1 MKMRKHQHL
10 PFVAIFC
17 LFISGFRLVHAQ
29 QQAAVKTVA
38 VADII
43 FLVDS
48 SWSIGKEH
56 FQLVREFLYDVVKAL
71 DVGGNDF
78 RFALVQFS
86 GNPRTEF
93 QLNTYP
99 STRDVLSHIAN
110 MSYMG
115 GDTKTGKGLEYLIEN
130 HLTEA
135 AGSRAGEGVPQ
146 VIIVLTDG
154 QSQDDVS
161 LPSSVLKSAHVNMFA
176 VGVQDAVE
184 GELKEIASEPFKL
197 HLFNLENFTALHGIV
212 GDLVAS
218 VHSSMPPEKAGA
230 KGLVKDITAQESA
243 DLIFLIDGSNNIGSV
258 NFQAI
263 RDFLVNLIESLRVGA
278 QHIHI
283 GVVQYSD
290 EPRTEFALNSYP
302 TKAEVLDAVKALSFR
317 GGEEANTG
325 AALEFVVENL
335 FTQAGGSRIEEAVPQ
350 ILVLISGGESSDD
363 IREGL
368 LAVKQASIFSFSIGV
383 LNADSAELQQIATD
397 GSFAFTALDIRNLDA
412 LRDLILPNIVGV
424 AQRLILLEAPTIVTE
439 VIEVNKKDI
448 VFLIDGSTALGTAPF
463 NSIRDFV
470 AKIVQRLEVGPDLI
484 QVAVAQYADTV
495 KPEFYFNTHQSR
507 KDVMANVKRMKP
519 MGGTAL
525 NTGSAL
531 DFVRQNFFTSA
542 AGCRMEEGVLPM
554 LVLITGGK
562 SRDAVDQAA
571 AEMKRNRIVILAIGS
586 KNADLAELQEIAHE
600 RDFVFNPNDFRLQF
614 MQAILPEV
622 LSPIRTLSGGLII
635 QEPPSV
641 QVTKRDIIFLLDG
654 SLNVGNAN
662 FPYVRDFVATLVNYL
677 DVGSDKIRVGLVQF
691 SDTPKTEF
699 SLYSY
704 QTKPDIIQRLGQLR
718 PQGGSVLNTGSALN
732 FVLSN
737 HFTEAGGS
745 RINDQVPQVLV
756 LVTAG
761 RSADPF
767 LQVSNELARAGVLT
781 FAVGVRS
788 ADKAELEQ
796 IAFNPR
802 MVYFMDDFSDLAALP
817 QELNKPIT
825 TYVSGGVEEVPLT
838 PTESKKDILFLI
850 DGSANLL
857 GSFPAV
863 RDFVHKV
870 ISDLNVG
877 SDATRVAVAQFS
889 DTIQVE
895 FDFAELPSK
904 QDMLLKVKRMKI
916 KTGKQLNIGAALDE
930 AIRRLFVKE
939 AGSRIEEG
947 VPQFLV
953 LLAAGRSTD
962 DVEQP
967 SDALKQAGVVTFAIR
982 AKNADLVE
990 LEKIVYA
997 PQFILNVDSLP
1008 RISEL
1013 QPNIVNLLK
1022 TIQHQPTVDE
1032 RGEKKDVVFLID
1044 GSDGVRRGFPLL
1056 KTFVQRVVESLDI
1069 GRDKVR
1075 VAVAQYSN
1083 VIQPEFLL
1091 DTHEDKADLINAI
1104 QELKVMG
1111 GSPLNTGAA
1120 LDYLIKNVFTVSSG
1134 SRIAEGVPQFLILLT
1149 ADRSQDDVRR
1159 PSVVLKTSGTVP
1171 FGIGIGNADLTELQ
1185 TISFLPD
1192 FAISVPDF
1200 SQLDTV
1206 QQVVSNR
1213 VVRLTKKEIESL
1225 APDLFYTPPSPAG
1238 VKRDVVFMIDGSR
1251 YAAQEFYLIRNLI
1264 EQIVNNLDVGFDTTR
1279 ISVVQFSDHPRVE
1292 FLLNAYSTK
1301 DEVQSAVRRL
1311 RPHGGQQV
1319 NVGEALEF
1327 VAKTIFTR
1335 PSGSRI
1341 EEGVPQFLIVL
1352 SSRKS
1357 DDDLEYPSL
1366 QVKQVGVAPM
1376 VVAKN
1381 MEPEEMVQISLS
1393 PDYVFQVSSFQELPS
1408 LEQKL
1413 LTPIETLTVDQIR
1426 RLLGDVQPPVDVSG
1440 DEKDVVFLIDSSDNV
1455 RPDGLAHIRDFISR
1469 IVQQLEVGPN
1479 KVRIGVVQFSN
1490 NVFPEFYLKTHKSKN
1505 AVLQAIRRLRLRGGS
1520 PVNAGKALDYVVKNY
1535 FIKSAGSR
1543 IEDGVPQH
1551 LVVILGDQSQDDV
1564 NRPATMITS
1573 TSIKPLGVGA
1583 RNVDR
1588 DQLQIITND
1597 PERVLVVQDFTG
1609 LQTLEKR
1616 VQSILEEIPIFATE
1630 SPGILGP
1637 GGKKQA
1643 DIVFLLDGSINLG
1656 RDNFQEVL
1664 QFVYS
1669 VVDAIYRDGDSIQVG
1684 LAQYNSDVTDEFF
1697 LKDYSTKSQILD
1709 AINKVIYKGGLVAN
1723 TGAAIKHIQAN
1734 HFVKE
1739 AGSRIDQRVPQ
1750 IAFIVTGGK
1759 SSDDGPSASL
1769 EIAQKGVKV
1778 FAVGVKNI
1786 DLKEIS
1792 RLASESATSFR
1803 ASTAQELSE
1812 LNEQVLVTLEA
1823 AMEEKLCLGAAD
1835 ITRDCDLD
1843 VIIGFD
1849 VTDVGPGQNIF
1860 NSQRGL
1866 ESRVESVLNRITQM
1880 QKISCTG
1887 NQAPNV
1893 RVAIMAQA
1901 QGGAVDGLDFSEYQ
1915 PELFERFQGM
1925 RTRGPYFLRAD
1936 TLRSYLN
1943 KFRSSPS
1950 GSTKVIIHFTDGAD
1964 DSIDQ
1969 LEAASSTLHTEGVNA
1984 LIFVG
1989 LDRVSNFDKVMQL
2002 EFGRGFTY
2010 NRPLRVNLLDL
2021 DFELAEQ
2028 LDNIAERTCCK
2039 VPCKCSGQRGD
2050 RGVPGPIGPKGATGD
2065 LGYGGYPGDEGGPG
2079 ERGPPGVNGTQ
2090 GFQGCPGH
2098 RGTKG
2103 SRGFPGEKGELGEMG
2118 LDGIDGEEGDK
2129 GLPGSS
2135 GEKGYTGRRGDKGA
2149 KGERGERGDRG
2160 LRGDPGDSGVDN
2172 TQRGSR
2178 GQKGEIGP
2186 MGETGPV
2193 GLEGQDGGVGRKGMT
2208 GRRGPIGV
2216 KGTKGA
2222 LGQPGPAGEQ
2232 GMRGPQGPPGQLGTP
2247 GIRGEQG
2254 VPGPRAGGG
2263 PPGTPGERGRIG
2275 PLGRKG
2281 EPGNPG
2287 PKGPNGQQGPRG
2299 ELGDDGRDGI
2309 GGPGPK
2315 GRKGDRGFIG
2325 YPGPKGG
2332 PGDRGGAGGP
2342 GPKGNRGRRGN
2353 AGEPGIPGQKGEV
2366 GYPGPS
2372 GLKGEKGESR
2382 DQCALVRNIKDKCPC
2397 CYGPKECPVFPT
2409 ELAFAIDTS
2418 SGVVREVFNRMK
2430 QTVLRV
2436 VNNLTIAESN
2446 CPRGARVA
2454 LVTYNNEVTTE
2465 IRFSDSRKKS
2475 SLLQQIQN
2483 FQATLTTKPHS
2494 LETAMSFVAR
2504 NTFKRARSGFLMR
2517 KVAVFFS
2524 NGDTRASPQL
2534 NDAVLKLYDAG
2545 VMPVFLTSRQ
2555 DPVLSRALEINNT
2568 AVGHAFILPTSSSQL
2583 NDTIRRLLTCHIC
2596 LDVCDPDPVC
2606 GFGSQ
2611 RPVFRDRRA
2620 APTDVDTDIAFIMD
2634 SSESTTPLQFN
2645 EMKKYISHLISNLE
2659 ISSEPKL
2666 SEHHARVAVLQQA
2679 PYEYVTNSSFPPVKI
2694 ELSLTDYGSKEK
2706 ISNYLHNQ
2714 MSQLHG
2720 TRAMGSAIEH
2730 TMAHIFE
2737 SAPNPRDLKVMV
2749 LMMTG
2754 KVNKQELE
2762 HLQKAIIDA
2771 KCKGYFFVVLSIG
2784 SKVNA
2789 KDIYSLASEPNDVFF
2804 KLISKPE
2811 ELHEEPLLRFGR
2823 LLPSFIR
2830 SKFAFQLSPELR
2842 KQCEW
2847 LQSDQQAKSQSP
2859 RHTGHK
2865 AVYVASNATIS
2876 HTLSA
2881 SATISESIKPVVS
2894 TNTHARTTTASTTT
2908 ASTKPVAST
2917 TARVRTTTASTT
2929 AQTRATE
2936 QTTGSTMI
2944 QVNTTAQSSAST
2956 GAHAKDATAQS
2967 SASTGAHAKAATA
2980 QSSASTGA
2988 HAKAATAQSSAST
3001 GAHAKVTAAQS
3012 SASTGAHAKV
3022 TAAQSSAS
3030 TGAHAKDATAQSST
3044 SSGAHAKTT
3053 SHSTTTGGRRRQSA
3067 KAQEIQITDVTENSA
3082 RLRWAS
3088 PEAQSS
3094 YAFDITVT
3102 LAHDHSLVQKQNLTG
3117 TEHVIQG
3124 LRSGQKYLVVIT
3136 GYQKSQPKVTYTGTF
3151 STKTSAQPEVS
3162 LANMMLNAEPLE
3174 GPESD
3179 WPDPC
3184 LLDFDMGMQ
3193 CKDYQIV
3200 WFFDYKNKICSQ
3212 GWYGGCGGN
3221 ANRFEA
3227 EAECI
3232 SKCLKPP
3239 AAEKAMQ
3246 QPPLEKRLSSVMD
3259 TCQLQKDEGTCRDFV
3274 LKWYYDPKTKSCAR
3288 FWYGGCGGNEN
3299 RFNTQKECE
3308 KVCVS
3313 GNISPGMVAAI
3324 GT

>member
-1 MKMRKHQHL
+1 MRKHRHL
-10 PFVAIFC
+10 PFIAMFC
-17 LFISGFRLVHAQ
+17 LLLSGFFSVHAQ

-78 RFALVQFS
+78 HFALVQFS
-86 GNPRTEF
+86 GNPHTEF

-110 MSYMG
+110 MPYMG
-115 GDTKTGKGLEYLIEN
+115 GGTKTGKGLEYLIEN
-130 HLTEA
+130 HLTKA
-135 AGSRAGEGVPQ
+135 AGSRASEGVPQ

-154 QSQDDVS
+154 RSQYDVA
-161 LPSSVLKSAHVNMFA
+161 LPPSVLKSAHINMFA

-184 GELKEIASEPFKL
+184 GELKEIASEPFDT

-218 VHSSMPPEKAGA
+218 VHSSMTPEKAGA
-230 KGLVKDITAQESA
+230 KGLVKDITAQEPA

-263 RDFLVNLIESLRVGA
+263 RDFLVNLIENLRVGA
-278 QHIHI
+278 QQIHI

-290 EPRTEFALNSYP
+290 QPKTEFALNSYS
-302 TKAEVLDAVKALSFR
+302 TKADVLDAVKALSFR

-335 FTQAGGSRIEEAVPQ
+335 FTQAGGSRIEESVPQ

-368 LAVKQASIFSFSIGV
+368 LAVKQASIFSFSVGV
-383 LNADSAELQQIATD
+383 LNADSAELQQIATG
-397 GSFAFTALDIRNLDA
+397 GSFAFTALDIHNLDG
-412 LRDLILPNIVGV
+412 LQELLLPNIVGV
-424 AQRLILLEAPTIVTE
+424 AQRLILLEAPTTVTE

-448 VFLIDGSTALGTAPF
+448 VFLIDGSTALGSGPF

-507 KDVMANVKRMKP
+507 KDVMANVKRMKL

-531 DFVRQNFFTSA
+531 DFVRANFFTSA

-571 AEMKRNRIVILAIGS
+571 AEMKRNRIVILAVGS
-586 KNADLAELQEIAHE
+586 RNADVAELQEIAHE
-600 RDFVFNPNDFRLQF
+600 RDFVFTPDDFRVQF

-662 FPYVRDFVATLVNYL
+662 FPFVRAFVDALVNYL

-699 SLYSY
+699 FLYSY
-704 QTKPDIIQRLGQLR
+704 QTKSGIIQRMGQLS
-718 PQGGSVLNTGSALN
+718 PKGGSVLNTGSALN

-745 RINDQVPQVLV
+745 RINEQVPQVLV
-756 LVTAG
+756 LVMAG

-781 FAVGVRS
+781 FAVGVRN

-802 MVYFMDDFSDLAALP
+802 MVYFVDDFSALAALP

-825 TYVSGGVEEVPLT
+825 TYVSGGVEEVPLA

-877 SDATRVAVAQFS
+877 PDATRVAVAQFS

-916 KTGKQLNIGAALDE
+916 KTGKQLNIGVALDE

-939 AGSRIEEG
+939 AGSRFEEG

-967 SDALKQAGVVTFAIR
+967 SDALKQAGVVTFAIK
-982 AKNADLVE
+982 AKNADPVE
-990 LEKIVYA
+990 LERIVYA

-1013 QPNIVNLLK
+1013 QPNLVNLLK
-1022 TIQHQPTVDE
+1022 TIQLQPTVVE

-1056 KTFVQRVVESLDI
+1056 KTFVQRVIESLDI

-1091 DTHEDKADLINAI
+1091 DTHEDKADLISAI

-1213 VVRLTKKEIESL
+1213 VIRLTKKEIESL
-1225 APDLFYTPPSPAG
+1225 APDLVFTSPSPAG
-1238 VKRDVVFMIDGSR
+1238 VKRDVVFMVDGSR
-1251 YAAQEFYLIRNLI
+1251 YAAQEFYLIRDLI
-1264 EQIVNNLDVGFDTTR
+1264 ERIVNNLDVGFDTTR
-1279 ISVVQFSDHPRVE
+1279 ISVVQFSEHPHVE
-1292 FLLNAYSTK
+1292 FLLNAHSTK

-1311 RPHGGQQV
+1311 RPQGGQQV

-1341 EEGVPQFLIVL
+1341 EEGVPQFLVIL

-1357 DDDLEYPSL
+1357 DDDLEHPSL

-1381 MEPEEMVQISLS
+1381 VDPEEIVQISLS

-1413 LTPIETLTVDQIR
+1413 LTPIETLTGDQIR
-1426 RLLGDVQPPVDVSG
+1426 RLLGDVQPPVDISG
-1440 DEKDVVFLIDSSDNV
+1440 DEKDIVFLIDSSDGV

-1551 LVVILGDQSQDDV
+1551 LVIILGDRSQDDV
-1564 NRPATMITS
+1564 NRPANVITS

-1609 LQTLEKR
+1609 LPTLEKN
-1616 VQSILEEIPIFATE
+1616 VQSILEELPIPTTE

-1697 LKDYSTKSQILD
+1697 LKDYSTKPQILD

-1723 TGAAIKHIQAN
+1723 TGAAIKHIQAK

-1759 SSDDGPSASL
+1759 SSDDGPSASS

-1778 FAVGVKNI
+1778 FAVGVRNI
-1786 DLKEIS
+1786 DLKEVS

-1823 AMEEKLCLGAAD
+1823 AMEEKLCPGTTD

-1843 VIIGFD
+1843 VILGFD

-1860 NSQRGL
+1860 NSQRAL

-1893 RVAIMAQA
+1893 RVAILAQA
-1901 QGGAVDGLDFSEYQ
+1901 RGGAVEGLDFSEYQ

-1925 RTRGPYFLRAD
+1925 RTRGPYFLTAD
-1936 TLRSYLN
+1936 TLKSYLN
-1943 KFRSSPS
+1943 KFRAAPSSN
-1950 GSTKVIIHFTDGAD
+1950 TKVIIHFTDGAD
-1964 DSIDQ
+1964 DSIDE
-1969 LEAASSTLHTEGVNA
+1969 LEAASTALHTEGINA

-1989 LDRVSNFDKVMQL
+1989 LDQVSNFDKVMQL

-2135 GEKGYTGRRGDKGA
+2135 GEKGYSGRRGDKGV

-2160 LRGDPGDSGVDN
+2160 LRGDPGDSGADN
-2172 TQRGSR
+2172 TQRGPR

-2186 MGETGPV
+2186 MGETGPA
-2193 GLEGQDGGVGRKGMT
+2193 GLIGQDGGVGRKGMT
-2208 GRRGPIGV
+2208 GRRGLIGV
-2216 KGTKGA
+2216 KGTKGS
-2222 LGQPGPAGEQ
+2222 LGQSGPDGEQ
-2232 GMRGPQGPPGQLGTP
+2232 GMRGPQ
-2247 GIRGEQG
+2247 
-2254 VPGPRAGGG
+2254 AGGG

-2275 PLGRKG
+2275 PLGQKG

-2299 ELGDDGRDGI
+2299 EMGDDGRDGI
-2309 GGPGPK
+2309 GGPGPT
-2315 GRKGDRGFIG
+2315 GRKGERGFIG
-2325 YPGPKGG
+2325 HPGPKGG

-2353 AGEPGIPGQKGEV
+2353 AGDPGTPGQKGEV

-2372 GLKGEKGESR
+2372 GLKGDKGESR

-2418 SGVVREVFNRMK
+2418 AGVVRDVFNRMK

-2465 IRFSDSRKKS
+2465 IRFADSRKKS

-2555 DPVLSRALEINNT
+2555 DPVLTRALEINNT
-2568 AVGHAFILPTSSSQL
+2568 AVGHAIVLPTSGSQM
-2583 NDTIRRLLTCHIC
+2583 NETIQRLLTCHIC

-2634 SSESTTPLQFN
+2634 SSETTTPLQFN
-2645 EMKKYISHLISNLE
+2645 EMKKYISHLVRNLE
-2659 ISSEPKL
+2659 ISSEPQV
-2666 SEHHARVAVLQQA
+2666 SQHHARVAVLQQA
-2679 PYEYVTNSSFPPVKI
+2679 PYEYETNSSFPPVKT
-2694 ELSLTDYGSKEK
+2694 EFSLTDYGSKEK
-2706 ISNYLHNQ
+2706 IINYIQNQ
-2714 MSQLHG
+2714 MTQLRG
-2720 TRAMGSAIEH
+2720 TRAIGSAIEH
-2730 TMAHIFE
+2730 TMTHIFE
-2737 SAPNPRDLKVMV
+2737 SAPNPRDLKVIV

-2762 HLQKAIIDA
+2762 YLQKVVIDA
-2771 KCKGYFFVVLSIG
+2771 KCKGYFFVILGIG
-2784 SKVNA
+2784 RKVNA
-2789 KDIYSLASEPNDVFF
+2789 KNIYSLASEPNDVFF
-2804 KLISKPE
+2804 KLIDKPG
-2811 ELHEEPLLRFGR
+2811 ELHEEPLLHFGR

-2830 SKFAFQLSPELR
+2830 SDFAFYLSPEIR

-2847 LQSDQQAKSQSP
+2847 FQSDQQAKSQSP
-2859 RHTGHK
+2859 GHAGHK
-2865 AVYVASNATIS
+2865 AVYVAPNTTIS
-2876 HTLSA
+2876 RTPSA
-2881 SATISESIKPVVS
+2881 NTMVSASIKPP
-2894 TNTHARTTTASTTT
+2894 AASTD
-2908 ASTKPVAST
+2908 
-2917 TARVRTTTASTT
+2917 ARARTTTASTT
-2929 AQTRATE
+2929 AQTRATD
-2936 QTTGSTMI
+2936 QTTASTVV
-2944 QVNTTAQSSAST
+2944 QVN
-2956 GAHAKDATAQS
+2956 ATAQS
-2967 SASTGAHAKAATA
+2967 AA
-2980 QSSASTGA
+2980 SSAAHTKATGRTITSA
-2988 HAKAATAQSSAST
+2988 MAA
-3001 GAHAKVTAAQS
+3001 AA
-3012 SASTGAHAKV
+3012 
-3022 TAAQSSAS
+3022 
-3030 TGAHAKDATAQSST
+3030 
-3044 SSGAHAKTT
+3044 
-3053 SHSTTTGGRRRQSA
+3053 GGRRRQGA
-3067 KAQEIQITDVTENSA
+3067 KTHDIQITDVTENSA

-3088 PEAQSS
+3088 PEPHNTD
-3094 YAFDITVT
+3094 AFDIIVT

-3124 LRSGQKYLVVIT
+3124 LKGGQKYLVVIT
-3136 GYQKSQPKVTYTGTF
+3136 GYQKSQPKVTYSGTF
-3151 STKTSAQPEVS
+3151 STKTLAQPKVS
-3162 LANMMLNAEPLE
+3162 LANMMFNTEPLE
-3174 GPESD
+3174 GPESVVD
-3179 WPDPC
+3179 
-3184 LLDFDMGMQ
+3184 
-3193 CKDYQIV
+3193 
-3200 WFFDYKNKICSQ
+3200 S
-3212 GWYGGCGGN
+3212 
-3221 ANRFEA
+3221 
-3227 EAECI
+3227 
-3232 SKCLKPP
+3232 
-3239 AAEKAMQ
+3239 
-3246 QPPLEKRLSSVMD
+3246 
-3259 TCQLQKDEGTCRDFV
+3259 CQLQKDEGTCRNFV
-3274 LKWYYDPKTKSCAR
+3274 LKWYYDPETKSCAR

-3299 RFNTQKECE
+3299 RFHTQKECE
-3308 KVCVS
+3308 KVCVP
-3313 GNISPGMVAAI
+3313 GNISPGVVTTI

>member
-1 MKMRKHQHL
+1 MRKHRHL
-10 PFVAIFC
+10 PLVAMFC
-17 LFISGFRLVHAQ
+17 FLLSGFGLVGAQ
-29 QQAAVKTVA
+29 QQA
-38 VADII
+38 
-43 FLVDS
+43 
-48 SWSIGKEH
+48 
-56 FQLVREFLYDVVKAL
+56 
-71 DVGGNDF
+71 
-78 RFALVQFS
+78 
-86 GNPRTEF
+86 
-93 QLNTYP
+93 
-99 STRDVLSHIAN
+99 
-110 MSYMG
+110 
-115 GDTKTGKGLEYLIEN
+115 
-130 HLTEA
+130 
-135 AGSRAGEGVPQ
+135 
-146 VIIVLTDG
+146 
-154 QSQDDVS
+154 
-161 LPSSVLKSAHVNMFA
+161 
-176 VGVQDAVE
+176 
-184 GELKEIASEPFKL
+184 
-197 HLFNLENFTALHGIV
+197 
-212 GDLVAS
+212 
-218 VHSSMPPEKAGA
+218 
-230 KGLVKDITAQESA
+230 
-243 DLIFLIDGSNNIGSV
+243 
-258 NFQAI
+258 
-263 RDFLVNLIESLRVGA
+263 
-278 QHIHI
+278 
-283 GVVQYSD
+283 
-290 EPRTEFALNSYP
+290 
-302 TKAEVLDAVKALSFR
+302 
-317 GGEEANTG
+317 
-325 AALEFVVENL
+325 
-335 FTQAGGSRIEEAVPQ
+335 
-350 ILVLISGGESSDD
+350 
-363 IREGL
+363 
-368 LAVKQASIFSFSIGV
+368 
-383 LNADSAELQQIATD
+383 
-397 GSFAFTALDIRNLDA
+397 
-412 LRDLILPNIVGV
+412 
-424 AQRLILLEAPTIVTE
+424 

-448 VFLIDGSTALGTAPF
+448 VFLIDGSTALGAAPF
-463 NSIRDFV
+463 NAIRDFV

-495 KPEFYFNTHQSR
+495 KPEFYFNTHQTR
-507 KDVMANVKRMKP
+507 KDVMANVRKMKL
-519 MGGTAL
+519 MGGTTL

-531 DFVRQNFFTSA
+531 DFVRDNFFTSA

-562 SRDAVDQAA
+562 SRDDVGQAA
-571 AEMKRNRIVILAIGS
+571 AEMKRNRIVTLAVGS
-586 KNADLAELQEIAHE
+586 RNADLAELQEIAHE

-622 LSPIRTLSGGLII
+622 LSPIRTLSGGLIVP
-635 QEPPSV
+635 EPPS
-641 QVTKRDIIFLLDG
+641 
-654 SLNVGNAN
+654 
-662 FPYVRDFVATLVNYL
+662 
-677 DVGSDKIRVGLVQF
+677 
-691 SDTPKTEF
+691 
-699 SLYSY
+699 
-704 QTKPDIIQRLGQLR
+704 
-718 PQGGSVLNTGSALN
+718 
-732 FVLSN
+732 
-737 HFTEAGGS
+737 
-745 RINDQVPQVLV
+745 
-756 LVTAG
+756 
-761 RSADPF
+761 
-767 LQVSNELARAGVLT
+767 
-781 FAVGVRS
+781 
-788 ADKAELEQ
+788 
-796 IAFNPR
+796 
-802 MVYFMDDFSDLAALP
+802 
-817 QELNKPIT
+817 
-825 TYVSGGVEEVPLT
+825 
-838 PTESKKDILFLI
+838 ESKKDVLFLI

-895 FDFAELPSK
+895 FDFNEYSSK
-904 QDMLLKVKRMKI
+904 QDMLVKVKRMKI

-953 LLAAGRSTD
+953 LLVAGRSTD
-962 DVEQP
+962 DVEEP
-967 SDALKQAGVVTFAIR
+967 SDVLKHAGVVTFGIKAR
-982 AKNADLVE
+982 NADPAE
-990 LEKIVYA
+990 LERIVYA
-997 PQFILNVDSLP
+997 PQFLLNVESLQ

-1013 QPNIVNLLK
+1013 QPHIVNLLR
-1022 TIQHQPTVDE
+1022 TVQLQPAVE
-1032 RGEKKDVVFLID
+1032 KGEKKDVVFLID

-1083 VIQPEFLL
+1083 TIQPEFLL
-1091 DTHEDKADLINAI
+1091 DTHEDKADLVSAI
-1104 QELKVMG
+1104 QQLKLMG

-1200 SQLDTV
+1200 SQLDSV

-1213 VVRLTKKEIESL
+1213 VIRLTKQEIESL
-1225 APDLFYTPPSPAG
+1225 APDLVFTSPSPAG
-1238 VKRDVVFMIDGSR
+1238 VKRDVVFLVDGSR
-1251 YAAQEFYLIRNLI
+1251 YAAQEFYLVRDLI
-1264 EQIVNNLDVGFDTTR
+1264 GRIVNNLDVGIDTTR
-1279 ISVVQFSDHPRVE
+1279 ISVVQFSDHPHVE
-1292 FLLNAYSTK
+1292 FLLNTHSTK
-1301 DEVQSAVRRL
+1301 DEVQNAVRQL
-1311 RPHGGQQV
+1311 RSKGGQQV

-1341 EEGVPQFLIVL
+1341 EEGVPQFLIIL

-1357 DDDLEYPSL
+1357 DDDFEYPSL

-1376 VVAKN
+1376 MIAKN
-1381 MEPEEMVQISLS
+1381 VDTEEMIQISLS
-1393 PDYVFQVSSFQELPS
+1393 PEYIFQVSSFQELPS

-1426 RLLGDVQPPVDVSG
+1426 RLLGDVQPPIDVSG
-1440 DEKDVVFLIDSSDNV
+1440 DEKDIVFLIDSSDSV
-1455 RPDGLAHIRDFISR
+1455 RADGLAHIRDFISR

-1490 NVFPEFYLKTHKSKN
+1490 GVFPEFYLKTHKSKN
-1505 AVLQAIRRLRLRGGS
+1505 AVLEAIRRLRLRGGS
-1520 PVNAGKALDYVVKNY
+1520 PLNAGKALDFVVKNY

-1551 LVVILGDQSQDDV
+1551 LVVILGDRSQDDV
-1564 NRPATMITS
+1564 DRPARVITS
-1573 TSIKPLGVGA
+1573 TNIKPLGVGA

-1588 DQLQIITND
+1588 DQLQVITND
-1597 PERVLVVQDFTG
+1597 PGRVLVVQDFTG
-1609 LQTLEKR
+1609 LSTLEKR
-1616 VQSILEEIPIFATE
+1616 VQNILDELPIPTTD
-1630 SPGILGP
+1630 SPGPFPP
-1637 GGKKQA
+1637 GTKKQA

-1697 LKDYSTKSQILD
+1697 LKDHSTKAQILD
-1709 AINKVIYKGGLVAN
+1709 AINKVIYKGGRVAN
-1723 TGAAIKHIQAN
+1723 TGAAIKHIQER

-1759 SSDDGPSASL
+1759 STDDGPRASL
-1769 EIAQKGVKV
+1769 EITQKGVKV

-1786 DLKEIS
+1786 DLKEVS
-1792 RLASESATSFR
+1792 LLASENAMSFR

-1823 AMEEKLCLGAAD
+1823 AMEERLCPAPTD
-1835 ITRDCDLD
+1835 VTRDCDLD

-1849 VTDVGPGQNIF
+1849 VSDVGPGQNIF
-1860 NSQRGL
+1860 SSQRGL

-1901 QGGAVDGLDFSEYQ
+1901 QGGPVEGLDFSEYQ
-1915 PELFERFQGM
+1915 PELLERFLDM
-1925 RTRGPYFLRAD
+1925 RTRGPYYLRAD
-1936 TLRSYLN
+1936 TLRSYLS
-1943 KFRSSPS
+1943 KFRSSPA
-1950 GSTKVIIHFTDGAD
+1950 GSTKVIIHFTDGVD
-1964 DSIDQ
+1964 EPINQ
-1969 LEAASSTLHTEGVNA
+1969 LEAASSTLHSEGVNA

-1989 LDRVSNFDKVMQL
+1989 LDRVTNFDRVMQL

-2050 RGVPGPIGPKGATGD
+2050 RGVPGPIGPKGVTGD

-2135 GEKGYTGRRGDKGA
+2135 GEKGYSGRRGDKGV

-2160 LRGDPGDSGVDN
+2160 LRGDPGDSGADN
-2172 TQRGSR
+2172 TQRGPR

-2186 MGETGPV
+2186 MGDPGPA
-2193 GLEGQDGGVGRKGMT
+2193 GLEGPDGEVGRRGMA

-2216 KGTKGA
+2216 KGTKGSP
-2222 LGQPGPAGEQ
+2222 GQPGPAGEQ
-2232 GMRGPQGPPGQLGTP
+2232 GMRGPQGPPGQVGTP

-2254 VPGPRAGGG
+2254 VPGPRAGSG
-2263 PPGTPGERGRIG
+2263 PPGPPGERGRIG

-2287 PKGPNGQQGPRG
+2287 PKGPNGQPGPRG
-2299 ELGDDGRDGI
+2299 EMGDDGRDGI

-2315 GRKGDRGFIG
+2315 GRKGERGFVG
-2325 YPGPKGG
+2325 YAGPKGG
-2332 PGDRGGAGGP
+2332 PGDRGVAGGP

-2353 AGEPGIPGQKGEV
+2353 AGAPGAPGQKGEI

-2465 IRFSDSRKKS
+2465 IRFADARKKS

-2483 FQATLTTKPHS
+2483 FQATLTTKPRS

-2545 VMPVFLTSRQ
+2545 VVPVFLTSRQ
-2555 DPVLSRALEINNT
+2555 DAVLTRALEINNT
-2568 AVGHAFILPTSSSQL
+2568 AVGHAIVLPTSGAQL
-2583 NDTIRRLLTCHIC
+2583 NETIQRLLTCHIC
-2596 LDVCDPDPVC
+2596 LDVCDPHPSCV
-2606 GFGSQ
+2606 GTAQ

-2620 APTDVDTDIAFIMD
+2620 APTDVDSDIAFILD

-2645 EMKKYISHLISNLE
+2645 EMRKYISHIVTNLE
-2659 ISSEPKL
+2659 ISSEPKM
-2666 SEHHARVAVLQQA
+2666 SQHHARVAVLQQA
-2679 PYEYVTNSSFPPVKI
+2679 PYEHETNSSFPPVKT
-2694 ELSLTDYGSKEK
+2694 EFSLTDYASKEK
-2706 ISNYLHNQ
+2706 IINYLHNQ
-2714 MSQLHG
+2714 MTQLHG
-2720 TRAMGSAIEH
+2720 TRALGSAIEH
-2730 TMAHIFE
+2730 TIAHVFE
-2737 SAPNPRDLKVMV
+2737 SAPSPRDLKVIV

-2754 KVNKQELE
+2754 KVNKKELE
-2762 HLQKAIIDA
+2762 HLERVVINA
-2771 KCKGYFFVVLSIG
+2771 KCKGYFFVVLGIG
-2784 SKVNA
+2784 RKVNA
-2789 KDIYSLASEPNDVFF
+2789 KNIYSLASEPNDVFF
-2804 KLISKPE
+2804 KLVDKPG
-2811 ELHEEPLLRFGR
+2811 ELHEEPLLRFGT

-2830 SKFAFQLSPELR
+2830 SEFAFYLSPEIR

-2847 LQSDQQAKSQSP
+2847 LQNGQQVQSQHP
-2859 RHTGHK
+2859 VLIGQK
-2865 AVYVASNATIS
+2865 AVFMAPNATAS
-2876 HTLSA
+2876 QTFPASTTV
-2881 SATISESIKPVVS
+2881 SATIRPAASA
-2894 TNTHARTTTASTTT
+2894 HARTT
-2908 ASTKPVAST
+2908 P
-2917 TARVRTTTASTT
+2917 ASTT
-2929 AQTRATE
+2929 AQARAPET
-2936 QTTGSTMI
+2936 SPASS
-2944 QVNTTAQSSAST
+2944 VAQ
-2956 GAHAKDATAQS
+2956 GNATAQGAA
-2967 SASTGAHAKAATA
+2967 SATPHAKASGRATSNATA
-2980 QSSASTGA
+2980 A
-2988 HAKAATAQSSAST
+2988 
-3001 GAHAKVTAAQS
+3001 
-3012 SASTGAHAKV
+3012 
-3022 TAAQSSAS
+3022 
-3030 TGAHAKDATAQSST
+3030 
-3044 SSGAHAKTT
+3044 
-3053 SHSTTTGGRRRQSA
+3053 GGRRRHSA
-3067 KAQEIQITDVTENSA
+3067 KTHDIQITDVTESSA

-3088 PEAQSS
+3088 PEPHST
-3094 YAFDITVT
+3094 FDVTVT
-3102 LAHDHSLVQKQNLTG
+3102 LAHDHSLVQRQNLTG
-3117 TEHVIQG
+3117 TEHVVQG
-3124 LRSGQKYLVVIT
+3124 LRSGQKYVVVVT
-3136 GYQKSQPKVTYTGTF
+3136 GYQKSQPKVTYTGSF
-3151 STKTSAQPEVS
+3151 STKTPAQPQVS
-3162 LANMMLNAEPLE
+3162 LANMMLNTEPLE
-3174 GPESD
+3174 GPES
-3179 WPDPC
+3179 
-3184 LLDFDMGMQ
+3184 
-3193 CKDYQIV
+3193 
-3200 WFFDYKNKICSQ
+3200 
-3212 GWYGGCGGN
+3212 
-3221 ANRFEA
+3221 
-3227 EAECI
+3227 
-3232 SKCLKPP
+3232 
-3239 AAEKAMQ
+3239 
-3246 QPPLEKRLSSVMD
+3246 VMD
-3259 TCQLQKDEGTCRDFV
+3259 ICRLQKDEGTCRSFV
-3274 LKWYYDPKTKSCAR
+3274 LKWYYDPETKSCAR

-3308 KVCVS
+3308 KLCA
-3313 GNISPGMVAAI
+3313 PGTINPGAVTTM

>member
-1 MKMRKHQHL
+1 MRKHRHL
-10 PFVAIFC
+10 PLVAMFC
-17 LFISGFRLVHAQ
+17 LLLSGFASVGAQ

-48 SWSIGKEH
+48 SWSVGKEH

-86 GNPRTEF
+86 GNPHTEF

-99 STRDVLSHIAN
+99 STQDVLSHIAN
-110 MSYMG
+110 MTYVG
-115 GDTKTGKGLEYLIEN
+115 GGTEPGKGLEYLIEK
-130 HLTEA
+130 HLTKA
-135 AGSRAGEGVPQ
+135 AGSRASEGVPQ
-146 VIIVLTDG
+146 VIVVLTDG
-154 QSQDDVS
+154 RPRDDVA
-161 LPSSVLKSAHVNMFA
+161 LPSSLLNSARVNLFA
-176 VGVQDAVE
+176 VGVEDAVE
-184 GELKEIASEPFKL
+184 GELQEVASGPL
-197 HLFNLENFTALHGIV
+197 DTHRFNLENFTALHGIV

-218 VHSSMPPEKAGA
+218 VRSSMTPERAGA
-230 KGLVKDITAQESA
+230 KGLVKDVTAEESA
-243 DLIFLIDGSNNIGSV
+243 DLIFLIDGSNNIGGV
-258 NFQAI
+258 NFPAI
-263 RDFLVNLIESLRVGA
+263 LDFLVNLIEILKVGA
-278 QHIHI
+278 QQIHI

-290 EPRTEFALNSYP
+290 QPRTEFALNSYS
-302 TKAEVLDAVKALSFR
+302 TKADVLDAVKALSFR

-368 LAVKQASIFSFSIGV
+368 LAVKQAGIFSFSIGV

-397 GSFAFTALDIRNLDA
+397 GSFAYTALDIHNLDA
-412 LRDLILPNIVGV
+412 LQELLLPNIVGV
-424 AQRLILLEAPTIVTE
+424 AQRLILLAAPTIVTE

-463 NSIRDFV
+463 NAIRDFV

-495 KPEFYFNTHQSR
+495 RPEFYFNTHQTR
-507 KDVMANVKRMKP
+507 KDVMANVRKMKL
-519 MGGTAL
+519 MGGTTL

-531 DFVRQNFFTSA
+531 DFARNNFFTRA

-562 SRDAVDQAA
+562 SRDAVDRAA
-571 AEMKRNRIVILAIGS
+571 AEMKRNRIVTLAIGS
-586 KNADLAELQEIAHE
+586 RNADLAELQEIAHE
-600 RDFVFNPNDFRLQF
+600 QDFVFNPNDFRTQH

-622 LSPIRTLSGGLII
+622 LSPIRTLSGGVIVP
-635 QEPPSV
+635 EPPP
-641 QVTKRDIIFLLDG
+641 VTKRDIIFLLDG
-654 SLNVGNAN
+654 SPNVGNAN
-662 FPYVRDFVATLVNYL
+662 FPFVRDFVATLVNYL
-677 DVGSDKIRVGLVQF
+677 DVGSDKMRVGLVQF

-704 QTKPDIIQRLGQLR
+704 QTKSDIIQRLGQLR
-718 PQGGSVLNTGSALN
+718 PKGGSVLNTGSALN

-745 RINDQVPQVLV
+745 RINEQVPQVLV
-756 LVTAG
+756 LVAAG
-761 RSADPF
+761 SSADPF

-781 FAVGVRS
+781 FAVGIRN

-802 MVYFMDDFSDLAALP
+802 MVYFMDDFSALAALP

-825 TYVSGGVEEVPLT
+825 TYVSGGVEEVPLA
-838 PTESKKDILFLI
+838 PTESKKDVLFLI

-857 GSFPAV
+857 GSFPLV

-870 ISDLNVG
+870 IADLNVG

-895 FDFAELPSK
+895 FDFAEYSSK
-904 QDMLLKVKRMKI
+904 QDMLVKVKRMKI

-953 LLAAGRSTD
+953 LLVAGRSTD
-962 DVEQP
+962 DVEEP
-967 SDALKQAGVVTFAIR
+967 SNVLKNAGVVTFGIK
-982 AKNADLVE
+982 AKNADPVE
-990 LEKIVYA
+990 LERIVYA
-997 PQFILNVDSLP
+997 PQFLLNVESLQ

-1013 QPNIVNLLK
+1013 QPNIINLLR
-1022 TIQHQPTVDE
+1022 TVELQPTVVE

-1083 VIQPEFLL
+1083 TIQPEFLL
-1091 DTHEDKADLINAI
+1091 DTYEDRADLVSAI
-1104 QELKVMG
+1104 QQLKLMG

-1200 SQLDTV
+1200 SQLDSV

-1213 VVRLTKKEIESL
+1213 VIRLTKQEIESL
-1225 APDLFYTPPSPAG
+1225 APDLVFTSPSPAG
-1238 VKRDVVFMIDGSR
+1238 VKRDVVFLVDGSR
-1251 YAAQEFYLIRNLI
+1251 YAAQEFYLIRDLI
-1264 EQIVNNLDVGFDTTR
+1264 GRIVNNLDVGIDTTR
-1279 ISVVQFSDHPRVE
+1279 ISVVQFSEHPHVE
-1292 FLLNAYSTK
+1292 FLLNTHSTK
-1301 DEVQSAVRRL
+1301 DEVQNAVRQL
-1311 RPHGGQQV
+1311 RSKGGQLV

-1341 EEGVPQFLIVL
+1341 EEGVPQFLVIL
-1352 SSRKS
+1352 SSRRS
-1357 DDDLEYPSL
+1357 DDDFEYPSL

-1376 VVAKN
+1376 MIAKN
-1381 MEPEEMVQISLS
+1381 VNTEEMIQISLS
-1393 PDYVFQVSSFQELPS
+1393 PEYIFQVSSFQELPS

-1426 RLLGDVQPPVDVSG
+1426 QLLGDVQPPIDVSG
-1440 DEKDVVFLIDSSDNV
+1440 DEKDIVFLIDSSDSV
-1455 RPDGLAHIRDFISR
+1455 QADGLAHIRDFISR

-1490 NVFPEFYLKTHKSKN
+1490 GVFPEFYLKTHKSKN
-1505 AVLQAIRRLRLRGGS
+1505 AVLEAIRRLRLRGGS
-1520 PVNAGKALDYVVKNY
+1520 PLNAGKALDFVVKNY
-1535 FIKSAGSR
+1535 FIRSAGSR
-1543 IEDGVPQH
+1543 IEEGVPQH
-1551 LVVILGDQSQDDV
+1551 LVVILGDRSQDDV
-1564 NRPATMITS
+1564 NRPARVITS
-1573 TSIKPLGVGA
+1573 TNIKPLGVGA

-1588 DQLQIITND
+1588 DQLQVITND
-1597 PERVLVVQDFTG
+1597 PGRVLVVQDFTG
-1609 LQTLEKR
+1609 LSTLENR
-1616 VQSILEEIPIFATE
+1616 VQNILDELPIPTTD
-1630 SPGILGP
+1630 SPGPFLP
-1637 GGKKQA
+1637 GSKKQA

-1656 RDNFQEVL
+1656 RENFQEVL

-1697 LKDYSTKSQILD
+1697 LKDHSTKAQILD
-1709 AINKVIYKGGLVAN
+1709 AINKVIYKGGRVAN
-1723 TGAAIKHIQAN
+1723 TGAAIKHIQER

-1750 IAFIVTGGK
+1750 IAFIVTGGR
-1759 SSDDGPSASL
+1759 STDDGPRASL
-1769 EIAQKGVKV
+1769 EISQKGVKV

-1786 DLKEIS
+1786 DLREVS
-1792 RLASESATSFR
+1792 QLATENAMSFR
-1803 ASTAQELSE
+1803 VSTAQELSE

-1823 AMEEKLCLGAAD
+1823 AMEERLCPVPTD
-1835 ITRDCDLD
+1835 VRDCDLD

-1849 VTDVGPGQNIF
+1849 VSDVGPGQNIF
-1860 NSQRGL
+1860 GSQRGL

-1887 NQAPNV
+1887 SQPPNV

-1901 QGGAVDGLDFSEYQ
+1901 QGGPVEGLDFSEYRL
-1915 PELFERFQGM
+1915 ELLERFLDM
-1925 RTRGPYFLRAD
+1925 RTRGPYYLRAD
-1936 TLRSYLN
+1936 TLRSYLS

-1950 GSTKVIIHFTDGAD
+1950 GTTKVIIHFTDGVD
-1964 DSIDQ
+1964 EPINQ
-1969 LEAASSTLHTEGVNA
+1969 LEAASSTLHSEGINA

-1989 LDRVSNFDKVMQL
+1989 LDRVTNFDRVMQL

-2050 RGVPGPIGPKGATGD
+2050 RGVPGPIGPKGVTGD

-2135 GEKGYTGRRGDKGA
+2135 GEKGYSGRRGDKGV

-2160 LRGDPGDSGVDN
+2160 LRGDPGDSGADN
-2172 TQRGSR
+2172 TQRGPR

-2186 MGETGPV
+2186 MGDPGPA
-2193 GLEGQDGGVGRKGMT
+2193 GLEGQDGGVGRRGMA

-2216 KGTKGA
+2216 KGTKGSP
-2222 LGQPGPAGEQ
+2222 GQAGPAGEQ
-2232 GMRGPQGPPGQLGTP
+2232 GMRGPQGPPGQVGTP

-2254 VPGPRAGGG
+2254 IPGPRAGSGLPG
-2263 PPGTPGERGRIG
+2263 PPGERGRTG

-2287 PKGPNGQQGPRG
+2287 LKGPNGQPGPRG
-2299 ELGDDGRDGI
+2299 EMGDDGRDGI

-2315 GRKGDRGFIG
+2315 GRKGERGFVG
-2325 YPGPKGG
+2325 YAGPKGG
-2332 PGDRGGAGGP
+2332 PGDRGVAGGP

-2353 AGEPGIPGQKGEV
+2353 AGVPGIPGQKGEI

-2372 GLKGEKGESR
+2372 GLKGERGESR
-2382 DQCALVRNIKDKCPC
+2382 DQCALVRNIKDKCRE
-2397 CYGPKECPVFPT
+2397 YLSPKECPVFPT

-2465 IRFSDSRKKS
+2465 IRFADARKKS

-2483 FQATLTTKPHS
+2483 FQATLTTKPRS

-2545 VMPVFLTSRQ
+2545 VVPVFLTSRQ
-2555 DPVLSRALEINNT
+2555 DAVLARALEINNT
-2568 AVGHAFILPTSSSQL
+2568 AVGHAIVLPTSGPQL
-2583 NDTIRRLLTCHIC
+2583 NQTIQRLLTCHIC
-2596 LDVCDPDPVC
+2596 LDVCDPHPSC
-2606 GFGSQ
+2606 GGGVQ

-2620 APTDVDTDIAFIMD
+2620 APTDVDTDIAFILD
-2634 SSESTTPLQFN
+2634 SSESTTPLQFS
-2645 EMKKYISHLISNLE
+2645 EMRKYISHIVTHLE
-2659 ISSEPKL
+2659 ISSEPKV
-2666 SEHHARVAVLQQA
+2666 SQHHARVAVLQQA
-2679 PYEYVTNSSFPPVKI
+2679 PYEHETNSSFPPVKT
-2694 ELSLTDYGSKEK
+2694 EFSLTDYASKEK
-2706 ISNYLHNQ
+2706 IINHLHNQ
-2714 MSQLHG
+2714 MTQLDG
-2720 TRAMGSAIEH
+2720 TRALGSAIEH
-2730 TMAHIFE
+2730 TIAHVFE
-2737 SAPNPRDLKVMV
+2737 GAPSPRDLKVIV

-2754 KVNKQELE
+2754 KVNKKELE
-2762 HLQKAIIDA
+2762 HLQRVVINA
-2771 KCKGYFFVVLSIG
+2771 KCKGYFFVVLGIG
-2784 SKVNA
+2784 RKVNA
-2789 KDIYSLASEPNDVFF
+2789 KNIYSLASEPNDVFF
-2804 KLISKPE
+2804 KLVDKPG
-2811 ELHEEPLLRFGR
+2811 ELHEEPLLRFGT

-2830 SKFAFQLSPELR
+2830 SEFAFYLSPEIR
-2842 KQCEW
+2842 KECEW
-2847 LQSDQQAKSQSP
+2847 LQNGQQVQSQHP
-2859 RHTGHK
+2859 VLTGQK
-2865 AVYVASNATIS
+2865 AV
-2876 HTLSA
+2876 
-2881 SATISESIKPVVS
+2881 
-2894 TNTHARTTTASTTT
+2894 
-2908 ASTKPVAST
+2908 
-2917 TARVRTTTASTT
+2917 
-2929 AQTRATE
+2929 
-2936 QTTGSTMI
+2936 
-2944 QVNTTAQSSAST
+2944 SSPLP
-2956 GAHAKDATAQS
+2956 KF
-2967 SASTGAHAKAATA
+2967 
-2980 QSSASTGA
+2980 
-2988 HAKAATAQSSAST
+2988 
-3001 GAHAKVTAAQS
+3001 
-3012 SASTGAHAKV
+3012 
-3022 TAAQSSAS
+3022 
-3030 TGAHAKDATAQSST
+3030 
-3044 SSGAHAKTT
+3044 SSGSWLPTRPSAGPSLPAPR
-3053 SHSTTTGGRRRQSA
+3053 SAQPSSRRRVPVPEPLLPAPRPRAEPLRPLQPAPWSRGPPPPREQPVPAPREQPVPPPTPKPAAGPPPTPLRPAAGGDTAVPSPAVAFETAKYQPGLHLPWKEDSA
-3067 KAQEIQITDVTENSA
+3067 ALRHFFLETSPSSLTTCSKTHDIQITDVTESSA

-3088 PEAQSS
+3088 PEPHNT
-3094 YAFDITVT
+3094 FDVTVT
-3102 LAHDHSLVQKQNLTG
+3102 SAHDHSLVQRQNLTG
-3117 TEHVIQG
+3117 TEHVIRG
-3124 LRSGQKYLVVIT
+3124 LRSGQKYVVVVT
-3136 GYQKSQPKVTYTGTF
+3136 GYQKSQPKVTYTGSF
-3151 STKTSAQPEVS
+3151 STSKRLLNTPHPAPEPLPCPCCGVS
-3162 LANMMLNAEPLE
+3162 LANMMLNTEPLE
-3174 GPESD
+3174 GPENAMD
-3179 WPDPC
+3179 ICRLP
-3184 LLDFDMGMQ
+3184 
-3193 CKDYQIV
+3193 KD
-3200 WFFDYKNKICSQ
+3200 
-3212 GWYGGCGGN
+3212 
-3221 ANRFEA
+3221 A
-3227 EAECI
+3227 
-3232 SKCLKPP
+3232 
-3239 AAEKAMQ
+3239 
-3246 QPPLEKRLSSVMD
+3246 
-3259 TCQLQKDEGTCRDFV
+3259 GTCRNFV
-3274 LKWYYDPKTKSCAR
+3274 LTWYYDPKTKSCAR

-3308 KVCVS
+3308 KLC
-3313 GNISPGMVAAI
+3313 IPGKI
-3324 GT
+3324 

>member
-1 MKMRKHQHL
+1 MRKHRHL
-10 PFVAIFC
+10 PFVAMFC
-17 LFISGFRLVHAQ
+17 LLLSGFCLVRAQ
-29 QQAAVKTVA
+29 QQA
-38 VADII
+38 
-43 FLVDS
+43 
-48 SWSIGKEH
+48 
-56 FQLVREFLYDVVKAL
+56 
-71 DVGGNDF
+71 
-78 RFALVQFS
+78 
-86 GNPRTEF
+86 
-93 QLNTYP
+93 
-99 STRDVLSHIAN
+99 
-110 MSYMG
+110 
-115 GDTKTGKGLEYLIEN
+115 
-130 HLTEA
+130 
-135 AGSRAGEGVPQ
+135 
-146 VIIVLTDG
+146 
-154 QSQDDVS
+154 
-161 LPSSVLKSAHVNMFA
+161 
-176 VGVQDAVE
+176 
-184 GELKEIASEPFKL
+184 
-197 HLFNLENFTALHGIV
+197 
-212 GDLVAS
+212 
-218 VHSSMPPEKAGA
+218 
-230 KGLVKDITAQESA
+230 
-243 DLIFLIDGSNNIGSV
+243 
-258 NFQAI
+258 
-263 RDFLVNLIESLRVGA
+263 
-278 QHIHI
+278 
-283 GVVQYSD
+283 
-290 EPRTEFALNSYP
+290 
-302 TKAEVLDAVKALSFR
+302 
-317 GGEEANTG
+317 
-325 AALEFVVENL
+325 
-335 FTQAGGSRIEEAVPQ
+335 
-350 ILVLISGGESSDD
+350 
-363 IREGL
+363 
-368 LAVKQASIFSFSIGV
+368 
-383 LNADSAELQQIATD
+383 
-397 GSFAFTALDIRNLDA
+397 
-412 LRDLILPNIVGV
+412 
-424 AQRLILLEAPTIVTE
+424 

-507 KDVMANVKRMKP
+507 KDVMANVKRMKL

-531 DFVRQNFFTSA
+531 DFVRNNFFTSA

-586 KNADLAELQEIAHE
+586 RNADLAELQEIAHE
-600 RDFVFNPNDFRLQF
+600 RDFVFNPNDFRVQF

-635 QEPPSV
+635 PEPPSV
-641 QVTKRDIIFLLDG
+641 
-654 SLNVGNAN
+654 
-662 FPYVRDFVATLVNYL
+662 
-677 DVGSDKIRVGLVQF
+677 
-691 SDTPKTEF
+691 
-699 SLYSY
+699 
-704 QTKPDIIQRLGQLR
+704 
-718 PQGGSVLNTGSALN
+718 
-732 FVLSN
+732 
-737 HFTEAGGS
+737 
-745 RINDQVPQVLV
+745 
-756 LVTAG
+756 
-761 RSADPF
+761 
-767 LQVSNELARAGVLT
+767 
-781 FAVGVRS
+781 
-788 ADKAELEQ
+788 
-796 IAFNPR
+796 
-802 MVYFMDDFSDLAALP
+802 
-817 QELNKPIT
+817 
-825 TYVSGGVEEVPLT
+825 
-838 PTESKKDILFLI
+838 
-850 DGSANLL
+850 
-857 GSFPAV
+857 
-863 RDFVHKV
+863 
-870 ISDLNVG
+870 
-877 SDATRVAVAQFS
+877 
-889 DTIQVE
+889 
-895 FDFAELPSK
+895 
-904 QDMLLKVKRMKI
+904 
-916 KTGKQLNIGAALDE
+916 
-930 AIRRLFVKE
+930 
-939 AGSRIEEG
+939 
-947 VPQFLV
+947 
-953 LLAAGRSTD
+953 
-962 DVEQP
+962 
-967 SDALKQAGVVTFAIR
+967 
-982 AKNADLVE
+982 
-990 LEKIVYA
+990 
-997 PQFILNVDSLP
+997 
-1008 RISEL
+1008 
-1013 QPNIVNLLK
+1013 
-1022 TIQHQPTVDE
+1022 
-1032 RGEKKDVVFLID
+1032 
-1044 GSDGVRRGFPLL
+1044 
-1056 KTFVQRVVESLDI
+1056 
-1069 GRDKVR
+1069 
-1075 VAVAQYSN
+1075 
-1083 VIQPEFLL
+1083 
-1091 DTHEDKADLINAI
+1091 
-1104 QELKVMG
+1104 
-1111 GSPLNTGAA
+1111 
-1120 LDYLIKNVFTVSSG
+1120 
-1134 SRIAEGVPQFLILLT
+1134 
-1149 ADRSQDDVRR
+1149 
-1159 PSVVLKTSGTVP
+1159 
-1171 FGIGIGNADLTELQ
+1171 
-1185 TISFLPD
+1185 
-1192 FAISVPDF
+1192 
-1200 SQLDTV
+1200 
-1206 QQVVSNR
+1206 
-1213 VVRLTKKEIESL
+1213 
-1225 APDLFYTPPSPAG
+1225 G
-1238 VKRDVVFMIDGSR
+1238 VKRDVVFMVDGSR
-1251 YAAQEFYLIRNLI
+1251 YAAQEFYLIRDLI
-1264 EQIVNNLDVGFDTTR
+1264 ERIVNNLDVGFDTTR
-1279 ISVVQFSDHPRVE
+1279 ISVVQFSEHPHVE
-1292 FLLNAYSTK
+1292 FLLNAHSSK

-1311 RPHGGQQV
+1311 RPQGGQQV

-1341 EEGVPQFLIVL
+1341 EEDVPQFLIIL

-1381 MEPEEMVQISLS
+1381 VDPEEMVQISLS

-1413 LTPIETLTVDQIR
+1413 LTPIETLTGDQIR
-1426 RLLGDVQPPVDVSG
+1426 RLLGDVQPPIDVSG
-1440 DEKDVVFLIDSSDNV
+1440 DEKDIVFLIDSSDSV

-1551 LVVILGDQSQDDV
+1551 LVVILGDRSQDDV
-1564 NRPATMITS
+1564 NRPATVITS

-1588 DQLQIITND
+1588 NQLQVITND

-1609 LQTLEKR
+1609 LPTLEKK
-1616 VQSILEEIPIFATE
+1616 VQSILEELPILTTE
-1630 SPGILGP
+1630 TPGILVP

-1697 LKDYSTKSQILD
+1697 LKDYSTKPQILD
-1709 AINKVIYKGGLVAN
+1709 AINKVIYKGGRVAN
-1723 TGAAIKHIQAN
+1723 TGAAIKHIQAK

-1739 AGSRIDQRVPQ
+1739 AGSRIDERVPQ

-1759 SSDDGPSASL
+1759 SLDDAPSASL
-1769 EIAQKGVKV
+1769 EITQKGVKV
-1778 FAVGVKNI
+1778 FAVGVRNI
-1786 DLKEIS
+1786 DLKEVS
-1792 RLASESATSFR
+1792 RLASESAMSFR

-1823 AMEEKLCLGAAD
+1823 AMEEKLCPGTTD
-1835 ITRDCDLD
+1835 VTRDCDLD
-1843 VIIGFD
+1843 VILGFD

-1860 NSQRGL
+1860 NSQRAL

-1901 QGGAVDGLDFSEYQ
+1901 RGGPVEGLDFSEYQ
-1915 PELFERFQGM
+1915 PELFEKFQGM
-1925 RTRGPYFLRAD
+1925 RSRGPYVLTAD

-1950 GSTKVIIHFTDGAD
+1950 SSTKVIIHFTDGAD

-1969 LEAASSTLHTEGVNA
+1969 LEAASSALHTEGVNA

-1989 LDRVSNFDKVMQL
+1989 LDRVSNFDRVMQL

-2129 GLPGSS
+2129 GLPGFS
-2135 GEKGYTGRRGDKGA
+2135 GEKGYSGRRGDKGI

-2160 LRGDPGDSGVDN
+2160 LRGDPGDSGADN

-2186 MGETGPV
+2186 MGEPGPA
-2193 GLEGQDGGVGRKGMT
+2193 GLGGQGGGVGRKGMT
-2208 GRRGPIGV
+2208 GRRGQIGI
-2216 KGTKGA
+2216 KGTKGS
-2222 LGQPGPAGEQ
+2222 LGQAGPAGEQ
-2232 GMRGPQGPPGQLGTP
+2232 GMRGPQGPAGQLGTP

-2254 VPGPRAGGG
+2254 IPGPRAGGG
-2263 PPGTPGERGRIG
+2263 PPGNPGERGRIG

-2287 PKGPNGQQGPRG
+2287 PKGANGQQGPRG
-2299 ELGDDGRDGI
+2299 EMGDDGRDGI
-2309 GGPGPK
+2309 GGTGPK
-2315 GRKGDRGFIG
+2315 GRKGERGFIG
-2325 YPGPKGG
+2325 YPGSKGG
-2332 PGDRGGAGGP
+2332 PGDRGSAGGP

-2353 AGEPGIPGQKGEV
+2353 AGDPGTPGQKGEA

-2372 GLKGEKGESR
+2372 GLKGDKGESR
-2382 DQCALVRNIKDKCPC
+2382 DQCVLVRNIKDKCRE
-2397 CYGPKECPVFPT
+2397 YISPKECPVFPT

-2465 IRFSDSRKKS
+2465 IRFADARKKS

-2483 FQATLTTKPHS
+2483 FQATLTTKPRS

-2555 DPVLSRALEINNT
+2555 DPVLARALEINNT
-2568 AVGHAFILPTSSSQL
+2568 AVGHAIVLPTSGSQL
-2583 NDTIRRLLTCHIC
+2583 NETIRRLLTCHIC
-2596 LDVCDPDPVC
+2596 LDVCDPDPIC
-2606 GFGSQ
+2606 GLGSQ

-2620 APTDVDTDIAFIMD
+2620 APTDIDTDIAFIMD
-2634 SSESTTPLQFN
+2634 SSESTTPLQFS
-2645 EMKKYISHLISNLE
+2645 EMKKYISHLVSNLE
-2659 ISSEPKL
+2659 ISSEPKV
-2666 SEHHARVAVLQQA
+2666 SQHHARVAVLQQA
-2679 PYEYVTNSSFPPVKI
+2679 PYEYETNSSFPPVKT
-2694 ELSLTDYGSKEK
+2694 EFSLTDYGSKEK
-2706 ISNYLHNQ
+2706 IINYLQNQ
-2714 MSQLHG
+2714 MTQLHG
-2720 TRAMGSAIEH
+2720 TRALGSAIEH

-2737 SAPNPRDLKVMV
+2737 SAPNRRDLKVIV

-2762 HLQKAIIDA
+2762 YLQKVVTNA
-2771 KCKGYFFVVLSIG
+2771 KCKGYFFVVLGIG
-2784 SKVNA
+2784 RKVNV
-2789 KDIYSLASEPNDVFF
+2789 KNIYSLASEPNDVFF
-2804 KLISKPE
+2804 KLVDKPG

-2830 SKFAFQLSPELR
+2830 SDFAFYLSPEIR

-2847 LQSDQQAKSQSP
+2847 FQSDQQAKSQRP
-2859 RHTGHK
+2859 GHTGHK
-2865 AVYVASNATIS
+2865 AVYVA
-2876 HTLSA
+2876 
-2881 SATISESIKPVVS
+2881 P
-2894 TNTHARTTTASTTT
+2894 NTTVGRPLTASTTVS
-2908 ASTKPVAST
+2908 ASMKPVAST
-2917 TARVRTTTASTT
+2917 SARARTTTASTT
-2929 AQTRATE
+2929 AQTRATN
-2936 QTTGSTMI
+2936 QTTASTVV
-2944 QVNTTAQSSAST
+2944 QVNATIQSAAST
-2956 GAHAKDATAQS
+2956 AT
-2967 SASTGAHAKAATA
+2967 
-2980 QSSASTGA
+2980 
-2988 HAKAATAQSSAST
+2988 
-3001 GAHAKVTAAQS
+3001 
-3012 SASTGAHAKV
+3012 
-3022 TAAQSSAS
+3022 
-3030 TGAHAKDATAQSST
+3030 
-3044 SSGAHAKTT
+3044 HAKTT
-3053 SHSTTTGGRRRQSA
+3053 GRTTANTTSATAGGRRRQGA
-3067 KAQEIQITDVTENSA
+3067 KTHDIQITDVTENSA

-3088 PEAQSS
+3088 PEPHNA
-3094 YAFDITVT
+3094 YAFDITIT

-3117 TEHVIQG
+3117 TEHVIRG

-3151 STKTSAQPEVS
+3151 STKIPAQTKVS
-3162 LANMMLNAEPLE
+3162 LANMMLNTEPLE
-3174 GPESD
+3174 MPESD

-3232 SKCLKPP
+3232 SKCLKTS

-3246 QPPLEKRLSSVMD
+3246 QPPLEKRLPSVTD
-3259 TCQLQKDEGTCRDFV
+3259 ICRLQKDEGTCRNFV
-3274 LKWYYDPKTKSCAR
+3274 LKWYYDPETKSCAR

-3308 KVCVS
+3308 KVCVP
-3313 GNISPGMVAAI
+3313 GNINPGVVTTI

>member
-1 MKMRKHQHL
+1 MRKHRHL
-10 PFVAIFC
+10 PLLAMFC
-17 LFISGFRLVHAQ
+17 LLLLDFGSVGAQ
-29 QQAAVKTVA
+29 QQA
-38 VADII
+38 
-43 FLVDS
+43 
-48 SWSIGKEH
+48 
-56 FQLVREFLYDVVKAL
+56 
-71 DVGGNDF
+71 
-78 RFALVQFS
+78 
-86 GNPRTEF
+86 
-93 QLNTYP
+93 
-99 STRDVLSHIAN
+99 
-110 MSYMG
+110 
-115 GDTKTGKGLEYLIEN
+115 
-130 HLTEA
+130 
-135 AGSRAGEGVPQ
+135 
-146 VIIVLTDG
+146 
-154 QSQDDVS
+154 
-161 LPSSVLKSAHVNMFA
+161 
-176 VGVQDAVE
+176 
-184 GELKEIASEPFKL
+184 
-197 HLFNLENFTALHGIV
+197 
-212 GDLVAS
+212 
-218 VHSSMPPEKAGA
+218 
-230 KGLVKDITAQESA
+230 AQESA
-243 DLIFLIDGSNNIGSV
+243 DLIFLIDGSNNIGGV
-258 NFQAI
+258 NFPAI

-278 QHIHI
+278 QQIHI

-290 EPRTEFALNSYP
+290 QPRTEFPLSSYS
-302 TKAEVLDAVKALSFR
+302 TKADVLDAVKALGFR

-368 LAVKQASIFSFSIGV
+368 LAVKQAGIFSFSIGV

-397 GSFAFTALDIRNLDA
+397 GSFAYTALDIRNLDA
-412 LRDLILPNIVGV
+412 LQELLLPNIVGV
-424 AQRLILLEAPTIVTE
+424 AQRLILLAAPTIVTE

-448 VFLIDGSTALGTAPF
+448 VFLIDGSTALGAAPF
-463 NSIRDFV
+463 NAIRDFV
-470 AKIVQRLEVGPDLI
+470 AKIVQRLEVGPELI

-495 KPEFYFNTHQSR
+495 KPEFYFNTHQTR
-507 KDVMANVKRMKP
+507 KDVMANVRKMKP
-519 MGGTAL
+519 MGGTTL

-531 DFVRQNFFTSA
+531 EFVRTNFFTSA
-542 AGCRMEEGVLPM
+542 AGCRVEEGVLPM

-571 AEMKRNRIVILAIGS
+571 AELKRNRIVTLAVGS
-586 KNADLAELQEIAHE
+586 RNADLAELQEIAHE
-600 RDFVFNPNDFRLQF
+600 QDFVFNPNDFRLQF

-622 LSPIRTLSGGLII
+622 LSPIRTLSGGLLVP
-635 QEPPSV
+635 EPPS
-641 QVTKRDIIFLLDG
+641 
-654 SLNVGNAN
+654 
-662 FPYVRDFVATLVNYL
+662 
-677 DVGSDKIRVGLVQF
+677 
-691 SDTPKTEF
+691 
-699 SLYSY
+699 
-704 QTKPDIIQRLGQLR
+704 
-718 PQGGSVLNTGSALN
+718 
-732 FVLSN
+732 
-737 HFTEAGGS
+737 
-745 RINDQVPQVLV
+745 
-756 LVTAG
+756 
-761 RSADPF
+761 
-767 LQVSNELARAGVLT
+767 
-781 FAVGVRS
+781 
-788 ADKAELEQ
+788 
-796 IAFNPR
+796 
-802 MVYFMDDFSDLAALP
+802 
-817 QELNKPIT
+817 
-825 TYVSGGVEEVPLT
+825 
-838 PTESKKDILFLI
+838 ESKKDVLFLI

-857 GSFPAV
+857 GIFPAV

-877 SDATRVAVAQFS
+877 PDATRVAVAQFS
-889 DTIQVE
+889 DTIQIE
-895 FDFAELPSK
+895 FDFDEYSSK
-904 QDMLLKVKRMKI
+904 QDMLTKVKRMKI

-930 AIRRLFVKE
+930 AVRRLFVRE
-939 AGSRIEEG
+939 GGSRIEEG

-953 LLAAGRSTD
+953 LLVAGRSTD
-962 DVEQP
+962 NVEEP
-967 SDALKQAGVVTFAIR
+967 SDVLKHAGVVTFGIR
-982 AKNADLVE
+982 AKNADPVE
-990 LEKIVYA
+990 LERIVYA
-997 PQFILNVDSLP
+997 PQFLLNVESLQ

-1013 QPNIVNLLK
+1013 QPSIVNLLR
-1022 TIQHQPTVDE
+1022 TVQLQPGVVE

-1083 VIQPEFLL
+1083 TIQPEFLL
-1091 DTHEDKADLINAI
+1091 DTHEDKADLISAI
-1104 QELKVMG
+1104 QQLKLMG

-1200 SQLDTV
+1200 SQLDSV

-1213 VVRLTKKEIESL
+1213 VIRLTKQEIQSL
-1225 APDLFYTPPSPAG
+1225 APDLVFTSPSPAG
-1238 VKRDVVFMIDGSR
+1238 VKRDIVFLVDGSR
-1251 YAAQEFYLIRNLI
+1251 YAAQEFYLVRDLI
-1264 EQIVNNLDVGFDTTR
+1264 GRIVNNLDVGIDTTR
-1279 ISVVQFSDHPRVE
+1279 ISVVQFSEHPHVE
-1292 FLLNAYSTK
+1292 FLLNTHSTK
-1301 DEVQSAVRRL
+1301 DEVQNAVRQL
-1311 RPHGGQQV
+1311 RSKGGQLV

-1341 EEGVPQFLIVL
+1341 EEGVPQFLVIL

-1357 DDDLEYPSL
+1357 DDDFEYPSL

-1376 VVAKN
+1376 MIAKN
-1381 MEPEEMVQISLS
+1381 VDTEEMIQISLS
-1393 PDYVFQVSSFQELPS
+1393 PEYVFQVSSFQELPS

-1426 RLLGDVQPPVDVSG
+1426 RLLGDVQPPIDVSG
-1440 DEKDVVFLIDSSDNV
+1440 DEKDIVFLIDSSDSV

-1490 NVFPEFYLKTHKSKN
+1490 SVFPEFYLKTHKSKN
-1505 AVLQAIRRLRLRGGS
+1505 AVLEAIRRLRLRGGS
-1520 PVNAGKALDYVVKNY
+1520 PLNAGKALDFVVKNY

-1551 LVVILGDQSQDDV
+1551 LVVILGDRSQDDV
-1564 NRPATMITS
+1564 DRPARVITS

-1588 DQLQIITND
+1588 DQLQVITND
-1597 PERVLVVQDFTG
+1597 PGRVLVVQDFTG
-1609 LQTLEKR
+1609 LSTLEKR
-1616 VQSILEEIPIFATE
+1616 VQNILDELPIPTTD
-1630 SPGILGP
+1630 SPGINQV

-1697 LKDYSTKSQILD
+1697 LKDHSTKAQILD
-1709 AINKVIYKGGLVAN
+1709 AINKVIYKGGRVAN
-1723 TGAAIKHIQAN
+1723 TGAAIKHIQER

-1759 SSDDGPSASL
+1759 STDDGPRASV
-1769 EIAQKGVKV
+1769 EITQKGVKV
-1778 FAVGVKNI
+1778 FAVGVRNI
-1786 DLKEIS
+1786 DLKEVS
-1792 RLASESATSFR
+1792 LLASESAMSFR
-1803 ASTAQELSE
+1803 AATAQELSE

-1823 AMEEKLCLGAAD
+1823 AMEERLCPGTTD
-1835 ITRDCDLD
+1835 VTRDCDLE

-1849 VTDVGPGQNIF
+1849 VSDVGPGQSIF
-1860 NSQRGL
+1860 TSQRAL

-1901 QGGAVDGLDFSEYQ
+1901 QGGPVEGLDFSEYR
-1915 PELFERFQGM
+1915 PELLERFLDM
-1925 RTRGPYFLRAD
+1925 RTRGPYYLRAD
-1936 TLRSYLN
+1936 TLRSYLS
-1943 KFRSSPS
+1943 KFRSSPA
-1950 GSTKVIIHFTDGAD
+1950 GSTKVIIHFTDGVD
-1964 DSIDQ
+1964 EPISQ
-1969 LEAASSTLHTEGVNA
+1969 LEAASSTLHSEGVNA

-1989 LDRVSNFDKVMQL
+1989 LDRVANFDRVMQL

-2028 LDNIAERTCCK
+2028 LDNIAERACCK

-2050 RGVPGPIGPKGATGD
+2050 RGVPGPIGPKGVTGD

-2079 ERGPPGVNGTQ
+2079 ERGPPGANGTQ

-2135 GEKGYTGRRGDKGA
+2135 GEKGYSGRRGDKGV

-2160 LRGDPGDSGVDN
+2160 LRGDPGDSGADN
-2172 TQRGSR
+2172 TQRGPR

-2186 MGETGPV
+2186 MGDPGLAGP
-2193 GLEGQDGGVGRKGMT
+2193 EGQNGEAGRNGMA
-2208 GRRGPIGV
+2208 GRRGPIGI

-2222 LGQPGPAGEQ
+2222 PGQPGPAGEQ
-2232 GMRGPQGPPGQLGTP
+2232 GMRGPQGPPGQIGTP

-2254 VPGPRAGGG
+2254 IPGPRAGSG
-2263 PPGTPGERGRIG
+2263 PPGPPGDRGRIG

-2281 EPGNPG
+2281 EPGDPG
-2287 PKGPNGQQGPRG
+2287 PKGPNGQPGPRG
-2299 ELGDDGRDGI
+2299 EMGDDGRDGI

-2315 GRKGDRGFIG
+2315 GRKGERGFVG
-2325 YPGPKGG
+2325 YTGPKGG
-2332 PGDRGGAGGP
+2332 PGDRGVAGGP
-2342 GPKGNRGRRGN
+2342 GPKGNRGRRGD
-2353 AGEPGIPGQKGEV
+2353 AGVPGIPGQKGEI

-2465 IRFSDSRKKS
+2465 IRFADARKKS

-2483 FQATLTTKPHS
+2483 FQATLTTKPRS

-2545 VMPVFLTSRQ
+2545 VVPVFLTSRQ
-2555 DPVLSRALEINNT
+2555 DAVLARALEINNT
-2568 AVGHAFILPTSSSQL
+2568 AVGHAIVLPTSGGQL
-2583 NDTIRRLLTCHIC
+2583 NQTIQRLLTCHIC
-2596 LDVCDPDPVC
+2596 LDVCDPDPRC
-2606 GFGSQ
+2606 AGTGQ
-2611 RPVFRDRRA
+2611 RPSFRDRRA
-2620 APTDVDTDIAFIMD
+2620 APTDVDTDIAFILD
-2634 SSESTTPLQFN
+2634 SSESTTPLQFS
-2645 EMKKYISHLISNLE
+2645 EMKKYISHIVTNLE
-2659 ISSEPKL
+2659 ISSEPKV
-2666 SEHHARVAVLQQA
+2666 SQHHARVAVLQQA
-2679 PYEYVTNSSFPPVKI
+2679 PYEHEINSSFPPVKT
-2694 ELSLTDYGSKEK
+2694 EFSLTDYTSKEK
-2706 ISNYLHNQ
+2706 IINYLHNQ
-2714 MSQLHG
+2714 MTQLHG
-2720 TRAMGSAIEH
+2720 TRALGSAIEH
-2730 TMAHIFE
+2730 TITHVFE
-2737 SAPNPRDLKVMV
+2737 SVPSPRDLKVIV

-2754 KVNKQELE
+2754 KVNKRELE
-2762 HLQKAIIDA
+2762 HLQRAVISA
-2771 KCKGYFFVVLSIG
+2771 KCKGYFFVILGIG
-2784 SKVNA
+2784 RKVNA
-2789 KDIYSLASEPNDVFF
+2789 KNIYSLASEPNDVFF
-2804 KLISKPE
+2804 KLVDKPG
-2811 ELHEEPLLRFGR
+2811 ELHEEPLLRFGT

-2830 SKFAFQLSPELR
+2830 SEYAFYLSPEIR

-2847 LQSDQQAKSQSP
+2847 LQIGQQIQGQHP
-2859 RHTGHK
+2859 VLVGQK
-2865 AVYVASNATIS
+2865 AVFVAPNVTASRAFPAST
-2876 HTLSA
+2876 TV
-2881 SATISESIKPVVS
+2881 SATIKPAAS
-2894 TNTHARTTTASTTT
+2894 AHARTT
-2908 ASTKPVAST
+2908 P
-2917 TARVRTTTASTT
+2917 ASTT
-2929 AQTRATE
+2929 AQARAP
-2936 QTTGSTMI
+2936 QTTPASS
-2944 QVNTTAQSSAST
+2944 VAQ
-2956 GAHAKDATAQS
+2956 GNATAQGTA
-2967 SASTGAHAKAATA
+2967 SA
-2980 QSSASTGA
+2980 
-2988 HAKAATAQSSAST
+2988 
-3001 GAHAKVTAAQS
+3001 
-3012 SASTGAHAKV
+3012 
-3022 TAAQSSAS
+3022 
-3030 TGAHAKDATAQSST
+3030 
-3044 SSGAHAKTT
+3044 TT
-3053 SHSTTTGGRRRQSA
+3053 SHSKASGRAATTTNTTGTAAGGRRRHSA
-3067 KAQEIQITDVTENSA
+3067 KTHDIQITDVTESSA

-3088 PEAQSS
+3088 PEPHST
-3094 YAFDITVT
+3094 FDVTVT
-3102 LAHDHSLVQKQNLTG
+3102 LAQDHSLVQRQNLTG
-3117 TEHVIQG
+3117 TEHVIRG
-3124 LRSGQKYLVVIT
+3124 LRSGQKYAVVIT
-3136 GYQKSQPKVTYTGTF
+3136 GSQKSQHKVTYTGSF
-3151 STKTSAQPEVS
+3151 STKTQAQGQVS
-3162 LANMMLNAEPLE
+3162 LANMMLNTEPLE

-3200 WFFDYKNKICSQ
+3200 WFFDSKHKFCSQ

-3221 ANRFEA
+3221 ANRFET
-3227 EAECI
+3227 EAECYN
-3232 SKCLKPP
+3232 KCLKPS
-3239 AAEKAMQ
+3239 ADEKAMQ
-3246 QPPLEKRLSSVMD
+3246 QPPLEKRFSSVMD
-3259 TCQLQKDEGTCRDFV
+3259 VCRLQKDEGTCRNFV
-3274 LKWYYDPKTKSCAR
+3274 LKWYYDPETKSCAR
-3288 FWYGGCGGNEN
+3288 FWYGGCGGNDN

-3308 KVCVS
+3308 KLCT
-3313 GNISPGMVAAI
+3313 PGAI
-3324 GT
+3324 NPGAVTAMGT

>member
-1 MKMRKHQHL
+1 MRKHRHL
-10 PFVAIFC
+10 PFVAMFC
-17 LFISGFRLVHAQ
+17 LLLSGFCLVCAQ

-56 FQLVREFLYDVVKAL
+56 FQLIRKFLYDVVKAL

-86 GNPRTEF
+86 GNPHTEF

-110 MSYMG
+110 MPYMG
-115 GDTKTGKGLEYLIEN
+115 GGTKTGKGLEYLIEN

-135 AGSRAGEGVPQ
+135 AGSRASEGIPQ
-146 VIIVLTDG
+146 IIVVLTDG
-154 QSQDDVS
+154 QSQGDVA
-161 LPSSVLKSAHVNMFA
+161 LPPSVLKSAHVNMFA
-176 VGVQDAVE
+176 IGVQDAVE
-184 GELKEIASEPFKL
+184 GELKETAREPFDM
-197 HLFNLENFTALHGIV
+197 HLFNLENFTTLHGIV

-218 VHSSMPPEKAGA
+218 VHSSMTPEKAGA

-278 QHIHI
+278 QQIQI

-290 EPRTEFALNSYP
+290 QPSTEFALNSYS
-302 TKAEVLDAVKALSFR
+302 TKADVLDAVKALSFR

-412 LRDLILPNIVGV
+412 LRELLLPNIVGV

-448 VFLIDGSTALGTAPF
+448 VFLIDGSTALGTGPF

-507 KDVMANVKRMKP
+507 KDVMANVKRMKL

-531 DFVRQNFFTSA
+531 DFVRTRFFTSA
-542 AGCRMEEGVLPM
+542 AGCRIEEGVLPM

-562 SRDAVDQAA
+562 SMDAVDQAA

-586 KNADLAELQEIAHE
+586 RNADLAELQEIAHE
-600 RDFVFNPNDFRLQF
+600 RDFVFNPNDFRVQF

-622 LSPIRTLSGGLII
+622 LSPIRTLSGGLIV

-662 FPYVRDFVATLVNYL
+662 FPFVRDFVATLVNYL

-699 SLYSY
+699 SLHSY
-704 QTKPDIIQRLGQLR
+704 QTKSDVIQHMGQLR
-718 PQGGSVLNTGSALN
+718 PKGGSVLNTGSALN

-745 RINDQVPQVLV
+745 RINEQVPQVLV
-756 LVTAG
+756 LVMAG

-767 LQVSNELARAGVLT
+767 LQVANELARAGVLT

-802 MVYFMDDFSDLAALP
+802 MVYYMDDFSALAVLP

-825 TYVSGGVEEVPLT
+825 TYVSGGVEEVPLA

-877 SDATRVAVAQFS
+877 PDATRVAVAQFS

-930 AIRRLFVKE
+930 AIRRLFVTE

-947 VPQFLV
+947 VPQFLI

-967 SDALKQAGVVTFAIR
+967 SDALKQTGVVTFAIK
-982 AKNADLVE
+982 AKNADPVE
-990 LEKIVYA
+990 LERIVYA

-1022 TIQHQPTVDE
+1022 TIQLQPTVVE

-1083 VIQPEFLL
+1083 SIQPEFLL

-1192 FAISVPDF
+1192 FAIAVPDF

-1213 VVRLTKKEIESL
+1213 VIQLTKKEIESL
-1225 APDLFYTPPSPAG
+1225 APDLVFTSPSPAG
-1238 VKRDVVFMIDGSR
+1238 VKRDVVFMVDGSR
-1251 YAAQEFYLIRNLI
+1251 YAAQEFYLVRDLI
-1264 EQIVNNLDVGFDTTR
+1264 ERIVNNLDVGFDTTR
-1279 ISVVQFSDHPRVE
+1279 ISVVQFSEHPHVE
-1292 FLLNAYSTK
+1292 FLLNAHSTK
-1301 DEVQSAVRRL
+1301 DEVRSAVRQL
-1311 RPHGGQQV
+1311 RPRGGQQV
-1319 NVGEALEF
+1319 NVGEALDF
-1327 VAKTIFTR
+1327 VAKSIFTR

-1341 EEGVPQFLIVL
+1341 EEGVPQFLIIL

-1381 MEPEEMVQISLS
+1381 VDPEEMVQISLS

-1413 LTPIETLTVDQIR
+1413 LTPIETLTGDQIR
-1426 RLLGDVQPPVDVSG
+1426 RLLGDVQPSVDISG
-1440 DEKDVVFLIDSSDNV
+1440 DEKDIVFLIDSSDSV
-1455 RPDGLAHIRDFISR
+1455 RPDGLAHIRDFVSR
-1469 IVQQLEVGPN
+1469 IVQQLDIGPN
-1479 KVRIGVVQFSN
+1479 KVRIGVLQFSN
-1490 NVFPEFYLKTHKSKN
+1490 NVFPEFYLKTHKSKS
-1505 AVLQAIRRLRLRGGS
+1505 AILQAIRRLRLRGGS
-1520 PVNAGKALDYVVKNY
+1520 PVNAGKALDYVIKSY

-1551 LVVILGDQSQDDV
+1551 LVVILGDRSQDDV
-1564 NRPATMITS
+1564 NRPAKVITS

-1588 DQLQIITND
+1588 NQLQVITND
-1597 PERVLVVQDFTG
+1597 PERVFVVQDFTG
-1609 LQTLEKR
+1609 LPTLENK
-1616 VQSILEEIPIFATE
+1616 VQNILEELPIPTTE
-1630 SPGILGP
+1630 SPGSGLP
-1637 GGKKQA
+1637 VGKKQA

-1697 LKDYSTKSQILD
+1697 LKDYSTKPQILD
-1709 AINKVIYKGGLVAN
+1709 AINKVIYKGGRVAN
-1723 TGAAIKHIQAN
+1723 TGAAIKHIQAK

-1739 AGSRIDQRVPQ
+1739 AGSRIEQRVPQ

-1759 SSDDGPSASL
+1759 SSDDGPSASS

-1778 FAVGVKNI
+1778 FAVGVRNI
-1786 DLKEIS
+1786 DLKEVS

-1823 AMEEKLCLGAAD
+1823 AMEEKLCPGATD
-1835 ITRDCDLD
+1835 VTRDCDLD
-1843 VIIGFD
+1843 VILGFD

-1901 QGGAVDGLDFSEYQ
+1901 QGGPVEGLDFSEYQ
-1915 PELFERFQGM
+1915 PELFEKFQGM
-1925 RTRGPYFLRAD
+1925 RTRGPYFLTAD

-1943 KFRSSPS
+1943 KFRSAPS
-1950 GSTKVIIHFTDGAD
+1950 SSSKVIIHFTDGAD
-1964 DSIDQ
+1964 DSIEE
-1969 LEAASSTLHTEGVNA
+1969 LEAASSTLHTEGVSA

-2028 LDNIAERTCCK
+2028 LDNIAERMCCK

-2050 RGVPGPIGPKGATGD
+2050 RGVPGPIGPKGVTGD

-2103 SRGFPGEKGELGEMG
+2103 SRGFPGEKGELGELG

-2135 GEKGYTGRRGDKGA
+2135 GEKGYSGRRGDKGV

-2160 LRGDPGDSGVDN
+2160 LRGDPGDSGADN

-2186 MGETGPV
+2186 MGEPGPA
-2193 GLEGQDGGVGRKGMT
+2193 GLDGQDGGVGRKGMT

-2216 KGTKGA
+2216 KGTKGS
-2222 LGQPGPAGEQ
+2222 LGQAGPAGEQ

-2254 VPGPRAGGG
+2254 IPGPRAGGG

-2299 ELGDDGRDGI
+2299 EMGDDGRDGI

-2315 GRKGDRGFIG
+2315 GRKGERGFIG
-2325 YPGPKGG
+2325 YAGPKGG
-2332 PGDRGGAGGP
+2332 PGDRGSAGGP

-2353 AGEPGIPGQKGEV
+2353 AGDPGTLGQKGEI

-2372 GLKGEKGESR
+2372 GLKGDKGESR

-2418 SGVVREVFNRMK
+2418 SGVVRDVFNRMK

-2454 LVTYNNEVTTE
+2454 LITYNNEVTTE
-2465 IRFSDSRKKS
+2465 IRFADARKKS

-2483 FQATLTTKPHS
+2483 FQATLTTKPRS

-2555 DPVLSRALEINNT
+2555 DPVLTRALEINNT
-2568 AVGHAFILPTSSSQL
+2568 AVGHAIVLPTSGSQL
-2583 NDTIRRLLTCHIC
+2583 NETIRRLLTCHIC
-2596 LDVCDPDPVC
+2596 LDVCDPDPNC

-2645 EMKKYISHLISNLE
+2645 EMKKYISHLVSNLE
-2659 ISSEPKL
+2659 ISSEPKV
-2666 SEHHARVAVLQQA
+2666 SQHHARVAVLQQA
-2679 PYEYVTNSSFPPVKI
+2679 PYEYETNSSFPPVKT
-2694 ELSLTDYGSKEK
+2694 EFSLSDYGSKQK
-2706 ISNYLHNQ
+2706 IINYLHNQ
-2714 MSQLHG
+2714 MTQLHG
-2720 TRAMGSAIEH
+2720 TRAIGRAIEH

-2737 SAPNPRDLKVMV
+2737 SAPNPRDLKVIV

-2762 HLQKAIIDA
+2762 YLKKVVVNA
-2771 KCKGYFFVVLSIG
+2771 KCKGYFFVILGIG
-2784 SKVNA
+2784 RKVNA
-2789 KDIYSLASEPNDVFF
+2789 KNIYSLASEPNDVFF
-2804 KLISKPE
+2804 KLVDKPG

-2830 SKFAFQLSPELR
+2830 SDFAFYLSPEIR

-2847 LQSDQQAKSQSP
+2847 FQSDQQAKSQSP
-2859 RHTGHK
+2859 QDAGHK
-2865 AVYVASNATIS
+2865 AVFMAPNATIS
-2876 HTLSA
+2876 RTLDA
-2881 SATISESIKPVVS
+2881 STTVSVSIKPVVS
-2894 TNTHARTTTASTTT
+2894 TSTHA
-2908 ASTKPVAST
+2908 
-2917 TARVRTTTASTT
+2917 RTTTASTT
-2929 AQTRATE
+2929 AQTRAID
-2936 QTTGSTMI
+2936 QTTASTVV
-2944 QVNTTAQSSAST
+2944 QVNTTVQSAAST
-2956 GAHAKDATAQS
+2956 AAHT
-2967 SASTGAHAKAATA
+2967 
-2980 QSSASTGA
+2980 
-2988 HAKAATAQSSAST
+2988 
-3001 GAHAKVTAAQS
+3001 KVTVRTITSTIAA
-3012 SASTGAHAKV
+3012 AS
-3022 TAAQSSAS
+3022 
-3030 TGAHAKDATAQSST
+3030 
-3044 SSGAHAKTT
+3044 
-3053 SHSTTTGGRRRQSA
+3053 GGRRRGHGT
-3067 KAQEIQITDVTENSA
+3067 KTHDIQITDVTENSA
-3082 RLRWAS
+3082 RLRWIS
-3088 PEAQSS
+3088 PEPHNS
-3094 YAFDITVT
+3094 YTFDITVT
-3102 LAHDHSLVQKQNLTG
+3102 LANDHSLVQKQNLTG

-3124 LRSGQKYLVVIT
+3124 LRGGQKYLVIIA

-3151 STKTSAQPEVS
+3151 STKTPAQPKVS

-3174 GPESD
+3174 GPESVTD
-3179 WPDPC
+3179 
-3184 LLDFDMGMQ
+3184 
-3193 CKDYQIV
+3193 
-3200 WFFDYKNKICSQ
+3200 IC
-3212 GWYGGCGGN
+3212 W
-3221 ANRFEA
+3221 
-3227 EAECI
+3227 
-3232 SKCLKPP
+3232 
-3239 AAEKAMQ
+3239 
-3246 QPPLEKRLSSVMD
+3246 
-3259 TCQLQKDEGTCRDFV
+3259 LQKDEGPCRNFV

-3299 RFNTQKECE
+3299 RFNTQKHCE
-3308 KVCVS
+3308 SVCVP
-3313 GNISPGMVAAI
+3313 GNISPGVVTMI

>member
-1 MKMRKHQHL
+1 
-10 PFVAIFC
+10 
-17 LFISGFRLVHAQ
+17 
-29 QQAAVKTVA
+29 VKTIA

-56 FQLVREFLYDVVKAL
+56 FQLVQEFLYDVVKAL

-86 GNPRTEF
+86 GNPHTEF

-110 MSYMG
+110 MPYMG

-130 HLTEA
+130 HLTKA
-135 AGSRAGEGVPQ
+135 AGSRATEGVPQ

-154 QSQDDVS
+154 QSKDDVS

-184 GELKEIASEPFKL
+184 GELKEIASEPFGT
-197 HLFNLENFTALHGIV
+197 HLFNLENFTALHAIV

-218 VHSSMPPEKAGA
+218 VRSSMTPEKTGA

-278 QHIHI
+278 QQTHI

-290 EPRTEFALNSYP
+290 QPRTEFSLNSYS
-302 TKAEVLDAVKALSFR
+302 TKADVLDAVKALSFR

-368 LAVKQASIFSFSIGV
+368 LAVKQASLFSFSIGV
-383 LNADSAELQQIATD
+383 LDADSAELQQIATD
-397 GSFAFTALDIRNLDA
+397 GSFAFTDLDIRNLDA
-412 LRDLILPNIVGV
+412 LRDLILPNIVAV

-439 VIEVNKKDI
+439 VIEVNKKDV
-448 VFLIDGSTALGTAPF
+448 VFLIDGSTALGTASF
-463 NSIRDFV
+463 NSVRDFV

-507 KDVMANVKRMKP
+507 KDVMANVKRMKL

-622 LSPIRTLSGGLII
+622 LSPIRTLSGGAII
-635 QEPPSV
+635 QEPPP
-641 QVTKRDIIFLLDG
+641 VTKRDIIFLLDG
-654 SLNVGNAN
+654 SFNVGNAN
-662 FPYVRDFVATLVNYL
+662 FPFVRDFVATLVNYL

-704 QTKPDIIQRLGQLR
+704 QTKPDITQRLGQLR
-718 PQGGSVLNTGSALN
+718 PMGGSVLNAGSALN

-756 LVTAG
+756 LVMAG

-802 MVYFMDDFSDLAALP
+802 MVYFMDDFTGLAALP

-857 GSFPAV
+857 GTFPAV

-982 AKNADLVE
+982 AKNADPAE

-997 PQFILNVDSLP
+997 PQFIMNVDSLP

-1022 TIQHQPTVDE
+1022 TIQHQPTDE

-1206 QQVVSNR
+1206 QKVVSNR
-1213 VVRLTKKEIESL
+1213 VIRLTKKEIESL
-1225 APDLFYTPPSPAG
+1225 APDLIFTSPSPAG
-1238 VKRDVVFMIDGSR
+1238 VKRDVVFMVDGSR
-1251 YAAQEFYLIRNLI
+1251 YAAQEFYLIRDLI
-1264 EQIVNNLDVGFDTTR
+1264 ERIVNNLDVGFDTTR
-1279 ISVVQFSDHPRVE
+1279 ISVVQFSEHPRVE
-1292 FLLNAYSTK
+1292 FLLNAHSTK

-1335 PSGSRI
+1335 PSGSRV
-1341 EEGVPQFLIVL
+1341 EEGVPQFLIIL

-1381 MEPEEMVQISLS
+1381 VDPEEMIQISLS

-1413 LTPIETLTVDQIR
+1413 LTPIETLTGDQIR

-1440 DEKDVVFLIDSSDNV
+1440 DEKDIVFLIDSSDSV
-1455 RPDGLAHIRDFISR
+1455 RPDGLAHIRDFIIR

-1490 NVFPEFYLKTHKSKN
+1490 NVFHEFFLKTHKSKN
-1505 AVLQAIRRLRLRGGS
+1505 AVLQAIRRLRFRGGS
-1520 PVNAGKALDYVVKNY
+1520 PVNAGKALDYVVKNH

-1551 LVVILGDQSQDDV
+1551 LVVILGDRSQDDV
-1564 NRPATMITS
+1564 DRPATMITS

-1609 LQTLEKR
+1609 LPTLEKK
-1616 VQSILEEIPIFATE
+1616 VQSILEEIVILTTE
-1630 SPGILGP
+1630 TPGIVGP

-1709 AINKVIYKGGLVAN
+1709 AINKVVYKGGLVAN
-1723 TGAAIKHIQAN
+1723 TGAAIKHIQAK

-1778 FAVGVKNI
+1778 FAVGVRNI

-1792 RLASESATSFR
+1792 MLASESATSFR
-1803 ASTAQELSE
+1803 VSTAQELSE

-1823 AMEEKLCLGAAD
+1823 AMEEKLCLGATD
-1835 ITRDCDLD
+1835 VTRDCDLD

-1849 VTDVGPGQNIF
+1849 VSDVGPGQNIF

-1887 NQAPNV
+1887 NQAPRV
-1893 RVAIMAQA
+1893 RVSIMAQA
-1901 QGGAVDGLDFSEYQ
+1901 QGGPVNGLDFSEYQ

-1925 RTRGPYFLRAD
+1925 RTRGPYFLTAD

-1964 DSIDQ
+1964 ESIDE

-1989 LDRVSNFDKVMQL
+1989 LDRVSNFDRVMQL

-2028 LDNIAERTCCK
+2028 LDSIAERTCCK

-2135 GEKGYTGRRGDKGA
+2135 GEKGYAGRRGDKGA

-2186 MGETGPV
+2186 MGEAGPV
-2193 GLEGQDGGVGRKGMT
+2193 GLQGQDGGVGRKGMT

-2232 GMRGPQGPPGQLGTP
+2232 GMRGQQGPPGQLGTP

-2254 VPGPRAGGG
+2254 IPGPRAGAGL
-2263 PPGTPGERGRIG
+2263 PGSPGERGRIG

-2287 PKGPNGQQGPRG
+2287 PKGPDGQQGPRG

-2315 GRKGDRGFIG
+2315 GRKGERGFIG

-2353 AGEPGIPGQKGEV
+2353 AGEPGIRGQKGEV

-2372 GLKGEKGESR
+2372 GLKGDKGESR
-2382 DQCALVRNIKDKCPC
+2382 DVRHGPC
-2397 CYGPKECPVFPT
+2397 TLTTIWGTVYSPCIFLAGPKECPVFPT

-2418 SGVVREVFNRMK
+2418 TGVVREVFNRMK

-2483 FQATLTTKPHS
+2483 FQATLTTKPRS

-2524 NGDTRASPQL
+2524 NGETRASQQL

-2568 AVGHAFILPTSSSQL
+2568 AVGHAFLLPTSSSQL
-2583 NDTIRRLLTCHIC
+2583 NDTIQRLLTCHIC
-2596 LDVCDPDPVC
+2596 LDVCDPDPIC

-2611 RPVFRDRRA
+2611 RPVFRDKRA

-2645 EMKKYISHLISNLE
+2645 EMRKYISHFVSNLE
-2659 ISSEPKL
+2659 ISSEPKV
-2666 SEHHARVAVLQQA
+2666 SQHHARVAVLQQA
-2679 PYEYVTNSSFPPVKI
+2679 PYEYKTNSSFPPVKT

-2737 SAPNPRDLKVMV
+2737 SAPNPRDLKVIV

-2754 KVNKQELE
+2754 EVNKQELE
-2762 HLQKAIIDA
+2762 RLQKVIIDA
-2771 KCKGYFFVVLSIG
+2771 KCKGYFIVVLSIG
-2784 SKVNA
+2784 RKVNV
-2789 KDIYSLASEPNDVFF
+2789 KNIYSLASEPNDVFF
-2804 KLISKPE
+2804 KLVSKPE

-2830 SKFAFQLSPELR
+2830 SKFAYHLSPEMK

-2847 LQSDQQAKSQSP
+2847 FQSDQQAKSQSP
-2859 RHTGHK
+2859 GHK
-2865 AVYVASNATIS
+2865 ALPLHRAQQVLVPMPKMPPY
-2876 HTLSA
+2876 
-2881 SATISESIKPVVS
+2881 
-2894 TNTHARTTTASTTT
+2894 
-2908 ASTKPVAST
+2908 
-2917 TARVRTTTASTT
+2917 RVQQVLVPTPKLPPHR
-2929 AQTRATE
+2929 AQQVLVPMPKMPPYRVQQVLVPTPKLPPHRAQQLLVPTPE
-2936 QTTGSTMI
+2936 MPLYRAQ
-2944 QVNTTAQSSAST
+2944 QVLVPMPEMPLCRAQQVLVPMPKMPLCRVQQVLVPMPKLQA
-2956 GAHAKDATAQS
+2956 
-2967 SASTGAHAKAATA
+2967 
-2980 QSSASTGA
+2980 
-2988 HAKAATAQSSAST
+2988 
-3001 GAHAKVTAAQS
+3001 TAAQALQQAAGEDKVVS
-3012 SASTGAHAKV
+3012 KAH
-3022 TAAQSSAS
+3022 
-3030 TGAHAKDATAQSST
+3030 
-3044 SSGAHAKTT
+3044 
-3053 SHSTTTGGRRRQSA
+3053 
-3067 KAQEIQITDVTENSA
+3067 EIQITDVTENSA

-3088 PEAQSS
+3088 PEAQST
-3094 YAFDITVT
+3094 YTFDITVT

-3151 STKTSAQPEVS
+3151 STKTLTQPKVS

-3174 GPESD
+3174 GPE
-3179 WPDPC
+3179 
-3184 LLDFDMGMQ
+3184 
-3193 CKDYQIV
+3193 IT
-3200 WFFDYKNKICSQ
+3200 
-3212 GWYGGCGGN
+3212 
-3221 ANRFEA
+3221 
-3227 EAECI
+3227 
-3232 SKCLKPP
+3232 
-3239 AAEKAMQ
+3239 
-3246 QPPLEKRLSSVMD
+3246 D

-3299 RFNTQKECE
+3299 RFDTQKECE
-3308 KVCVS
+3308 KICIS
-3313 GNISPGMVAAI
+3313 G
-3324 GT
+3324 

>member
-1 MKMRKHQHL
+1 MRKHRHL
-10 PFVAIFC
+10 PLAAI
-17 LFISGFRLVHAQ
+17 LGLLLSGFCSVGAQ
-29 QQAAVKTVA
+29 QQAAVRNVA

-48 SWSIGKEH
+48 SWNIGKEH

-86 GNPRTEF
+86 GNPHTEF

-99 STRDVLSHIAN
+99 SNQDVLSHIAN
-110 MSYMG
+110 MPYMG
-115 GDTKTGKGLEYLIEN
+115 GGSKTGKGLEYLIEN
-130 HLTEA
+130 HLTKA
-135 AGSRAGEGVPQ
+135 AGSRASEGVPQ

-154 QSQDDVS
+154 QSQDDVA
-161 LPSSVLKSAHVNMFA
+161 LPSSVLKSAHVNMIA

-184 GELKEIASEPFKL
+184 GELKEIASRPFDT

-218 VHSSMPPEKAGA
+218 VRTSMTPEKAGA

-278 QHIHI
+278 QQIHI

-290 EPRTEFALNSYP
+290 QPRTEFALNSYS
-302 TKAEVLDAVKALSFR
+302 TKADVLDAVKALSFR
-317 GGEEANTG
+317 GGKEANTG
-325 AALEFVVENL
+325 AALEYVVENL

-397 GSFAFTALDIRNLDA
+397 GSFAFTALDIRNLAA
-412 LRDLILPNIVGV
+412 LRELLLPNIVGV

-448 VFLIDGSTALGTAPF
+448 VFLIDGSTALGTGPF

-495 KPEFYFNTHQSR
+495 RPEFYFNTHQNR
-507 KDVMANVKRMKP
+507 KDVMANVKKMKL

-531 DFVRQNFFTSA
+531 DFVRNNFFTSA

-562 SRDAVDQAA
+562 SMDAVEQAA
-571 AEMKRNRIVILAIGS
+571 AEMKRNRIVILAVGS
-586 KNADLAELQEIAHE
+586 RNADMAELQEIAHE

-622 LSPIRTLSGGLII
+622 LSPIRTLSGGMII
-635 QEPPSV
+635 HETPSV

-662 FPYVRDFVATLVNYL
+662 FPFVRDFVVTLVNYL
-677 DVGSDKIRVGLVQF
+677 DVGTDKIRVGLVQF

-704 QTKPDIIQRLGQLR
+704 QTKSDIIQRLGQLR
-718 PQGGSVLNTGSALN
+718 PKGGSVLNTGSALN

-745 RINDQVPQVLV
+745 RINEQVPQVLV

-761 RSADPF
+761 KSADPF
-767 LQVSNELARAGVLT
+767 LQISNDLARAGVLT
-781 FAVGVRS
+781 FAVGVRN

-802 MVYFMDDFSDLAALP
+802 MVYFMDDFSDLTALP

-825 TYVSGGVEEVPLT
+825 TYVSGGVEEVPLA

-863 RDFVHKV
+863 RDFIHKV
-870 ISDLNVG
+870 ISELNVG
-877 SDATRVAVAQFS
+877 PDATRVAVAQFS
-889 DTIQVE
+889 DNIQVE

-904 QDMLLKVKRMKI
+904 QDMLLKVKRMRL
-916 KTGKQLNIGAALDE
+916 KTGKQLNIGVALDE
-930 AIRRLFVKE
+930 AVRRLFVKD

-947 VPQFLV
+947 IPQFLV
-953 LLAAGRSTD
+953 LLAAGKSND
-962 DVEQP
+962 EVERP
-967 SDALKQAGVVTFAIR
+967 SGALRDAGVVTFAIK
-982 AKNADLVE
+982 AKNADLSE
-990 LEKIVYA
+990 LERIAYA
-997 PQFILNVDSLP
+997 PQFILNVESLP

-1013 QPNIVNLLK
+1013 QANIVNLLK
-1022 TIQHQPTVDE
+1022 TIQFQPTVE

-1056 KTFVQRVVESLDI
+1056 KTFVERVVESLDI

-1075 VAVAQYSN
+1075 VAIVQYSN

-1091 DTHEDKADLINAI
+1091 DAYEDKADLVRAI
-1104 QELKVMG
+1104 QALTIMG

-1200 SQLDTV
+1200 SQLDSV
-1206 QQVVSNR
+1206 QQAVSNR
-1213 VVRLTKKEIESL
+1213 VIRLTKKEIESL
-1225 APDLFYTPPSPAG
+1225 APDLPALTTG
-1238 VKRDVVFMIDGSR
+1238 VKRDVVFLVDGSR
-1251 YAAQEFYLIRNLI
+1251 YAAQEFYLIRDLI
-1264 EQIVNNLDVGFDTTR
+1264 ERIVNNLDVGFDTTR
-1279 ISVVQFSDHPRVE
+1279 VSVVQFSEHPHVE
-1292 FLLNAYSTK
+1292 FLLNAHSTK
-1301 DEVQSAVRRL
+1301 DEVQGAVRRL
-1311 RPHGGQQV
+1311 RPRGGQQV

-1341 EEGVPQFLIVL
+1341 EEGVPQFLVIL

-1357 DDDLEYPSL
+1357 DDDLEFPSV
-1366 QVKQVGVAPM
+1366 QVKQVGVAPL
-1376 VVAKN
+1376 VIAKN
-1381 MEPEEMVQISLS
+1381 MDPEEMVQISLS

-1413 LTPIETLTVDQIR
+1413 LAPIETLTADQIR
-1426 RLLGDVQPPVDVSG
+1426 QLLGDFQPPAHPLCD
-1440 DEKDVVFLIDSSDNV
+1440 KVFLIDSSDSV
-1455 RPDGLAHIRDFISR
+1455 RSDGLAHIRDFISR
-1469 IVQQLEVGPN
+1469 IVQQLDVGPN

-1505 AVLQAIRRLRLRGGS
+1505 AVLQAIRRLRLRGGY

-1564 NRPATMITS
+1564 NRPANVISS
-1573 TSIKPLGVGA
+1573 TSIQPLGVGA

-1588 DQLQIITND
+1588 NQLQVITND
-1597 PERVLVVQDFTG
+1597 PGRVLVVQDFTG
-1609 LQTLEKR
+1609 LPTLERK
-1616 VQSILEEIPIFATE
+1616 VQNILEELPVPTTE
-1630 SPGILGP
+1630 SPGYPGP

-1669 VVDAIYRDGDSIQVG
+1669 IVDAIYEDGDSIQVG

-1697 LKDYSTKSQILD
+1697 LKDYSSKPQILD
-1709 AINKVIYKGGLVAN
+1709 AINKVIYKGGRVAN
-1723 TGAAIKHIQAN
+1723 TGAAIKHLQAK

-1750 IAFIVTGGK
+1750 IAFIITGGK
-1759 SSDDGPSASL
+1759 SSDDGQGASM
-1769 EIAQKGVKV
+1769 EVAQKGVKV
-1778 FAVGVKNI
+1778 FAVGVRNI
-1786 DLKEIS
+1786 DLEEVSK
-1792 RLASESATSFR
+1792 LASESATSFR
-1803 ASTAQELSE
+1803 VSTAQELSE
-1812 LNEQVLVTLEA
+1812 LNEQVLVTLAA
-1823 AMEEKLCLGAAD
+1823 AMEEKLCPGTTD
-1835 ITRDCDLD
+1835 VTRDCDLD
-1843 VIIGFD
+1843 VILGFD
-1849 VTDVGPGQNIF
+1849 VSDVGAGQNIF

-1866 ESRVESVLNRITQM
+1866 ESRVEAVLNRITQM

-1887 NQAPNV
+1887 SQAPNV
-1893 RVAIMAQA
+1893 RVAIMAQSR
-1901 QGGAVDGLDFSEYQ
+1901 GGPVEGLDFSEYQ

-1925 RTRGPYFLRAD
+1925 RTRGPYFLTAE
-1936 TLRSYLN
+1936 TLKSYQN
-1943 KFRSSPS
+1943 KFRSAPS
-1950 GSTKVIIHFTDGAD
+1950 GSTKVIIHFTDGTDDYLDQMKTASAD
-1964 DSIDQ
+1964 LRRQ
-1969 LEAASSTLHTEGVNA
+1969 GVHA
-1984 LIFVG
+1984 LLFVG
-1989 LDRVSNFDKVMQL
+1989 LDRVKNFEEVMQL

-2028 LDNIAERTCCK
+2028 LDNIAERTCCG
-2039 VPCKCSGQRGD
+2039 VHCKCSGQRGD
-2050 RGVPGPIGPKGATGD
+2050 RGLPGPIGPKGATGD
-2065 LGYGGYPGDEGGPG
+2065 IGYGGYPGDEGGPG

-2129 GLPGSS
+2129 GLPGVS
-2135 GEKGYTGRRGDKGA
+2135 

-2160 LRGDPGDSGVDN
+2160 LRGDPVKTGLFSKTLFSNKTSWFFGFFFF
-2172 TQRGSR
+2172 Q
-2178 GQKGEIGP
+2178 GE
-2186 MGETGPV
+2186 
-2193 GLEGQDGGVGRKGMT
+2193 
-2208 GRRGPIGV
+2208 
-2216 KGTKGA
+2216 
-2222 LGQPGPAGEQ
+2222 
-2232 GMRGPQGPPGQLGTP
+2232 
-2247 GIRGEQG
+2247 
-2254 VPGPRAGGG
+2254 
-2263 PPGTPGERGRIG
+2263 
-2275 PLGRKG
+2275 
-2281 EPGNPG
+2281 
-2287 PKGPNGQQGPRG
+2287 
-2299 ELGDDGRDGI
+2299 
-2309 GGPGPK
+2309 
-2315 GRKGDRGFIG
+2315 RGFIG

-2353 AGEPGIPGQKGEV
+2353 AGNPGTPGQKGEI

-2372 GLKGEKGESR
+2372 
-2382 DQCALVRNIKDKCPC
+2382 VRGSCIVWGTFFSQPLFLA
-2397 CYGPKECPVFPT
+2397 GPKECPVFPT

-2418 SGVVREVFNRMK
+2418 SGVGRDVFNRMK

-2436 VNNLTIAESN
+2436 VSNLTIAESN

-2465 IRFSDSRKKS
+2465 IRFADARKKS

-2483 FQATLTTKPHS
+2483 FQATLTTKPRS

-2524 NGDTRASPQL
+2524 NGETRASPQL

-2545 VMPVFLTSRQ
+2545 VTPVFLTSRQ
-2555 DPVLSRALEINNT
+2555 DAVLERALEINNT
-2568 AVGHAFILPTSSSQL
+2568 AVGHAIVLPTGGSQL
-2583 NDTIRRLLTCHIC
+2583 NDTIRRLLTCHVC
-2596 LDVCDPDPVC
+2596 LDVCEPDPIC
-2606 GFGSQ
+2606 GYGSQ

-2620 APTDVDTDIAFIMD
+2620 APTDVDTDMAFIMD
-2634 SSESTTPLQFN
+2634 SSASTTPLQFN
-2645 EMKKYISHLISNLE
+2645 EMKKYISHLVSNME
-2659 ISSEPKL
+2659 ISSEPKI
-2666 SEHHARVAVLQQA
+2666 SQHHARVAVLQQA
-2679 PYEYVTNSSFPPVKI
+2679 PYEHETNSSFPPVKT
-2694 ELSLTDYGSKEK
+2694 EFSLTDYGSKQK
-2706 ISNYLHNQ
+2706 IINYLHNQ
-2714 MSQLHG
+2714 MTQLYG
-2720 TRAMGSAIEH
+2720 TMAMGSAVEH
-2730 TMAHIFE
+2730 TVAHIFE
-2737 SAPNPRDLKVMV
+2737 SAPNPRDLKVIV
-2749 LMMTG
+2749 LMITG
-2754 KVNKQELE
+2754 KMEKQELE
-2762 HLQKAIIDA
+2762 DLREAVIDA
-2771 KCKGYFFVVLSIG
+2771 KCKGYLFVILGIG
-2784 SKVNA
+2784 KNVDVKN
-2789 KDIYSLASEPNDVFF
+2789 IYSLASEPNDVFF
-2804 KLISKPE
+2804 KLVSKPG

-2830 SKFAFQLSPELR
+2830 SDFAFYLSPEIR
-2842 KQCEW
+2842 KQCKW
-2847 LQSDQQAKSQSP
+2847 LQGDQTPKTFGKTVNMKNGHMNCFIALIDILPAARWGTNMPQVDSHLSLRLSRPSHSFSPYSQ
-2859 RHTGHK
+2859 
-2865 AVYVASNATIS
+2865 
-2876 HTLSA
+2876 
-2881 SATISESIKPVVS
+2881 
-2894 TNTHARTTTASTTT
+2894 
-2908 ASTKPVAST
+2908 
-2917 TARVRTTTASTT
+2917 
-2929 AQTRATE
+2929 
-2936 QTTGSTMI
+2936 
-2944 QVNTTAQSSAST
+2944 
-2956 GAHAKDATAQS
+2956 
-2967 SASTGAHAKAATA
+2967 
-2980 QSSASTGA
+2980 
-2988 HAKAATAQSSAST
+2988 
-3001 GAHAKVTAAQS
+3001 TAA
-3012 SASTGAHAKV
+3012 KMN
-3022 TAAQSSAS
+3022 
-3030 TGAHAKDATAQSST
+3030 D
-3044 SSGAHAKTT
+3044 
-3053 SHSTTTGGRRRQSA
+3053 
-3067 KAQEIQITDVTENSA
+3067 IQIADVTENSA

-3088 PEAQSS
+3088 PEPHSA
-3094 YAFDITVT
+3094 YVFDLTIT
-3102 LAHDHSLVQKQNLTG
+3102 LAHDHSLVLKQNVTG
-3117 TEHVIQG
+3117 TERVIGG
-3124 LRSGQKYLVVIT
+3124 LRSGQKYLVFIT
-3136 GYQKSQPKVTYTGTF
+3136 GYLKSQPKVTYTGTF
-3151 STKTSAQPEVS
+3151 STKTPAQPKVA
-3162 LANMMLNAEPLE
+3162 LANMMLNTEPLE
-3174 GPESD
+3174 GPEN
-3179 WPDPC
+3179 DPFMDIC
-3184 LLDFDMGMQ
+3184 L
-3193 CKDYQIV
+3193 
-3200 WFFDYKNKICSQ
+3200 
-3212 GWYGGCGGN
+3212 
-3221 ANRFEA
+3221 
-3227 EAECI
+3227 
-3232 SKCLKPP
+3232 
-3239 AAEKAMQ
+3239 
-3246 QPPLEKRLSSVMD
+3246 
-3259 TCQLQKDEGTCRDFV
+3259 LQKDEGTCRDFV
-3274 LKWYYDPKTKSCAR
+3274 LKWHYDLKTKSCAR

-3308 KVCVS
+3308 KACS
-3313 GNISPGMVAAI
+3313 PGNISPGVVTTI

>member
-1 MKMRKHQHL
+1 MRKHRHL
-10 PFVAIFC
+10 PFVAMFC
-17 LFISGFRLVHAQ
+17 LLLSGFSLVHAQ

-56 FQLVREFLYDVVKAL
+56 FQLIRKFLYDVVKAL

-86 GNPRTEF
+86 GNPHTEF

-110 MSYMG
+110 MPYMG
-115 GDTKTGKGLEYLIEN
+115 GGTKTGKGLEYLIEN
-130 HLTEA
+130 HLTKA
-135 AGSRAGEGVPQ
+135 AGSRASEGVPQ

-154 QSQDDVS
+154 QSQDDVA

-184 GELKEIASEPFKL
+184 GELKEIASEPFDM

-218 VHSSMPPEKAGA
+218 VHSSMTPEKAGA

-278 QHIHI
+278 QQIHI

-290 EPRTEFALNSYP
+290 QPRTEFALNSYS
-302 TKAEVLDAVKALSFR
+302 TKADVLDAVKALSFR

-412 LRDLILPNIVGV
+412 LRELLLPNIVGV

-507 KDVMANVKRMKP
+507 KDVMANVKRMKL

-531 DFVRQNFFTSA
+531 DFVRNNFFTSA

-586 KNADLAELQEIAHE
+586 RNADLAELQEIAHE
-600 RDFVFNPNDFRLQF
+600 RDFVFNPNDFRIQF

-662 FPYVRDFVATLVNYL
+662 FPFVRDFVATLVNYL

-699 SLYSY
+699 FLYSY
-704 QTKPDIIQRLGQLR
+704 QTKSDIIQRMGQLR
-718 PQGGSVLNTGSALN
+718 PKGGSVLNTGSALN
-732 FVLSN
+732 FVLLN

-745 RINDQVPQVLV
+745 RINEQVPQVLV

-802 MVYFMDDFSDLAALP
+802 MVYFMDDFSALAALP

-825 TYVSGGVEEVPLT
+825 TYVSGGVEEVPLA

-863 RDFVHKV
+863 RDFVQKV

-877 SDATRVAVAQFS
+877 PDATRVAVAQFS

-967 SDALKQAGVVTFAIR
+967 SDALKQAGVVTFAIK
-982 AKNADLVE
+982 AKNADPGE
-990 LEKIVYA
+990 LERIVYA
-997 PQFILNVDSLP
+997 PQFILNVDSLTQ
-1008 RISEL
+1008 ISEL

-1022 TIQHQPTVDE
+1022 TIQLQPTVVE

-1091 DTHEDKADLINAI
+1091 DTHEDKADLISAI
-1104 QELKVMG
+1104 QELKIMG

-1213 VVRLTKKEIESL
+1213 VIRLTKKEIESL
-1225 APDLFYTPPSPAG
+1225 APDLVFTSPSPVG
-1238 VKRDVVFMIDGSR
+1238 VKRDVVFMVDGSR
-1251 YAAQEFYLIRNLI
+1251 YAAQEFYLVRDLI
-1264 EQIVNNLDVGFDTTR
+1264 ERIVQNLDVGFDTTR
-1279 ISVVQFSDHPRVE
+1279 ISVVQFSEHPHVE
-1292 FLLNAYSTK
+1292 FLLNAHSTK

-1311 RPHGGQQV
+1311 RPRGGQQV

-1341 EEGVPQFLIVL
+1341 EEGVPQFLIIL

-1357 DDDLEYPSL
+1357 DDELEYPSR

-1381 MEPEEMVQISLS
+1381 VDPEEMVQISLS

-1413 LTPIETLTVDQIR
+1413 LTPIETLTGDQIR
-1426 RLLGDVQPPVDVSG
+1426 RLLGDVQPPEDVSG
-1440 DEKDVVFLIDSSDNV
+1440 DEKDIVFLIDSSDSV
-1455 RPDGLAHIRDFISR
+1455 RSDGLAHIRDFISR

-1551 LVVILGDQSQDDV
+1551 LVVILGDRSQDDV
-1564 NRPATMITS
+1564 NRPANVITS

-1588 DQLQIITND
+1588 GQLQVITND

-1609 LQTLEKR
+1609 LPTLEKK
-1616 VQSILEEIPIFATE
+1616 VQSILEELPIPTTE
-1630 SPGILGP
+1630 TPGFLGP

-1697 LKDYSTKSQILD
+1697 LKDYSTKPQILD
-1709 AINKVIYKGGLVAN
+1709 AINKVIYKGGRVAN
-1723 TGAAIKHIQAN
+1723 TGAAIKHIQAK

-1769 EIAQKGVKV
+1769 EITQKGVKV
-1778 FAVGVKNI
+1778 FAVGVRNI
-1786 DLKEIS
+1786 DLKEVS
-1792 RLASESATSFR
+1792 RLASESAMSFR
-1803 ASTAQELSE
+1803 VSTAQELSE

-1823 AMEEKLCLGAAD
+1823 AMEEKLCPGTTD
-1835 ITRDCDLD
+1835 VTRDCDLD
-1843 VIIGFD
+1843 VILGFD

-1901 QGGAVDGLDFSEYQ
+1901 RGGPVDGLDFSEYQ

-1925 RTRGPYFLRAD
+1925 RTRGPYFLTAD

-1943 KFRSSPS
+1943 KFRSAPS

-1964 DSIDQ
+1964 DSIEQ
-1969 LEAASSTLHTEGVNA
+1969 LEAASSALHTEGVNA

-1989 LDRVSNFDKVMQL
+1989 LDQVSNFDKVMQL

-2135 GEKGYTGRRGDKGA
+2135 GEKGYSGRRGDKGV

-2160 LRGDPGDSGVDN
+2160 LRGDPGDSGADN

-2186 MGETGPV
+2186 MGEPGPV
-2193 GLEGQDGGVGRKGMT
+2193 GLGGEEGGVGRKGMT

-2216 KGTKGA
+2216 KGTKGS
-2222 LGQPGPAGEQ
+2222 LGQAGPAGEQ

-2254 VPGPRAGGG
+2254 IPGPRAGSG

-2281 EPGNPG
+2281 EPGNLG

-2299 ELGDDGRDGI
+2299 EMGDDGRDGI

-2315 GRKGDRGFIG
+2315 GRKGERGFIG
-2325 YPGPKGG
+2325 YAGPKGG

-2353 AGEPGIPGQKGEV
+2353 AGDPGTPGQKGEV

-2372 GLKGEKGESR
+2372 GLKGDKGESR

-2418 SGVVREVFNRMK
+2418 SGVVRDVFNRMK

-2465 IRFSDSRKKS
+2465 IRFADARKKS

-2483 FQATLTTKPHS
+2483 FQATLTTKPRS

-2545 VMPVFLTSRQ
+2545 VIPVFLTSRQ
-2555 DPVLSRALEINNT
+2555 DPVLTRALEINNT
-2568 AVGHAFILPTSSSQL
+2568 AVGHAIVLPTSGSQL
-2583 NDTIRRLLTCHIC
+2583 NETIRRLLTCHIC
-2596 LDVCDPDPVC
+2596 LDVCDPDPIC

-2645 EMKKYISHLISNLE
+2645 EMKKYISHLVSNLE
-2659 ISSEPKL
+2659 ISSEPKV
-2666 SEHHARVAVLQQA
+2666 SQHHARVAVLQQA
-2679 PYEYVTNSSFPPVKI
+2679 PYEYETNSSFPPVKT
-2694 ELSLTDYGSKEK
+2694 EFSLTDYGSKEK
-2706 ISNYLHNQ
+2706 IINYLHNQ
-2714 MSQLHG
+2714 MTQLHG
-2720 TRAMGSAIEH
+2720 TRAIGKAIEH

-2737 SAPNPRDLKVMV
+2737 SAPNPRDLKVIV

-2754 KVNKQELE
+2754 KVNKQKLE
-2762 HLQKAIIDA
+2762 YLQKVVINA
-2771 KCKGYFFVVLSIG
+2771 KCKGYFFVVLGIG
-2784 SKVNA
+2784 RKVNA
-2789 KDIYSLASEPNDVFF
+2789 KNIYSLASEPNDVFF
-2804 KLISKPE
+2804 KLVDKPG

-2830 SKFAFQLSPELR
+2830 SDFAFYLSPEIR

-2847 LQSDQQAKSQSP
+2847 FQSDQKAKSQSP
-2859 RHTGHK
+2859 GHAGHK
-2865 AVYVASNATIS
+2865 AVYVAPNVT
-2876 HTLSA
+2876 
-2881 SATISESIKPVVS
+2881 VS
-2894 TNTHARTTTASTTT
+2894 RTFSTSTTVSV
-2908 ASTKPVAST
+2908 STKPVAST
-2917 TARVRTTTASTT
+2917 SARARTTTASTT
-2929 AQTRATE
+2929 AQTRATDH
-2936 QTTGSTMI
+2936 
-2944 QVNTTAQSSAST
+2944 TTAST
-2956 GAHAKDATAQS
+2956 VVQANATAQS
-2967 SASTGAHAKAATA
+2967 AASTAAHAKATGRTTTNTTATA
-2980 QSSASTGA
+2980 A
-2988 HAKAATAQSSAST
+2988 
-3001 GAHAKVTAAQS
+3001 
-3012 SASTGAHAKV
+3012 
-3022 TAAQSSAS
+3022 
-3030 TGAHAKDATAQSST
+3030 
-3044 SSGAHAKTT
+3044 
-3053 SHSTTTGGRRRQSA
+3053 GGRRRQGA
-3067 KAQEIQITDVTENSA
+3067 KTHDIQITDVTENSA
-3082 RLRWAS
+3082 KLRWAS
-3088 PEAQSS
+3088 PEPHNT
-3094 YAFDITVT
+3094 YTFDITIT

-3117 TEHVIQG
+3117 TEHVIRG

-3151 STKTSAQPEVS
+3151 STKTPAQPKVS
-3162 LANMMLNAEPLE
+3162 LANMMLNTEPLE
-3174 GPESD
+3174 GPES
-3179 WPDPC
+3179 
-3184 LLDFDMGMQ
+3184 
-3193 CKDYQIV
+3193 
-3200 WFFDYKNKICSQ
+3200 
-3212 GWYGGCGGN
+3212 
-3221 ANRFEA
+3221 
-3227 EAECI
+3227 
-3232 SKCLKPP
+3232 
-3239 AAEKAMQ
+3239 
-3246 QPPLEKRLSSVMD
+3246 VMD
-3259 TCQLQKDEGTCRDFV
+3259 TCWLQKDEGTCRNFV
-3274 LKWYYDPKTKSCAR
+3274 LKWYYDTETKSCAR

-3308 KVCVS
+3308 KVCVP
-3313 GNISPGMVAAI
+3313 GNISPGVVMTI

>member
-1 MKMRKHQHL
+1 MRKHRHL
-10 PFVAIFC
+10 PLVAMFC
-17 LFISGFRLVHAQ
+17 LLLSGFGSVGAQ
-29 QQAAVKTVA
+29 QQA
-38 VADII
+38 
-43 FLVDS
+43 
-48 SWSIGKEH
+48 
-56 FQLVREFLYDVVKAL
+56 
-71 DVGGNDF
+71 
-78 RFALVQFS
+78 
-86 GNPRTEF
+86 
-93 QLNTYP
+93 
-99 STRDVLSHIAN
+99 
-110 MSYMG
+110 
-115 GDTKTGKGLEYLIEN
+115 
-130 HLTEA
+130 
-135 AGSRAGEGVPQ
+135 
-146 VIIVLTDG
+146 
-154 QSQDDVS
+154 
-161 LPSSVLKSAHVNMFA
+161 
-176 VGVQDAVE
+176 
-184 GELKEIASEPFKL
+184 
-197 HLFNLENFTALHGIV
+197 
-212 GDLVAS
+212 
-218 VHSSMPPEKAGA
+218 
-230 KGLVKDITAQESA
+230 AQESA
-243 DLIFLIDGSNNIGSV
+243 DLIFLIDGSNNIGGV
-258 NFQAI
+258 NFPAI
-263 RDFLVNLIESLRVGA
+263 RDFLVNLIETLRVGA
-278 QHIHI
+278 QQIHI

-290 EPRTEFALNSYP
+290 QPRTEFSLNSYS
-302 TKAEVLDAVKALSFR
+302 TKADVLDAVKALGFR

-368 LAVKQASIFSFSIGV
+368 LAVKQAGIFSFSIGV

-397 GSFAFTALDIRNLDA
+397 GSFAYTALDIRNLDA
-412 LRDLILPNIVGV
+412 LQELLLPNIVGV
-424 AQRLILLEAPTIVTE
+424 AQRLILLAAPTIVTE

-448 VFLIDGSTALGTAPF
+448 VFLIDGSTALGAAPF
-463 NSIRDFV
+463 NAIRDFV

-495 KPEFYFNTHQSR
+495 KPEFYFNTHQTR
-507 KDVMANVKRMKP
+507 KDVMANVRKMKL
-519 MGGTAL
+519 MGGTTL

-531 DFVRQNFFTSA
+531 DFVRTNFFTSA
-542 AGCRMEEGVLPM
+542 AGCRVEEGVLPM

-571 AEMKRNRIVILAIGS
+571 AELKRNRIVTLAVGS
-586 KNADLAELQEIAHE
+586 RNADLAELQEIAHE
-600 RDFVFNPNDFRLQF
+600 QDFVFNPNDFRLQF

-622 LSPIRTLSGGLII
+622 LSPIRTLSGGLLVP
-635 QEPPSV
+635 EPPSV

-662 FPYVRDFVATLVNYL
+662 FPFVRDFVASLVNYL
-677 DVGSDKIRVGLVQF
+677 DVGSDKTRVGLVQF
-691 SDTPKTEF
+691 SDTPQTEF

-704 QTKPDIIQRLGQLR
+704 QTKADIIQRLGQLR
-718 PQGGSVLNTGSALN
+718 PRGGSVLNTGSALN
-732 FVLSN
+732 FVLSS

-745 RINDQVPQVLV
+745 RINEQVPQVLV
-756 LVTAG
+756 LVAAG
-761 RSADPF
+761 SSADPF

-781 FAVGVRS
+781 FAVGVRN

-796 IAFNPR
+796 IAFNPG
-802 MVYFMDDFSDLAALP
+802 MVYFVDDFSALAALP

-825 TYVSGGVEEVPLT
+825 TYVSGGVEEVPLA
-838 PTESKKDILFLI
+838 PTESKKDVLFLI

-857 GSFPAV
+857 GIFPAV

-877 SDATRVAVAQFS
+877 PDATRVAVAQFS

-895 FDFAELPSK
+895 FDFDEYSSK
-904 QDMLLKVKRMKI
+904 QDMLGKVKRMKI

-930 AIRRLFVKE
+930 AIRRLFVRE

-953 LLAAGRSTD
+953 LLVAGRSTD
-962 DVEQP
+962 NVEEP
-967 SDALKQAGVVTFAIR
+967 SDVLKHAGVVTFGIR
-982 AKNADLVE
+982 AKNADPVE
-990 LEKIVYA
+990 LERIVYA
-997 PQFILNVDSLP
+997 PQFLLNVESLQ

-1013 QPNIVNLLK
+1013 QPSIVNLLR
-1022 TIQHQPTVDE
+1022 TVQLQPTVVE

-1083 VIQPEFLL
+1083 TIQPEFLL
-1091 DTHEDKADLINAI
+1091 DTHEDKADIISAI
-1104 QELKVMG
+1104 QQLKLIG

-1200 SQLDTV
+1200 SQLDSV

-1213 VVRLTKKEIESL
+1213 VIRLTKQEIESL
-1225 APDLFYTPPSPAG
+1225 APDLVFTSPSPAG
-1238 VKRDVVFMIDGSR
+1238 VKRDVVFLVDGSR
-1251 YAAQEFYLIRNLI
+1251 YAAQEFYLVRDLI
-1264 EQIVNNLDVGFDTTR
+1264 GRIVNNLDVGIDTTR
-1279 ISVVQFSDHPRVE
+1279 ISVVQFSEHPHVE
-1292 FLLNAYSTK
+1292 FLLNTHSTK
-1301 DEVQSAVRRL
+1301 DEVQNAVRQL
-1311 RPHGGQQV
+1311 RSKGGQLV

-1327 VAKTIFTR
+1327 VARTIFTR

-1341 EEGVPQFLIVL
+1341 EEGVPQFLVIL

-1357 DDDLEYPSL
+1357 DDDFEYPSL

-1376 VVAKN
+1376 MIAKN
-1381 MEPEEMVQISLS
+1381 VDTEEMIQISLS
-1393 PDYVFQVSSFQELPS
+1393 PEYVFQVSSFQELPS

-1426 RLLGDVQPPVDVSG
+1426 RLLGDVQPPIDVSG
-1440 DEKDVVFLIDSSDNV
+1440 DEKDIVFLIDSSDSV

-1490 NVFPEFYLKTHKSKN
+1490 GVFPEFYLKTHKSKN
-1505 AVLQAIRRLRLRGGS
+1505 AVLEAIRRLRLRGGS
-1520 PVNAGKALDYVVKNY
+1520 PLNAGKALDFVVKNY

-1551 LVVILGDQSQDDV
+1551 LVVILGDRSQDDV
-1564 NRPATMITS
+1564 DRPARVITS

-1588 DQLQIITND
+1588 DQLQVITND
-1597 PERVLVVQDFTG
+1597 PGRVLVVQDFTG
-1609 LQTLEKR
+1609 LSTLEKR
-1616 VQSILEEIPIFATE
+1616 VQNILEELPIPTTD
-1630 SPGILGP
+1630 SPGQILP

-1697 LKDYSTKSQILD
+1697 LKDHSTKAQILD
-1709 AINKVIYKGGLVAN
+1709 AINKVIYKGGRVAN
-1723 TGAAIKHIQAN
+1723 TGAAIKHIQER

-1750 IAFIVTGGK
+1750 IAFIVMGGK
-1759 SSDDGPSASL
+1759 STDDAPRASL
-1769 EIAQKGVKV
+1769 EITQKGVKV
-1778 FAVGVKNI
+1778 FAVGVRNI
-1786 DLKEIS
+1786 DLKEVS
-1792 RLASESATSFR
+1792 LVASESAMSFR
-1803 ASTAQELSE
+1803 AATAQELSE

-1823 AMEEKLCLGAAD
+1823 AMEERLCPGTTD
-1835 ITRDCDLD
+1835 VTRDCDLE

-1849 VTDVGPGQNIF
+1849 VSDVGPGQNIF
-1860 NSQRGL
+1860 TSQRAL

-1901 QGGAVDGLDFSEYQ
+1901 QGGPVEGLDFSEYR
-1915 PELFERFQGM
+1915 PELLERFLDM
-1925 RTRGPYFLRAD
+1925 RTRGPYYLRAD
-1936 TLRSYLN
+1936 TLRSYLS
-1943 KFRSSPS
+1943 KFRSSPA
-1950 GSTKVIIHFTDGAD
+1950 GSTKVIIHFTDGVD
-1964 DSIDQ
+1964 EPISQ
-1969 LEAASSTLHTEGVNA
+1969 LEAASSTLHSEGVNA

-1989 LDRVSNFDKVMQL
+1989 LDRVTNFDRVMQL

-2050 RGVPGPIGPKGATGD
+2050 RGVPGPIGPKGVTGD

-2135 GEKGYTGRRGDKGA
+2135 GEKGYSGRRGDKGI

-2160 LRGDPGDSGVDN
+2160 LRGDPGDSGADN
-2172 TQRGSR
+2172 TQRGPR

-2186 MGETGPV
+2186 MGDPGPA
-2193 GLEGQDGGVGRKGMT
+2193 GLEGQDGEVGRRGMA

-2222 LGQPGPAGEQ
+2222 PGQPGPAGEQ
-2232 GMRGPQGPPGQLGTP
+2232 GMRGPQGPPGQVGTP

-2254 VPGPRAGGG
+2254 VPGPRAGSG
-2263 PPGTPGERGRIG
+2263 PPGPPGERGRIG

-2287 PKGPNGQQGPRG
+2287 PKGPNGQPGPRG
-2299 ELGDDGRDGI
+2299 EMGDDGRDGI

-2315 GRKGDRGFIG
+2315 GRKGERGFVG
-2325 YPGPKGG
+2325 YAGPKGG
-2332 PGDRGGAGGP
+2332 PGDRGVAGGP
-2342 GPKGNRGRRGN
+2342 GPKGNRGRRGD
-2353 AGEPGIPGQKGEV
+2353 AGVPGTPGQKGEI

-2382 DQCALVRNIKDKCPC
+2382 DQCALVQNIKDKCPC

-2465 IRFSDSRKKS
+2465 IRFADSRKKS

-2483 FQATLTTKPHS
+2483 FQATLTTKPRS

-2545 VMPVFLTSRQ
+2545 VVPVFLTSRQ
-2555 DPVLSRALEINNT
+2555 DAVLARALEINNT
-2568 AVGHAFILPTSSSQL
+2568 AVGHAIVLPTSGGQL
-2583 NDTIRRLLTCHIC
+2583 NQTIQRLLTCHIC
-2596 LDVCDPDPVC
+2596 LDVCDPHPSCV
-2606 GFGSQ
+2606 GSGQ
-2611 RPVFRDRRA
+2611 RPSFRDRRA
-2620 APTDVDTDIAFIMD
+2620 APTDVDTDIAFILD
-2634 SSESTTPLQFN
+2634 SSESTTPLQFS
-2645 EMKKYISHLISNLE
+2645 EMKKYISHIVTNLE
-2659 ISSEPKL
+2659 ISSEPKV
-2666 SEHHARVAVLQQA
+2666 SQHHARVAVLQQA
-2679 PYEYVTNSSFPPVKI
+2679 PYEHETNSSFPPVKT
-2694 ELSLTDYGSKEK
+2694 EFSLTDYASKEK
-2706 ISNYLHNQ
+2706 IINYLHNQ
-2714 MSQLHG
+2714 MTQLHG
-2720 TRAMGSAIEH
+2720 TRALGSAIEH
-2730 TMAHIFE
+2730 TIAHVFE
-2737 SAPNPRDLKVMV
+2737 SAPSPRDLKVIV

-2754 KVNKQELE
+2754 KVNKRELE
-2762 HLQKAIIDA
+2762 HLQRAVISA
-2771 KCKGYFFVVLSIG
+2771 KCKGYFFVILGIG
-2784 SKVNA
+2784 RKVNA
-2789 KDIYSLASEPNDVFF
+2789 KNIYSLASEPNDVFF
-2804 KLISKPE
+2804 KLVDKPG
-2811 ELHEEPLLRFGR
+2811 ELHEEPLLRFGT

-2830 SKFAFQLSPELR
+2830 SEFAFYLSPEIR
-2842 KQCEW
+2842 RQCEW
-2847 LQSDQQAKSQSP
+2847 LQNGQQVQGQHP
-2859 RHTGHK
+2859 VLVGQK
-2865 AVYVASNATIS
+2865 AVFVAPNATAS
-2876 HTLSA
+2876 CAFPASTTV
-2881 SATISESIKPVVS
+2881 SATIKPAAS
-2894 TNTHARTTTASTTT
+2894 AHARTT
-2908 ASTKPVAST
+2908 P
-2917 TARVRTTTASTT
+2917 ASTT
-2929 AQTRATE
+2929 AQARAPE
-2936 QTTGSTMI
+2936 TTPASS
-2944 QVNTTAQSSAST
+2944 VAQ
-2956 GAHAKDATAQS
+2956 GNATAQGAA
-2967 SASTGAHAKAATA
+2967 SATTTHSKASGRAATTNA
-2980 QSSASTGA
+2980 TG
-2988 HAKAATAQSSAST
+2988 
-3001 GAHAKVTAAQS
+3001 TAA
-3012 SASTGAHAKV
+3012 
-3022 TAAQSSAS
+3022 
-3030 TGAHAKDATAQSST
+3030 
-3044 SSGAHAKTT
+3044 
-3053 SHSTTTGGRRRQSA
+3053 GGRRRHSA
-3067 KAQEIQITDVTENSA
+3067 KTHDIQITDVTESSA

-3088 PEAQSS
+3088 PEPHST
-3094 YAFDITVT
+3094 FDVTVT
-3102 LAHDHSLVQKQNLTG
+3102 LAQDHSLVQRQNLTG
-3117 TEHVIQG
+3117 TEHVIRG
-3124 LRSGQKYLVVIT
+3124 LRSGQKYVVVIT
-3136 GYQKSQPKVTYTGTF
+3136 GSQKSQPKVTYTGSF
-3151 STKTSAQPEVS
+3151 STKTQAQSQVS
-3162 LANMMLNAEPLE
+3162 LANMMLNTEPLE
-3174 GPESD
+3174 GPES
-3179 WPDPC
+3179 
-3184 LLDFDMGMQ
+3184 
-3193 CKDYQIV
+3193 
-3200 WFFDYKNKICSQ
+3200 
-3212 GWYGGCGGN
+3212 
-3221 ANRFEA
+3221 
-3227 EAECI
+3227 
-3232 SKCLKPP
+3232 
-3239 AAEKAMQ
+3239 AADEKAMQ
-3246 QPPLEKRLSSVMD
+3246 QPPLEKRFSSVMD
-3259 TCQLQKDEGTCRDFV
+3259 VCRLQKDEGTCRDFV

-3288 FWYGGCGGNEN
+3288 FWYGGCGGNDN

-3308 KVCVS
+3308 KLCT
-3313 GNISPGMVAAI
+3313 PGTINSSAVAAM

>member
-1 MKMRKHQHL
+1 MRKHRHL
-10 PFVAIFC
+10 PLEAVFYLLLSGCC
-17 LFISGFRLVHAQ
+17 LLHAQ
-29 QQAAVKTVA
+29 QQA
-38 VADII
+38 
-43 FLVDS
+43 
-48 SWSIGKEH
+48 
-56 FQLVREFLYDVVKAL
+56 
-71 DVGGNDF
+71 
-78 RFALVQFS
+78 
-86 GNPRTEF
+86 
-93 QLNTYP
+93 
-99 STRDVLSHIAN
+99 
-110 MSYMG
+110 
-115 GDTKTGKGLEYLIEN
+115 
-130 HLTEA
+130 
-135 AGSRAGEGVPQ
+135 
-146 VIIVLTDG
+146 
-154 QSQDDVS
+154 
-161 LPSSVLKSAHVNMFA
+161 
-176 VGVQDAVE
+176 
-184 GELKEIASEPFKL
+184 
-197 HLFNLENFTALHGIV
+197 
-212 GDLVAS
+212 
-218 VHSSMPPEKAGA
+218 
-230 KGLVKDITAQESA
+230 AQESA
-243 DLIFLIDGSNNIGSV
+243 DLIFLIDGSDNIGSV

-278 QHIHI
+278 QQIHI

-290 EPRTEFALNSYP
+290 QPRTEFALNSYS

-325 AALEFVVENL
+325 TALEFVVENL

-412 LRDLILPNIVGV
+412 LRELLLPNIVGV

-463 NSIRDFV
+463 NAIRDFV

-507 KDVMANVKRMKP
+507 KDVMANVKRMKL

-531 DFVRQNFFTSA
+531 DFVRNNFFTSA
-542 AGCRMEEGVLPM
+542 SGCRIEEGVLPM

-562 SRDAVDQAA
+562 SMDAVDRAA

-586 KNADLAELQEIAHE
+586 RNADLAELQEIAHE
-600 RDFVFNPNDFRLQF
+600 RDFVFNPNDFRVQL

-622 LSPIRTLSGGLII
+622 LSPIRTLSGGLIV
-635 QEPPSV
+635 QETPS
-641 QVTKRDIIFLLDG
+641 
-654 SLNVGNAN
+654 
-662 FPYVRDFVATLVNYL
+662 
-677 DVGSDKIRVGLVQF
+677 
-691 SDTPKTEF
+691 
-699 SLYSY
+699 
-704 QTKPDIIQRLGQLR
+704 
-718 PQGGSVLNTGSALN
+718 
-732 FVLSN
+732 
-737 HFTEAGGS
+737 
-745 RINDQVPQVLV
+745 
-756 LVTAG
+756 
-761 RSADPF
+761 
-767 LQVSNELARAGVLT
+767 
-781 FAVGVRS
+781 
-788 ADKAELEQ
+788 
-796 IAFNPR
+796 
-802 MVYFMDDFSDLAALP
+802 
-817 QELNKPIT
+817 
-825 TYVSGGVEEVPLT
+825 
-838 PTESKKDILFLI
+838 
-850 DGSANLL
+850 
-857 GSFPAV
+857 
-863 RDFVHKV
+863 
-870 ISDLNVG
+870 
-877 SDATRVAVAQFS
+877 
-889 DTIQVE
+889 
-895 FDFAELPSK
+895 
-904 QDMLLKVKRMKI
+904 
-916 KTGKQLNIGAALDE
+916 
-930 AIRRLFVKE
+930 
-939 AGSRIEEG
+939 
-947 VPQFLV
+947 
-953 LLAAGRSTD
+953 
-962 DVEQP
+962 
-967 SDALKQAGVVTFAIR
+967 
-982 AKNADLVE
+982 
-990 LEKIVYA
+990 
-997 PQFILNVDSLP
+997 
-1008 RISEL
+1008 
-1013 QPNIVNLLK
+1013 
-1022 TIQHQPTVDE
+1022 
-1032 RGEKKDVVFLID
+1032 
-1044 GSDGVRRGFPLL
+1044 
-1056 KTFVQRVVESLDI
+1056 
-1069 GRDKVR
+1069 
-1075 VAVAQYSN
+1075 
-1083 VIQPEFLL
+1083 
-1091 DTHEDKADLINAI
+1091 
-1104 QELKVMG
+1104 
-1111 GSPLNTGAA
+1111 
-1120 LDYLIKNVFTVSSG
+1120 
-1134 SRIAEGVPQFLILLT
+1134 
-1149 ADRSQDDVRR
+1149 
-1159 PSVVLKTSGTVP
+1159 
-1171 FGIGIGNADLTELQ
+1171 
-1185 TISFLPD
+1185 
-1192 FAISVPDF
+1192 
-1200 SQLDTV
+1200 
-1206 QQVVSNR
+1206 
-1213 VVRLTKKEIESL
+1213 
-1225 APDLFYTPPSPAG
+1225 AG
-1238 VKRDVVFMIDGSR
+1238 VKRDVVFLVDGSR
-1251 YAAQEFYLIRNLI
+1251 YAAQEFYLIRDLI
-1264 EQIVNNLDVGFDTTR
+1264 ERIVNNLDVGFDTTR
-1279 ISVVQFSDHPRVE
+1279 ISVVQFSEHPHVE
-1292 FLLNAYSTK
+1292 FLLNAHSTK

-1311 RPHGGQQV
+1311 RPQGGQQV

-1341 EEGVPQFLIVL
+1341 EEGVPQFLVIL

-1381 MEPEEMVQISLS
+1381 VDPEEMVQISLS

-1413 LTPIETLTVDQIR
+1413 LTPIETLTEDQIR
-1426 RLLGDVQPPVDVSG
+1426 RLLGDVPPSVDISG
-1440 DEKDVVFLIDSSDNV
+1440 DEKDVVFLIDTSDSV

-1469 IVQQLEVGPN
+1469 VVQQLDVGPN

-1520 PVNAGKALDYVVKNY
+1520 PLNAGKALDYVVKNY

-1551 LVVILGDQSQDDV
+1551 LILILGDRSQDDV
-1564 NRPATMITS
+1564 NRPANVITS

-1588 DQLQIITND
+1588 NQLQVITND
-1597 PERVLVVQDFTG
+1597 PERVLVVQDFTE
-1609 LQTLEKR
+1609 LPTLEKKM
-1616 VQSILEEIPIFATE
+1616 QSILEELPIPTTE
-1630 SPGILGP
+1630 TPVFLGP

-1656 RDNFQEVL
+1656 RENFQEVL

-1697 LKDYSTKSQILD
+1697 LKDYSTKPQILD
-1709 AINKVIYKGGLVAN
+1709 AINKVIYKGGRVAN
-1723 TGAAIKHIQAN
+1723 TGAAIRHIQAK

-1750 IAFIVTGGK
+1750 IAFLVTGGK

-1769 EIAQKGVKV
+1769 EITQKGVKV
-1778 FAVGVKNI
+1778 FAVGVRNI
-1786 DLKEIS
+1786 DLKEVS

-1823 AMEEKLCLGAAD
+1823 AMDEKLCPGTTD
-1835 ITRDCDLD
+1835 VTRDCNLD
-1843 VIIGFD
+1843 VILGFD
-1849 VTDVGPGQNIF
+1849 VSDVGPGQNIF

-1880 QKISCTG
+1880 QRISCTG
-1887 NQAPNV
+1887 NQEPRV

-1901 QGGAVDGLDFSEYQ
+1901 RGGPVEGLDFSEYQ

-1925 RTRGPYFLRAD
+1925 RTQGPYFLTAD
-1936 TLRSYLN
+1936 TLRSYLS
-1943 KFRSSPS
+1943 KFRSSAT
-1950 GSTKVIIHFTDGAD
+1950 GTTKVIIHFTDGVD
-1964 DSIDQ
+1964 DSIEE
-1969 LEAASSTLHTEGVNA
+1969 LEATSSTLHAEGVNA

-1989 LDRVSNFDKVMQL
+1989 LDRVSDFDRVMQL

-2050 RGVPGPIGPKGATGD
+2050 RGVPGPIGPKGTTGD

-2135 GEKGYTGRRGDKGA
+2135 GEKGYSGRRGDKGA

-2160 LRGDPGDSGVDN
+2160 LRGDPGDSGADN
-2172 TQRGSR
+2172 TQRGPR
-2178 GQKGEIGP
+2178 GQKGEIGQ
-2186 MGETGPV
+2186 MGEPGPV
-2193 GLEGQDGGVGRKGMT
+2193 GPGGQDGEVGRQGMA

-2216 KGTKGA
+2216 KGTKGSP
-2222 LGQPGPAGEQ
+2222 GQAGPAGEQ

-2263 PPGTPGERGRIG
+2263 PPGAPGERGRIG
-2275 PLGRKG
+2275 PLGLKG

-2287 PKGPNGQQGPRG
+2287 PKGANGQQGPRG
-2299 ELGDDGRDGI
+2299 EMGDDGRDGI

-2315 GRKGDRGFIG
+2315 GRKGERGFIG

-2332 PGDRGGAGGP
+2332 PGDRGVAGGP

-2353 AGEPGIPGQKGEV
+2353 SGEPGSPGQKGEV

-2372 GLKGEKGESR
+2372 GLKGDKGESR

-2465 IRFSDSRKKS
+2465 IRFADARKKS

-2483 FQATLTTKPHS
+2483 FQATLTTKPRS

-2517 KVAVFFS
+2517 KVAIFFS
-2524 NGDTRASPQL
+2524 NGDTRASSQL

-2568 AVGHAFILPTSSSQL
+2568 AVGHAIVLPTSGSQL
-2583 NDTIRRLLTCHIC
+2583 NETIQRLLTCHIC
-2596 LDVCDPDPVC
+2596 LDVCDPDPSC

-2620 APTDVDTDIAFIMD
+2620 APTDIDTDIAFIMD

-2645 EMKKYISHLISNLE
+2645 EMKKYISHLVSNLE
-2659 ISSEPKL
+2659 ISSEPKV
-2666 SEHHARVAVLQQA
+2666 SQHHARVAVLQQA
-2679 PYEYVTNSSFPPVKI
+2679 PYEYETNSSFPPVKT
-2694 ELSLTDYGSKEK
+2694 EFSLTDYGSKEK
-2706 ISNYLHNQ
+2706 IINYLQNQ
-2714 MSQLHG
+2714 MTQLHG
-2720 TRAMGSAIEH
+2720 TKAIGSAIEH
-2730 TMAHIFE
+2730 TMAHVFE
-2737 SAPNPRDLKVMV
+2737 SAPNPRDIKVIV

-2762 HLQKAIIDA
+2762 YLQKVVTGA
-2771 KCKGYFFVVLSIG
+2771 KCKGYFFVVLGIG
-2784 SKVNA
+2784 RKVDVKN
-2789 KDIYSLASEPNDVFF
+2789 IYSLASEPNDVFF
-2804 KLISKPE
+2804 KLVDKPG

-2830 SKFAFQLSPELR
+2830 SDFAFYLSPELR

-2847 LQSDQQAKSQSP
+2847 LQNDQQAKSQSP
-2859 RHTGHK
+2859 GHTGQR
-2865 AVYVASNATIS
+2865 AVYVATNATMS
-2876 HTLSA
+2876 RTPSA
-2881 SATISESIKPVVS
+2881 SNTTVSVSIKPSAGIS
-2894 TNTHARTTTASTTT
+2894 TRT
-2908 ASTKPVAST
+2908 
-2917 TARVRTTTASTT
+2917 RTTTASTT
-2929 AQTRATE
+2929 AQSRATD
-2936 QTTGSTMI
+2936 QTPASTVV
-2944 QVNTTAQSSAST
+2944 QVNATTTVAQAST
-2956 GAHAKDATAQS
+2956 T
-2967 SASTGAHAKAATA
+2967 T
-2980 QSSASTGA
+2980 
-2988 HAKAATAQSSAST
+2988 
-3001 GAHAKVTAAQS
+3001 HAKVA
-3012 SASTGAHAKV
+3012 GR
-3022 TAAQSSAS
+3022 
-3030 TGAHAKDATAQSST
+3030 ATANST
-3044 SSGAHAKTT
+3044 VAVS
-3053 SHSTTTGGRRRQSA
+3053 GGRRRQA
-3067 KAQEIQITDVTENSA
+3067 KSHDIQITDVTETSA
-3082 RLRWAS
+3082 RLRWVS
-3088 PEAQSS
+3088 PEPHSAYTFEIS
-3094 YAFDITVT
+3094 ITA
-3102 LAHDHSLVQKQNLTG
+3102 AHDHSLVQNQNLTG
-3117 TEHVIQG
+3117 TEHIIHG
-3124 LRSGQKYLVVIT
+3124 LKSGQKYLVMII

-3151 STKTSAQPEVS
+3151 STKTPAQPKVS
-3162 LANMMLNAEPLE
+3162 VANMMLNTEPLE
-3174 GPESD
+3174 GPESH

-3232 SKCLKPP
+3232 SKCLKTS
-3239 AAEKAMQ
+3239 AEKTMQ
-3246 QPPLEKRLSSVMD
+3246 QPLLEKRLSSAMD
-3259 TCQLQKDEGTCRDFV
+3259 ICRLQKDEGTCRNFV
-3274 LKWYYDPKTKSCAR
+3274 LKWYYDPATKSCAR
-3288 FWYGGCGGNEN
+3288 FWYGGCGGNDN

-3308 KVCVS
+3308 KFCVP
-3313 GNISPGMVAAI
+3313 GNINPGVVTTI

>member
-1 MKMRKHQHL
+1 MRKHQHL
-10 PFVAIFC
+10 PFEAVFYVLLSGCC
-17 LFISGFRLVHAQ
+17 LLHAQ
-29 QQAAVKTVA
+29 QQAAVKPVA

-86 GNPRTEF
+86 GNPHTEF

-99 STRDVLSHIAN
+99 STQDILSHIAN
-110 MSYMG
+110 MPYVG
-115 GDTKTGKGLEYLIEN
+115 GGTKTGKGLEYLIEN
-130 HLTEA
+130 HLTKA
-135 AGSRAGEGVPQ
+135 AGSRASEGVPQ

-154 QSQDDVS
+154 RSQDDVS
-161 LPSSVLKSAHVNMFA
+161 LPSSVLKSAHVNLFA
-176 VGVQDAVE
+176 IGVQDAVE
-184 GELKEIASEPFKL
+184 GELQEIASEPFDT

-218 VHSSMPPEKAGA
+218 VRSSMTPEKAGA
-230 KGLVKDITAQESA
+230 KGLFKDITAQESA
-243 DLIFLIDGSNNIGSV
+243 DLIFLIDGSDNIGSV

-278 QHIHI
+278 QQIHI

-290 EPRTEFALNSYP
+290 QPRTEFALNSYS

-412 LRDLILPNIVGV
+412 LRELLLPNIVGV

-463 NSIRDFV
+463 NAIRDFV

-507 KDVMANVKRMKP
+507 KDVMANVKRMKL

-531 DFVRQNFFTSA
+531 DFVRNNFFTSA

-562 SRDAVDQAA
+562 SMDAVDQAA

-586 KNADLAELQEIAHE
+586 RNADLAELQEIAYE
-600 RDFVFNPNDFRLQF
+600 SDFVFHPNDFRVQF

-662 FPYVRDFVATLVNYL
+662 FPFVRDFVATLVNYL

-699 SLYSY
+699 FLYSY
-704 QTKPDIIQRLGQLR
+704 QTKSDIIQRMGQLR
-718 PQGGSVLNTGSALN
+718 PKGGSVLNTGSALN
-732 FVLSN
+732 FVLLN

-745 RINDQVPQVLV
+745 RINEQVPQVLV

-767 LQVSNELARAGVLT
+767 LQVSNALARAGVMT

-802 MVYFMDDFSDLAALP
+802 MVYFMDDFSALAALP

-825 TYVSGGVEEVPLT
+825 TYVSGGVEEVPLA

-877 SDATRVAVAQFS
+877 PDATRVAVAQFS

-904 QDMLLKVKRMKI
+904 QDMLLKVKRMRI

-967 SDALKQAGVVTFAIR
+967 SDALKQAGVVTFVIK
-982 AKNADLVE
+982 AKSADPVE
-990 LEKIVYA
+990 LERIVYA

-1013 QPNIVNLLK
+1013 QPDIVNLLK
-1022 TIQHQPTVDE
+1022 TIQLQPTVVE

-1083 VIQPEFLL
+1083 AVQPEFLL
-1091 DTHEDKADLINAI
+1091 DTHEDKADLISAI
-1104 QELKVMG
+1104 QELKIMG

-1120 LDYLIKNVFTVSSG
+1120 LDYLIRNVFTVSSG

-1171 FGIGIGNADLTELQ
+1171 FGIGIGNADITELQ

-1213 VVRLTKKEIESL
+1213 VIRLTKKEIESL
-1225 APDLFYTPPSPAG
+1225 APDLVFTSPSPAG
-1238 VKRDVVFMIDGSR
+1238 VKRDVVFMVDGSR
-1251 YAAQEFYLIRNLI
+1251 YAAQEFYLIRDLI
-1264 EQIVNNLDVGFDTTR
+1264 ERIVNNLDVGFDTTR
-1279 ISVVQFSDHPRVE
+1279 ISVVQFSEHPHVE
-1292 FLLNAYSTK
+1292 FLLNAHSTK

-1311 RPHGGQQV
+1311 RPQGGQQV

-1341 EEGVPQFLIVL
+1341 EEGVPQFLVIL

-1381 MEPEEMVQISLS
+1381 VDPEEMVQISLS

-1413 LTPIETLTVDQIR
+1413 LTPIETLTGDQIR
-1426 RLLGDVQPPVDVSG
+1426 RLLGDVPPSVDISG
-1440 DEKDVVFLIDSSDNV
+1440 DEKDIVFLIDTSDSV

-1469 IVQQLEVGPN
+1469 IVQQLDVGPN

-1520 PVNAGKALDYVVKNY
+1520 PLNAGKALDYVVKNY

-1551 LVVILGDQSQDDV
+1551 LVLILGDRSQDDV
-1564 NRPATMITS
+1564 NRPANVITS

-1588 DQLQIITND
+1588 NQLQVITND

-1609 LQTLEKR
+1609 LPTLEKK
-1616 VQSILEEIPIFATE
+1616 VQSILEELPIPTTE
-1630 SPGILGP
+1630 TPGFLGP
-1637 GGKKQA
+1637 EGKKQA

-1697 LKDYSTKSQILD
+1697 LKDYSTKPQILD
-1709 AINKVIYKGGLVAN
+1709 AINKVIYKGGRVAN
-1723 TGAAIKHIQAN
+1723 TGAAIRHIQAK

-1750 IAFIVTGGK
+1750 IAFLVTGGK

-1769 EIAQKGVKV
+1769 EITQKGVKV
-1778 FAVGVKNI
+1778 FAVGVRNI
-1786 DLKEIS
+1786 DLKEVS

-1823 AMEEKLCLGAAD
+1823 AMQEKLCPITTD
-1835 ITRDCDLD
+1835 VTRDCDLD
-1843 VIIGFD
+1843 VILGFD
-1849 VTDVGPGQNIF
+1849 VSDVGPGQNIF

-1880 QKISCTG
+1880 QRISCTG
-1887 NQAPNV
+1887 NQEPNV

-1901 QGGAVDGLDFSEYQ
+1901 RGGPVEGLDFSEYQ

-1925 RTRGPYFLRAD
+1925 RTQGPYFLTAD
-1936 TLRSYLN
+1936 TLRSYLS
-1943 KFRSSPS
+1943 KFRSSPA
-1950 GSTKVIIHFTDGAD
+1950 GSTKVIIHFTDGVD
-1964 DSIDQ
+1964 DSIEE
-1969 LEAASSTLHTEGVNA
+1969 LEATSSTLHAEGVNA

-1989 LDRVSNFDKVMQL
+1989 LDRVSDFDRVMQL

-2135 GEKGYTGRRGDKGA
+2135 GEKGYSGRRGDKGV

-2160 LRGDPGDSGVDN
+2160 LRGDPGDSGADN

-2178 GQKGEIGP
+2178 GQKGEIGQ
-2186 MGETGPV
+2186 MGEPGPV
-2193 GLEGQDGGVGRKGMT
+2193 GLDGQDGEVGRQGMA

-2216 KGTKGA
+2216 KGTKGSP
-2222 LGQPGPAGEQ
+2222 GQAGPAGEQ

-2263 PPGTPGERGRIG
+2263 PPGAAGERGRIG
-2275 PLGRKG
+2275 PLGLKG

-2287 PKGPNGQQGPRG
+2287 PKGANGQQGPRG
-2299 ELGDDGRDGI
+2299 EMGDDGRDGI

-2315 GRKGDRGFIG
+2315 GRKGERGFIG

-2332 PGDRGGAGGP
+2332 PGAAGAKGESGEPGPQGPRGVQGAPGPSGKAGKRGRPGADGARGMPGEPGAKGDRGFDGLPGLPGDKGNRGDRGPQGPPGLPGEDGSRGEDGEVGPRGLPGEAGPRGLLGP
-2342 GPKGNRGRRGN
+2342 RGTPGPPGQPGIAGIDGPSGPKGNMGPQ
-2353 AGEPGIPGQKGEV
+2353 GEPGPPGQQGIPGPQGLPGPQGPIGPPGEKGPQGKPGLPGLPGSDGPPGHPGKEGQSGDKGALGPPGPQGPI
-2366 GYPGPS
+2366 GYPGPRGVKGADGVR
-2372 GLKGEKGESR
+2372 GLKGSKGEKGEDGFPGFKGDMGLKGDR
-2382 DQCALVRNIKDKCPC
+2382 GEVGQPGPRGEDGPE
-2397 CYGPKECPVFPT
+2397 GPKGRAGPSGDPGAAGPAGEKGKLGVPGLPGYPGRQGPKGSTGFPGFPGANGEKGARGLHGKPGPRGQRGPTGPRGSRGPRGPTGKPGPKGTAGNDGPPGPPGERGPQGPQGPVGFPGPKGPPGPPGKDGLPGHPGQRGET
-2409 ELAFAIDTS
+2409 GFQGKTGPPGPG
-2418 SGVVREVFNRMK
+2418 GVVGPQGPTGETGPIGERGHPGPPGPPGEQGLPGAAGK
-2430 QTVLRV
+2430 EGAKGDPGPQGIPGKDGPAGLRGFPGERGLPGAQGPAGLKGGEGPQGPPGPLGSPGERGAAGTAGPIGLPGRPGPQGPPGPAGEKGAPGEKGPQGPAGRDGV
-2436 VNNLTIAESN
+2436 QGPVGLPGPAGPSGSPGEDGDKGEIGEPGQKGSKGDKGENGPPGPPGLQGPVGAPGIAGGDGEPG
-2446 CPRGARVA
+2446 PRGQQGMFGQKGDEGPRGFPGPPGPIG
-2454 LVTYNNEVTTE
+2454 LQQ
-2465 IRFSDSRKKS
+2465 DLLPPLD
-2475 SLLQQIQN
+2475 SLL
-2483 FQATLTTKPHS
+2483 K
-2494 LETAMSFVAR
+2494 
-2504 NTFKRARSGFLMR
+2504 
-2517 KVAVFFS
+2517 
-2524 NGDTRASPQL
+2524 
-2534 NDAVLKLYDAG
+2534 
-2545 VMPVFLTSRQ
+2545 
-2555 DPVLSRALEINNT
+2555 
-2568 AVGHAFILPTSSSQL
+2568 
-2583 NDTIRRLLTCHIC
+2583 
-2596 LDVCDPDPVC
+2596 
-2606 GFGSQ
+2606 
-2611 RPVFRDRRA
+2611 
-2620 APTDVDTDIAFIMD
+2620 
-2634 SSESTTPLQFN
+2634 
-2645 EMKKYISHLISNLE
+2645 
-2659 ISSEPKL
+2659 
-2666 SEHHARVAVLQQA
+2666 
-2679 PYEYVTNSSFPPVKI
+2679 
-2694 ELSLTDYGSKEK
+2694 
-2706 ISNYLHNQ
+2706 
-2714 MSQLHG
+2714 
-2720 TRAMGSAIEH
+2720 
-2730 TMAHIFE
+2730 
-2737 SAPNPRDLKVMV
+2737 
-2749 LMMTG
+2749 
-2754 KVNKQELE
+2754 
-2762 HLQKAIIDA
+2762 
-2771 KCKGYFFVVLSIG
+2771 
-2784 SKVNA
+2784 
-2789 KDIYSLASEPNDVFF
+2789 
-2804 KLISKPE
+2804 
-2811 ELHEEPLLRFGR
+2811 
-2823 LLPSFIR
+2823 
-2830 SKFAFQLSPELR
+2830 
-2842 KQCEW
+2842 
-2847 LQSDQQAKSQSP
+2847 
-2859 RHTGHK
+2859 
-2865 AVYVASNATIS
+2865 
-2876 HTLSA
+2876 
-2881 SATISESIKPVVS
+2881 
-2894 TNTHARTTTASTTT
+2894 
-2908 ASTKPVAST
+2908 
-2917 TARVRTTTASTT
+2917 
-2929 AQTRATE
+2929 
-2936 QTTGSTMI
+2936 
-2944 QVNTTAQSSAST
+2944 
-2956 GAHAKDATAQS
+2956 
-2967 SASTGAHAKAATA
+2967 
-2980 QSSASTGA
+2980 
-2988 HAKAATAQSSAST
+2988 
-3001 GAHAKVTAAQS
+3001 
-3012 SASTGAHAKV
+3012 
-3022 TAAQSSAS
+3022 
-3030 TGAHAKDATAQSST
+3030 
-3044 SSGAHAKTT
+3044 
-3053 SHSTTTGGRRRQSA
+3053 
-3067 KAQEIQITDVTENSA
+3067 
-3082 RLRWAS
+3082 
-3088 PEAQSS
+3088 
-3094 YAFDITVT
+3094 
-3102 LAHDHSLVQKQNLTG
+3102 
-3117 TEHVIQG
+3117 
-3124 LRSGQKYLVVIT
+3124 
-3136 GYQKSQPKVTYTGTF
+3136 
-3151 STKTSAQPEVS
+3151 
-3162 LANMMLNAEPLE
+3162 
-3174 GPESD
+3174 
-3179 WPDPC
+3179 
-3184 LLDFDMGMQ
+3184 
-3193 CKDYQIV
+3193 
-3200 WFFDYKNKICSQ
+3200 
-3212 GWYGGCGGN
+3212 
-3221 ANRFEA
+3221 
-3227 EAECI
+3227 
-3232 SKCLKPP
+3232 
-3239 AAEKAMQ
+3239 
-3246 QPPLEKRLSSVMD
+3246 
-3259 TCQLQKDEGTCRDFV
+3259 QLQTP
-3274 LKWYYDPKTKSCAR
+3274 Y
-3288 FWYGGCGGNEN
+3288 
-3299 RFNTQKECE
+3299 
-3308 KVCVS
+3308 
-3313 GNISPGMVAAI
+3313 
-3324 GT
+3324 

>member
-1 MKMRKHQHL
+1 MRKHRHL
-10 PFVAIFC
+10 PFVAI
-17 LFISGFRLVHAQ
+17 LGLLLSGLCSVGAQ
-29 QQAAVKTVA
+29 QQAAVRTVA

-86 GNPRTEF
+86 GNPHTEF

-99 STRDVLSHIAN
+99 SNQDVLSHIAN
-110 MSYMG
+110 MPYMG
-115 GDTKTGKGLEYLIEN
+115 GGTKTGKGLEYLIEN
-130 HLTEA
+130 HLTKA
-135 AGSRAGEGVPQ
+135 AGSRASEGVPQ

-154 QSQDDVS
+154 RSQDDVA

-184 GELKEIASEPFKL
+184 GELKEIASEPFDT

-218 VHSSMPPEKAGA
+218 VRTSMTPEKAGA

-258 NFQAI
+258 NFPAI

-278 QHIHI
+278 QQIHI

-290 EPRTEFALNSYP
+290 EPRTEFALNSYS
-302 TKAEVLDAVKALSFR
+302 TKADVLDAVKALSFR

-383 LNADSAELQQIATD
+383 QNADSAELQQIATD
-397 GSFAFTALDIRNLDA
+397 GSFAFTALDIHNLDA
-412 LRDLILPNIVGV
+412 LQELLLPNIVGV

-448 VFLIDGSTALGTAPF
+448 VFLIDGSTALGTGSF
-463 NSIRDFV
+463 NVIRDFV

-495 KPEFYFNTHQSR
+495 KPEFYFNTHQNR
-507 KDVMANVKRMKP
+507 KDVMANVRKMKL

-531 DFVRQNFFTSA
+531 DFVRNNFFTSA

-562 SRDAVDQAA
+562 SRDAIDQPV
-571 AEMKRNRIVILAIGS
+571 AEMKRNRIVTLAIGS
-586 KNADLAELQEIAHE
+586 RNADPAELQEIAHE
-600 RDFVFNPNDFRLQF
+600 RDFVFQPNDFRLQF

-622 LSPIRTLSGGLII
+622 LSPIRTLSGGMIV
-635 QEPPSV
+635 QEPPS
-641 QVTKRDIIFLLDG
+641 
-654 SLNVGNAN
+654 
-662 FPYVRDFVATLVNYL
+662 
-677 DVGSDKIRVGLVQF
+677 
-691 SDTPKTEF
+691 
-699 SLYSY
+699 
-704 QTKPDIIQRLGQLR
+704 
-718 PQGGSVLNTGSALN
+718 
-732 FVLSN
+732 
-737 HFTEAGGS
+737 
-745 RINDQVPQVLV
+745 
-756 LVTAG
+756 
-761 RSADPF
+761 
-767 LQVSNELARAGVLT
+767 
-781 FAVGVRS
+781 
-788 ADKAELEQ
+788 
-796 IAFNPR
+796 
-802 MVYFMDDFSDLAALP
+802 
-817 QELNKPIT
+817 
-825 TYVSGGVEEVPLT
+825 
-838 PTESKKDILFLI
+838 ESKKDILFLI

-889 DTIQVE
+889 DNIQVE
-895 FDFAELPSK
+895 FDFSELPSK
-904 QDMLLKVKRMKI
+904 QDMLLKVKRMRL
-916 KTGKQLNIGAALDE
+916 KTGKQLNIGVALEE

-953 LLAAGRSTD
+953 LLAAGRSSD

-967 SDALKQAGVVTFAIR
+967 SDALKQAGVVTFAIK
-982 AKNADLVE
+982 AKNADPVE
-990 LEKIVYA
+990 LERIVYA
-997 PQFILNVDSLP
+997 PQFILNADSLS

-1022 TIQHQPTVDE
+1022 TIQLQPTVVE

-1075 VAVAQYSN
+1075 VAIVQYSN
-1083 VIQPEFLL
+1083 AVQPEFLL
-1091 DTHEDKADLINAI
+1091 DAYEDKADIVSAI
-1104 QELKVMG
+1104 QGLTVMG
-1111 GSPLNTGAA
+1111 GSRLNTGAA
-1120 LDYLIKNVFTVSSG
+1120 LDYLIRNVFTVSSG

-1200 SQLDTV
+1200 SQLDSV

-1213 VVRLTKKEIESL
+1213 VIRLTKKEIESL
-1225 APDLFYTPPSPAG
+1225 APDLVFTSPSPAG
-1238 VKRDVVFMIDGSR
+1238 VKRDVVFMVDGSR
-1251 YAAQEFYLIRNLI
+1251 YAAQEFYLVRDLI
-1264 EQIVNNLDVGFDTTR
+1264 ERIVTNLDVGFDTTR
-1279 ISVVQFSDHPRVE
+1279 ISVVQFSEHPHVE
-1292 FLLNAYSTK
+1292 FLLNAHSTK

-1311 RPHGGQQV
+1311 RPQGGQQV

-1341 EEGVPQFLIVL
+1341 EEGVPQFLVIL

-1357 DDDLEYPSL
+1357 DDDLEFPSL
-1366 QVKQVGVAPM
+1366 QVKQVGVAPL

-1381 MEPEEMVQISLS
+1381 MDPEEMVQISLS
-1393 PDYVFQVSSFQELPS
+1393 PDYVYQVSSFQELPS

-1413 LTPIETLTVDQIR
+1413 LAPIETLTVDQIR
-1426 RLLGDVQPPVDVSG
+1426 QLLGDVTTTVEVSG
-1440 DEKDVVFLIDSSDNV
+1440 EEKDIVFLIDSSDSV
-1455 RPDGLAHIRDFISR
+1455 RSDGLAHIRDFISR

-1551 LVVILGDQSQDDV
+1551 LVVILGDRSQDDV
-1564 NRPATMITS
+1564 NRPANVIAS
-1573 TSIKPLGVGA
+1573 TIIKPLGVGA

-1588 DQLQIITND
+1588 NQLQVITND
-1597 PERVLVVQDFTG
+1597 PDRVLVVQDFTG
-1609 LQTLEKR
+1609 LPTLEMK
-1616 VQSILEEIPIFATE
+1616 VQNILEELPIPTTE
-1630 SPGILGP
+1630 TPGPLEP

-1669 VVDAIYRDGDSIQVG
+1669 VVDAIYEDGDSIQVG

-1697 LKDYSTKSQILD
+1697 LKDYSSKPQILD
-1709 AINKVIYKGGLVAN
+1709 AINKVIYKGGRVAN
-1723 TGAAIKHIQAN
+1723 TGAAIKHLQAK

-1759 SSDDGPSASL
+1759 SSDDGQSASL
-1769 EIAQKGVKV
+1769 AIAQKGVKV
-1778 FAVGVKNI
+1778 FAVGVRNI
-1786 DLKEIS
+1786 DLEEVSK
-1792 RLASESATSFR
+1792 LASESATSFR
-1803 ASTAQELSE
+1803 VSTAQELSE
-1812 LNEQVLVTLEA
+1812 LNEQVLVTLAA
-1823 AMEEKLCLGAAD
+1823 AMEEKLCPGTTD
-1835 ITRDCDLD
+1835 VTRECDLD
-1843 VIIGFD
+1843 VILGFD
-1849 VTDVGPGQNIF
+1849 VTDVRDGQNIF
-1860 NSQRGL
+1860 NSQRRL
-1866 ESRVESVLNRITQM
+1866 ELTVESVLNRITRM

-1887 NQAPNV
+1887 SQGPNV

-1901 QGGAVDGLDFSEYQ
+1901 QGGPVEGLDFSEYQ
-1915 PELFERFQGM
+1915 PELFKRFQAM
-1925 RTRGPYFLRAD
+1925 STRGPYFLTAD
-1936 TLRSYLN
+1936 TLKSYQS
-1943 KFRSSPS
+1943 KFRSAPS
-1950 GSTKVIIHFTDGAD
+1950 GSTKVVIHFTDGAD
-1964 DSIDQ
+1964 DSMDQ
-1969 LEAASSTLHTEGVNA
+1969 LSAASVDLHKQGVNA

-1989 LDRVSNFDKVMQL
+1989 LEQVKNLEDVMQL

-2010 NRPLRVNLLDL
+2010 NRPLRANLLDL
-2021 DFELAEQ
+2021 EFELAEQ
-2028 LDNIAERTCCK
+2028 LDNIAERTCCG
-2039 VPCKCSGQRGD
+2039 VHCKCSGQEGD
-2050 RGVPGPIGPKGATGD
+2050 RGLPGPIGQKGATGD
-2065 LGYGGYPGDEGGPG
+2065 IGYRGYPGDEGGPG
-2079 ERGPPGVNGTQ
+2079 ERGPPGMNGTQ

-2103 SRGFPGEKGELGEMG
+2103 SRGFPGEKGELGEIG

-2135 GEKGYTGRRGDKGA
+2135 GEKGFSGRRGDKGA

-2160 LRGDPGDSGVDN
+2160 LRGDPGDSGADN
-2172 TQRGSR
+2172 TQRGIR
-2178 GQKGEIGP
+2178 GQKGEIGL
-2186 MGETGPV
+2186 MGEPGPV
-2193 GLEGQDGGVGRKGMT
+2193 GLSGQDGGVGRKGMA

-2216 KGTKGA
+2216 KGTKGS
-2222 LGQPGPAGEQ
+2222 LGQDGPAGEQ

-2299 ELGDDGRDGI
+2299 EMGDDGRDGI
-2309 GGPGPK
+2309 GGPGPQ
-2315 GRKGDRGFIG
+2315 GRKGERGFIG

-2353 AGEPGIPGQKGEV
+2353 AGDPGTPGQKGEI

-2372 GLKGEKGESR
+2372 GLKGDKGRTLS
-2382 DQCALVRNIKDKCPC
+2382 QCDLVQNIKDKCPC

-2418 SGVVREVFNRMK
+2418 SGVGRDVFNRMK

-2465 IRFSDSRKKS
+2465 IRFADARKKS
-2475 SLLQQIQN
+2475 TLLQQIQN
-2483 FQATLTTKPHS
+2483 FQATLTTKPRS

-2524 NGDTRASPQL
+2524 NGETRASPQL

-2545 VMPVFLTSRQ
+2545 VIPVFLTSRQ
-2555 DPVLSRALEINNT
+2555 DAALERALEINNT
-2568 AVGHAFILPTSSSQL
+2568 AVGHAIVLPASGSQL
-2583 NDTIRRLLTCHIC
+2583 NETIRRLLTCHVC
-2596 LDVCDPDPVC
+2596 LDVCEPDPIC
-2606 GFGSQ
+2606 GYGSQ

-2620 APTDVDTDIAFIMD
+2620 APTDVDIDVAFIID

-2645 EMKKYISHLISNLE
+2645 EMRKYVSHLISNME
-2659 ISSEPKL
+2659 ISSEPKI
-2666 SEHHARVAVLQQA
+2666 SHHHARVAVLQQA
-2679 PYEYVTNSSFPPVKI
+2679 PYEHETNSSFPPVKT
-2694 ELSLTDYGSKEK
+2694 EFSLTDYGSKEK
-2706 ISNYLHNQ
+2706 IINYLNNQ
-2714 MSQLHG
+2714 MTQLYG
-2720 TRAMGSAIEH
+2720 TMAMGNAIEH

-2737 SAPNPRDLKVMV
+2737 SAPNPRDLKVIV
-2749 LMMTG
+2749 LMITG
-2754 KVNKQELE
+2754 KMKKAELDY
-2762 HLQKAIIDA
+2762 LQKAVISA
-2771 KCKGYFFVVLSIG
+2771 KCKGYFFVVLGIG
-2784 SKVNA
+2784 RKVDVKN
-2789 KDIYSLASEPNDVFF
+2789 IYSLASEPHDVFF
-2804 KLISKPE
+2804 KLVDKPG
-2811 ELHEEPLLRFGR
+2811 ELHEETLLRFGR

-2830 SKFAFQLSPELR
+2830 SDFAFYLSPEIR

-2847 LQSDQQAKSQSP
+2847 LQNDQLAKSP
-2859 RHTGHK
+2859 GHAGHK
-2865 AVYVASNATIS
+2865 AVYAAPNVTIS
-2876 HTLSA
+2876 QT
-2881 SATISESIKPVVS
+2881 VS
-2894 TNTHARTTTASTTT
+2894 TSTMLST
-2908 ASTKPVAST
+2908 STKPAAST
-2917 TARVRTTTASTT
+2917 NARARTTTASTT
-2929 AQTRATE
+2929 AQTRATARTATS
-2936 QTTGSTMI
+2936 TTVQM
-2944 QVNTTAQSSAST
+2944 NTTTQSAAST
-2956 GAHAKDATAQS
+2956 AANTKATS
-2967 SASTGAHAKAATA
+2967 RTTAST
-2980 QSSASTGA
+2980 
-2988 HAKAATAQSSAST
+2988 
-3001 GAHAKVTAAQS
+3001 TAAA
-3012 SASTGAHAKV
+3012 AS
-3022 TAAQSSAS
+3022 
-3030 TGAHAKDATAQSST
+3030 
-3044 SSGAHAKTT
+3044 
-3053 SHSTTTGGRRRQSA
+3053 GRRRQGA
-3067 KAQEIQITDVTENSA
+3067 KTSDIQITDVTENSA

-3088 PEAQSS
+3088 PEPHNA
-3094 YAFDITVT
+3094 YVFDLSIT
-3102 LAHDHSLVQKQNLTG
+3102 LAHDHSLVLKQNLTG
-3117 TEHVIQG
+3117 TERVIGG
-3124 LRSGQKYLVVIT
+3124 LRGGQKYLVVIT
-3136 GYQKSQPKVTYTGTF
+3136 GYLKSQPKVTYTGTF
-3151 STKTSAQPEVS
+3151 STKTPAQPKVS
-3162 LANMMLNAEPLE
+3162 LANMMMNAEPLE

-3179 WPDPC
+3179 LADPC

-3193 CKDYQIV
+3193 CKDYQVV
-3200 WFFDYKNKICSQ
+3200 WFFDYKHKICSQ
-3212 GWYGGCGGN
+3212 GWYGGCAGN
-3221 ANRFEA
+3221 ANRFET

-3232 SKCLKPP
+3232 SKCLKPS
-3239 AAEKAMQ
+3239 AAEKAK
-3246 QPPLEKRLSSVMD
+3246 QPPLEKRLSSATD
-3259 TCQLQKDEGTCRDFV
+3259 ICRLQKEEGTCRDFV

-3308 KVCVS
+3308 KVCLP
-3313 GNISPGMVAAI
+3313 GNINPGVVTTI

>member
-1 MKMRKHQHL
+1 MRKHRHL
-10 PFVAIFC
+10 PFAAMFC
-17 LFISGFRLVHAQ
+17 LLLSGFCSVHAQ

-86 GNPRTEF
+86 GNPHTEF

-110 MSYMG
+110 MPYMG
-115 GDTKTGKGLEYLIEN
+115 GGTKTGKGLEYLFEN
-130 HLTEA
+130 HLTKA
-135 AGSRAGEGVPQ
+135 AGSRASEGVPQ

-154 QSQDDVS
+154 RSQDDVG
-161 LPSSVLKSAHVNMFA
+161 LPSSVLKSARVNMFA
-176 VGVQDAVE
+176 IGVQDAVE
-184 GELKEIASEPFKL
+184 GELKEIASEPFDM

-218 VHSSMPPEKAGA
+218 VRSSMTPEKAGA

-278 QHIHI
+278 QQIHI

-290 EPRTEFALNSYP
+290 QPRTEFALNSYS
-302 TKAEVLDAVKALSFR
+302 TKADVLDAVKALSFR

-412 LRDLILPNIVGV
+412 LRELLLPNIVGV
-424 AQRLILLEAPTIVTE
+424 AQRLILLEAPTILTE

-448 VFLIDGSTALGTAPF
+448 VFLIDGSTALGTGPF
-463 NSIRDFV
+463 NSVRDFV

-507 KDVMANVKRMKP
+507 KDVMANVKRMKL
-519 MGGTAL
+519 MGGAAL

-531 DFVRQNFFTSA
+531 DFVRNNFFTSA

-571 AEMKRNRIVILAIGS
+571 AEMKRNRIVILAIGLQS
-586 KNADLAELQEIAHE
+586 TNQAELYEIAHE
-600 RDFVFNPNDFRLQF
+600 REFVFPLGDFRVQS
-614 MQAILPEV
+614 MQALLPQV
-622 LSPIRTLSGGLII
+622 LSPIRTLSGGPII
-635 QEPPSV
+635 QEPPPV

-662 FPYVRDFVATLVNYL
+662 FPFVRDFVATLVNYL

-699 SLYSY
+699 FLYSY
-704 QTKPDIIQRLGQLR
+704 QTKSDIIQRMGQLR
-718 PQGGSVLNTGSALN
+718 PKGGSVLNTGSALN
-732 FVLSN
+732 FLLLN

-745 RINDQVPQVLV
+745 RINEQVPQVLV

-802 MVYFMDDFSDLAALP
+802 MVYFMDDFSSLAALP

-825 TYVSGGVEEVPLT
+825 TYVSGGVEEVPLA

-863 RDFVHKV
+863 RDFLHKV

-877 SDATRVAVAQFS
+877 PDATRVAVAQYS

-930 AIRRLFVKE
+930 TIRRLFVKE

-953 LLAAGRSTD
+953 FLAAGRSTD
-962 DVEQP
+962 DVDQP
-967 SDALKQAGVVTFAIR
+967 SEALKQAGVVTFAIK
-982 AKNADLVE
+982 AKNADPAE
-990 LEKIVYA
+990 LERIAYA

-1022 TIQHQPTVDE
+1022 TIQLQPTVVE

-1044 GSDGVRRGFPLL
+1044 GSDGVRRGFSLL

-1091 DTHEDKADLINAI
+1091 DTHEDKADLISAI
-1104 QELKVMG
+1104 QELKIMG

-1200 SQLDTV
+1200 NQLDTV

-1213 VVRLTKKEIESL
+1213 VIRLTKKEIESL
-1225 APDLFYTPPSPAG
+1225 APDLVFTSPSPVG
-1238 VKRDVVFMIDGSR
+1238 MKRDVVFMVDGSR
-1251 YAAQEFYLIRNLI
+1251 YAAQEFYLIRDLI
-1264 EQIVNNLDVGFDTTR
+1264 GRIVNNLDVGFDTTR
-1279 ISVVQFSDHPRVE
+1279 ISVVQFSEHPHVE
-1292 FLLNAYSTK
+1292 FLLNAHSTK
-1301 DEVQSAVRRL
+1301 DEVQSAVRQL
-1311 RPHGGQQV
+1311 RPQGGQQV

-1341 EEGVPQFLIVL
+1341 EEGVPQFLIIL

-1357 DDDLEYPSL
+1357 DDDLEHPSL

-1381 MEPEEMVQISLS
+1381 VDPEEMIQISLS

-1413 LTPIETLTVDQIR
+1413 LTPIETLTGDKIR
-1426 RLLGDVQPPVDVSG
+1426 QLLGDVQPPVDISG
-1440 DEKDVVFLIDSSDNV
+1440 DEKDVVFLIDSSDSV
-1455 RPDGLAHIRDFISR
+1455 RADGLAHIRDFISR

-1551 LVVILGDQSQDDV
+1551 LVVILGDRSQDDV
-1564 NRPATMITS
+1564 NRPATVITS

-1588 DQLQIITND
+1588 SQLQVITND
-1597 PERVLVVQDFTG
+1597 PERVLVVQDFVG
-1609 LQTLEKR
+1609 LPTLEKK
-1616 VQSILEEIPIFATE
+1616 VQSILEELPIPTTE
-1630 SPGILGP
+1630 TPGFLRP
-1637 GGKKQA
+1637 VGKKQA

-1697 LKDYSTKSQILD
+1697 LKDYSTKPQILD
-1709 AINKVIYKGGLVAN
+1709 AINRVIYKGGRVAN
-1723 TGAAIKHIQAN
+1723 TGAAIKHIQAK

-1759 SSDDGPSASL
+1759 SSDDGPSASM
-1769 EIAQKGVKV
+1769 EITQKGVKV
-1778 FAVGVKNI
+1778 FAVGVRNI
-1786 DLKEIS
+1786 DLKEVS

-1823 AMEEKLCLGAAD
+1823 AMEEKLCLGPTD
-1835 ITRDCDLD
+1835 VTRDCDLD

-1860 NSQRGL
+1860 SSQRSL
-1866 ESRVESVLNRITQM
+1866 ESRVESTLNRITQM

-1887 NQAPNV
+1887 NQTPNV

-1901 QGGAVDGLDFSEYQ
+1901 RGAAVEGLDFSEYQ

-1925 RTRGPYFLRAD
+1925 RTRGPYFLTAD
-1936 TLRSYLN
+1936 TLRSYLS
-1943 KFRSSPS
+1943 KFSSVPA

-1964 DSIDQ
+1964 DSIDE
-1969 LEAASSTLHTEGVNA
+1969 LETVSSALHAEGVNA
-1984 LIFVG
+1984 LMFVG

-2135 GEKGYTGRRGDKGA
+2135 GEKGYSGRRGDKGV

-2160 LRGDPGDSGVDN
+2160 LRGDPGDSGADN
-2172 TQRGSR
+2172 TQRGTR

-2186 MGETGPV
+2186 MGEPGLV
-2193 GLEGQDGGVGRKGMT
+2193 GEDGQVGGVGRKGMT
-2208 GRRGPIGV
+2208 GRRGLIGV
-2216 KGTKGA
+2216 KGTKGS
-2222 LGQPGPAGEQ
+2222 LGQAGPAGEQ

-2247 GIRGEQG
+2247 GIRGDQG
-2254 VPGPRAGGG
+2254 IPGPRAGGG

-2287 PKGPNGQQGPRG
+2287 PKGPVGQQGPRG
-2299 ELGDDGRDGI
+2299 EMGDDGRDGI

-2315 GRKGDRGFIG
+2315 GRKGERGFIG
-2325 YPGPKGG
+2325 YAGPKGE
-2332 PGDRGGAGGP
+2332 PGDRGIAGGP

-2353 AGEPGIPGQKGEV
+2353 AGDPGTPGQKGEV

-2372 GLKGEKGESR
+2372 GLKGDKGESR
-2382 DQCALVRNIKDKCPC
+2382 DQCALVQNIKDKCPC

-2465 IRFSDSRKKS
+2465 IRFADARKKS

-2483 FQATLTTKPHS
+2483 FQATLTTKPRS

-2555 DPVLSRALEINNT
+2555 DPVLTRALEINNT
-2568 AVGHAFILPTSSSQL
+2568 AVGHAIVLPTSSGQL
-2583 NDTIRRLLTCHIC
+2583 NETIRRLLTCHIC

-2606 GFGSQ
+2606 GFDSQ

-2620 APTDVDTDIAFIMD
+2620 APTDIDTDIAFIMD

-2645 EMKKYISHLISNLE
+2645 EMKKYISHLVSNLE
-2659 ISSEPKL
+2659 ISSEPQV
-2666 SEHHARVAVLQQA
+2666 SQHHARVAVLQQA
-2679 PYEYVTNSSFPPVKI
+2679 PYEYETNSSFPPVKT
-2694 ELSLTDYGSKEK
+2694 EFSLTDYGSKEK
-2706 ISNYLHNQ
+2706 IINYLHNQ
-2714 MSQLHG
+2714 MTQLHG
-2720 TRAMGSAIEH
+2720 TRAIGSAIEH
-2730 TMAHIFE
+2730 TIAHIFE
-2737 SAPNPRDLKVMV
+2737 SAPNPRDLKVIV

-2754 KVNKQELE
+2754 KVNKKELDY
-2762 HLQKAIIDA
+2762 LQKVVIDA
-2771 KCKGYFFVVLSIG
+2771 KCKGYFFVVLGIG
-2784 SKVNA
+2784 RKVNA
-2789 KDIYSLASEPNDVFF
+2789 KNIYSLASEPNDVFF
-2804 KLISKPE
+2804 KLVDKPG

-2830 SKFAFQLSPELR
+2830 SDFAFYLSPEIR

-2847 LQSDQQAKSQSP
+2847 FQSDQQTKNQSP
-2859 RHTGHK
+2859 GHTGHK
-2865 AVYVASNATIS
+2865 AVHVAPNVTVSQ
-2876 HTLSA
+2876 TLGA
-2881 SATISESIKPVVS
+2881 STSIKP
-2894 TNTHARTTTASTTT
+2894 AASTS
-2908 ASTKPVAST
+2908 AHP
-2917 TARVRTTTASTT
+2917 RTTTASTT
-2929 AQTRATE
+2929 AQTRTTE
-2936 QTTGSTMI
+2936 QTT
-2944 QVNTTAQSSAST
+2944 AST
-2956 GAHAKDATAQS
+2956 VVQGNATTTTQS
-2967 SASTGAHAKAATA
+2967 AASTTAHAKATGRNAAGT
-2980 QSSASTGA
+2980 ST
-2988 HAKAATAQSSAST
+2988 
-3001 GAHAKVTAAQS
+3001 TAA
-3012 SASTGAHAKV
+3012 
-3022 TAAQSSAS
+3022 
-3030 TGAHAKDATAQSST
+3030 
-3044 SSGAHAKTT
+3044 
-3053 SHSTTTGGRRRQSA
+3053 GGRRRQGA
-3067 KAQEIQITDVTENSA
+3067 KTHDIQITDVTENSA

-3088 PEAQSS
+3088 PEPHNT

-3117 TEHVIQG
+3117 TEHIIRG

-3136 GYQKSQPKVTYTGTF
+3136 GYQKSQPKLTYTGTF
-3151 STKTSAQPEVS
+3151 STKTPAQPKVS

-3174 GPESD
+3174 GPESVTD
-3179 WPDPC
+3179 
-3184 LLDFDMGMQ
+3184 
-3193 CKDYQIV
+3193 
-3200 WFFDYKNKICSQ
+3200 IC
-3212 GWYGGCGGN
+3212 W
-3221 ANRFEA
+3221 
-3227 EAECI
+3227 
-3232 SKCLKPP
+3232 
-3239 AAEKAMQ
+3239 
-3246 QPPLEKRLSSVMD
+3246 
-3259 TCQLQKDEGTCRDFV
+3259 LQKDEGTCREFV
-3274 LKWYYDPKTKSCAR
+3274 LKWYYDLKTKSCAR
-3288 FWYGGCGGNEN
+3288 FWYGNCGGNKN

-3308 KVCVS
+3308 TVCMP
-3313 GNISPGMVAAI
+3313 GNINPGVVTSM

>member
-1 MKMRKHQHL
+1 MRKHRHL
-10 PFVAIFC
+10 PLVAMFC
-17 LFISGFRLVHAQ
+17 LLLSGFGSVGAQ
-29 QQAAVKTVA
+29 QQAAVKTIA
-38 VADII
+38 AADII

-48 SWSIGKEH
+48 SWSVGKEH

-93 QLNTYP
+93 QLNTFP
-99 STRDVLSHIAN
+99 STQDVLSHIAN
-110 MSYMG
+110 MTYVG
-115 GDTKTGKGLEYLIEN
+115 GGAEPGKGLEYLIEK
-130 HLTEA
+130 HLTKA
-135 AGSRAGEGVPQ
+135 AGSRASEGVPQ
-146 VIIVLTDG
+146 VIVVLTDG
-154 QSQDDVS
+154 QPRDDVA
-161 LPSSVLKSAHVNMFA
+161 LPSSLLNSARVNLFA
-176 VGVQDAVE
+176 VGVEEPVE
-184 GELKEIASEPFKL
+184 GQLREVASGPL
-197 HLFNLENFTALHGIV
+197 DTHRFNLENFTALHGIV

-218 VHSSMPPEKAGA
+218 VRSSMTPEKAGA

-243 DLIFLIDGSNNIGSV
+243 DLIFLIDGSNNIGGV
-258 NFQAI
+258 NFPAI

-278 QHIHI
+278 QQIHI

-290 EPRTEFALNSYP
+290 QPRTEFSLSSYS
-302 TKAEVLDAVKALSFR
+302 TKADVLDAVKALGFR

-368 LAVKQASIFSFSIGV
+368 LAVKQAGIFSFSIGV

-397 GSFAFTALDIRNLDA
+397 GSFAYTALDIRNLDA
-412 LRDLILPNIVGV
+412 LQELLLPNIVGV
-424 AQRLILLEAPTIVTE
+424 AQRLILLAAPTIVTE

-448 VFLIDGSTALGTAPF
+448 VFLIDGSTALGAAPF
-463 NSIRDFV
+463 NAIRDFV
-470 AKIVQRLEVGPDLI
+470 AKIVQRLEVGPELI

-495 KPEFYFNTHQSR
+495 KPEFYFNTHQTR
-507 KDVMANVKRMKP
+507 KDVMANVRKMKP
-519 MGGTAL
+519 MGGTTL

-531 DFVRQNFFTSA
+531 EFVRTNFFTSA
-542 AGCRMEEGVLPM
+542 AGCRLEEGVLPM

-571 AEMKRNRIVILAIGS
+571 AELKRKRIVTLAVGS
-586 KNADLAELQEIAHE
+586 RNADLAELQEIAHE
-600 RDFVFNPNDFRLQF
+600 QDFVFNPNDFRLQF

-622 LSPIRTLSGGLII
+622 LSPIRTLSGGLLVP
-635 QEPPSV
+635 EPPS
-641 QVTKRDIIFLLDG
+641 
-654 SLNVGNAN
+654 
-662 FPYVRDFVATLVNYL
+662 
-677 DVGSDKIRVGLVQF
+677 
-691 SDTPKTEF
+691 
-699 SLYSY
+699 
-704 QTKPDIIQRLGQLR
+704 
-718 PQGGSVLNTGSALN
+718 
-732 FVLSN
+732 
-737 HFTEAGGS
+737 
-745 RINDQVPQVLV
+745 
-756 LVTAG
+756 
-761 RSADPF
+761 
-767 LQVSNELARAGVLT
+767 
-781 FAVGVRS
+781 
-788 ADKAELEQ
+788 
-796 IAFNPR
+796 
-802 MVYFMDDFSDLAALP
+802 
-817 QELNKPIT
+817 
-825 TYVSGGVEEVPLT
+825 
-838 PTESKKDILFLI
+838 ESKKDVLFLI

-857 GSFPAV
+857 GIFPAV

-877 SDATRVAVAQFS
+877 PDATRVAVAQFS
-889 DTIQVE
+889 DTIQIE
-895 FDFAELPSK
+895 FDFDEYSSK
-904 QDMLLKVKRMKI
+904 QDMLTKVKRMKI
-916 KTGKQLNIGAALDE
+916 KTGKQLNVGAALDE
-930 AIRRLFVKE
+930 AIRRLFVRE
-939 AGSRIEEG
+939 GGSRIEEG

-953 LLAAGRSTD
+953 LLVAGRSTD
-962 DVEQP
+962 NVEEP
-967 SDALKQAGVVTFAIR
+967 SDVLKHAGVVTFGIR
-982 AKNADLVE
+982 AKNADPVE
-990 LEKIVYA
+990 LERIVYA
-997 PQFILNVDSLP
+997 PQFLLNVESLQ

-1013 QPNIVNLLK
+1013 QPSIVNLLR
-1022 TIQHQPTVDE
+1022 TVQLQPGVVE

-1083 VIQPEFLL
+1083 TIQPEFLL
-1091 DTHEDKADLINAI
+1091 DTHEDKADLISAI
-1104 QELKVMG
+1104 QQLKLMG

-1200 SQLDTV
+1200 SQLDSV

-1213 VVRLTKKEIESL
+1213 VIRLTKQEIQSL
-1225 APDLFYTPPSPAG
+1225 APDLVFTSPSPAG
-1238 VKRDVVFMIDGSR
+1238 VKRDVVFLVDGSR
-1251 YAAQEFYLIRNLI
+1251 YAAQEFYLVRDLI
-1264 EQIVNNLDVGFDTTR
+1264 GRIVNNLDVGIDTTR
-1279 ISVVQFSDHPRVE
+1279 ISVVQFSEHPHVE
-1292 FLLNAYSTK
+1292 FLLNTHSTK
-1301 DEVQSAVRRL
+1301 DEVQNAVRQL
-1311 RPHGGQQV
+1311 RSKGGQLV

-1341 EEGVPQFLIVL
+1341 EEGVPQFLVIL

-1357 DDDLEYPSL
+1357 DDDFEYPSL

-1376 VVAKN
+1376 MIAKN
-1381 MEPEEMVQISLS
+1381 VDTEEMIQISLS
-1393 PDYVFQVSSFQELPS
+1393 PEYVFQVSSFQELPS

-1426 RLLGDVQPPVDVSG
+1426 RLLGDVQPPIDVSG
-1440 DEKDVVFLIDSSDNV
+1440 DEKDIVFLIDSSDSV

-1490 NVFPEFYLKTHKSKN
+1490 GVFPEFYLKTHKSKN
-1505 AVLQAIRRLRLRGGS
+1505 AVLEAIRRLRLRGGS
-1520 PVNAGKALDYVVKNY
+1520 PLNAGKALDFVVKNY

-1551 LVVILGDQSQDDV
+1551 LVVILGDRSQDDV
-1564 NRPATMITS
+1564 DRPARVITS

-1588 DQLQIITND
+1588 DQLQVITND
-1597 PERVLVVQDFTG
+1597 PGRVLVVQDFTG
-1609 LQTLEKR
+1609 LSTLEKR
-1616 VQSILEEIPIFATE
+1616 VQNILDELPIPTTD
-1630 SPGILGP
+1630 SPGINHV

-1697 LKDYSTKSQILD
+1697 LKDHSTKAEILD
-1709 AINKVIYKGGLVAN
+1709 AINKVIYKGGRVAN
-1723 TGAAIKHIQAN
+1723 TGAAIKHIQER

-1759 SSDDGPSASL
+1759 STDDGPRASV
-1769 EIAQKGVKV
+1769 EITQKGVKV
-1778 FAVGVKNI
+1778 FAVGVRNI
-1786 DLKEIS
+1786 DLKEVS
-1792 RLASESATSFR
+1792 LLASENAMSFR
-1803 ASTAQELSE
+1803 AATAQELSE

-1823 AMEEKLCLGAAD
+1823 AMEERLCPGTTD
-1835 ITRDCDLD
+1835 VTRDCDLE

-1849 VTDVGPGQNIF
+1849 VSDVGPGQSIF
-1860 NSQRGL
+1860 TSQRAL

-1901 QGGAVDGLDFSEYQ
+1901 QGGPVEGLDFSEYR
-1915 PELFERFQGM
+1915 PELLERFLDM
-1925 RTRGPYFLRAD
+1925 RTRGPYYLRAD
-1936 TLRSYLN
+1936 TLRSYLS
-1943 KFRSSPS
+1943 KFRSSPA
-1950 GSTKVIIHFTDGAD
+1950 GSTKVIIHFTDGVD
-1964 DSIDQ
+1964 EPISQ
-1969 LEAASSTLHTEGVNA
+1969 MEAASSTLHSEGVNA

-1989 LDRVSNFDKVMQL
+1989 LDRVANFDRVMQL

-2050 RGVPGPIGPKGATGD
+2050 RGVPGPIGPKGVTGD

-2079 ERGPPGVNGTQ
+2079 ERGPPGANGTQ

-2135 GEKGYTGRRGDKGA
+2135 GEKGYSGRRGDKGV

-2160 LRGDPGDSGVDN
+2160 LRGDPGDSGADN
-2172 TQRGSR
+2172 TQRGPR

-2186 MGETGPV
+2186 MGDPGPA
-2193 GLEGQDGGVGRKGMT
+2193 GPEGQNGEAGRNGMA

-2222 LGQPGPAGEQ
+2222 PGQPGPAGEQ
-2232 GMRGPQGPPGQLGTP
+2232 GMRGPQGPPGQVGTP

-2254 VPGPRAGGG
+2254 IPGPRAGSG
-2263 PPGTPGERGRIG
+2263 PPGPPGDRGRIG

-2281 EPGNPG
+2281 EPGDPG
-2287 PKGPNGQQGPRG
+2287 PKGPNGQPGPRG
-2299 ELGDDGRDGI
+2299 EMGDDGRDGI

-2315 GRKGDRGFIG
+2315 GRKGERGFVG
-2325 YPGPKGG
+2325 YAGPKGG
-2332 PGDRGGAGGP
+2332 PGDRGVAGGP
-2342 GPKGNRGRRGN
+2342 GPKGNRGRRGD
-2353 AGEPGIPGQKGEV
+2353 AGVPGIPGQKGEI

-2465 IRFSDSRKKS
+2465 IRFADARKKS

-2483 FQATLTTKPHS
+2483 FQATLTTKPRS

-2545 VMPVFLTSRQ
+2545 VVPVFLTSRQ
-2555 DPVLSRALEINNT
+2555 DAVLARALEINNT
-2568 AVGHAFILPTSSSQL
+2568 AVGHAIVLPTSGGQL
-2583 NDTIRRLLTCHIC
+2583 NQTIQRLLTCHIC
-2596 LDVCDPDPVC
+2596 LDVCDPDPRC
-2606 GFGSQ
+2606 AGTGQ
-2611 RPVFRDRRA
+2611 RPSFRDRRA
-2620 APTDVDTDIAFIMD
+2620 APTDVDTDIAFILD
-2634 SSESTTPLQFN
+2634 SSESTTPLQFS
-2645 EMKKYISHLISNLE
+2645 EMKKYISHIVTNLE
-2659 ISSEPKL
+2659 ISSEPKV
-2666 SEHHARVAVLQQA
+2666 SQHHARVAVLQQA
-2679 PYEYVTNSSFPPVKI
+2679 PYEHEINSSFPPVKT
-2694 ELSLTDYGSKEK
+2694 EFSLTDYASKEK
-2706 ISNYLHNQ
+2706 IINYLHNQ
-2714 MSQLHG
+2714 MTQLHG
-2720 TRAMGSAIEH
+2720 TRALGSAIEH
-2730 TMAHIFE
+2730 TITHVFE
-2737 SAPNPRDLKVMV
+2737 SVPSPRDLKVIV

-2754 KVNKQELE
+2754 KVNKRELE
-2762 HLQKAIIDA
+2762 HLQRAVISA
-2771 KCKGYFFVVLSIG
+2771 KCKGYFFVILGIG
-2784 SKVNA
+2784 RKVNA
-2789 KDIYSLASEPNDVFF
+2789 KNIYSLASEPNDVFF
-2804 KLISKPE
+2804 KLVDKPG
-2811 ELHEEPLLRFGR
+2811 ELHEEPLLRFGT

-2830 SKFAFQLSPELR
+2830 SEYAFYLSPEIR

-2847 LQSDQQAKSQSP
+2847 LQNGQQIQGQHP
-2859 RHTGHK
+2859 VLVGQK
-2865 AVYVASNATIS
+2865 AVFAAPNATAS
-2876 HTLSA
+2876 RAFPASTTV
-2881 SATISESIKPVVS
+2881 SATIKPAAS
-2894 TNTHARTTTASTTT
+2894 AHARTT
-2908 ASTKPVAST
+2908 P
-2917 TARVRTTTASTT
+2917 ASTT
-2929 AQTRATE
+2929 AQARAPE
-2936 QTTGSTMI
+2936 TTPASS
-2944 QVNTTAQSSAST
+2944 VAQ
-2956 GAHAKDATAQS
+2956 GNATAQGTA
-2967 SASTGAHAKAATA
+2967 SA
-2980 QSSASTGA
+2980 
-2988 HAKAATAQSSAST
+2988 
-3001 GAHAKVTAAQS
+3001 
-3012 SASTGAHAKV
+3012 
-3022 TAAQSSAS
+3022 
-3030 TGAHAKDATAQSST
+3030 
-3044 SSGAHAKTT
+3044 TT
-3053 SHSTTTGGRRRQSA
+3053 SHSKASGRAATTNNATGTAAGGRRRHSA
-3067 KAQEIQITDVTENSA
+3067 KTHDIQITDVTESSA

-3088 PEAQSS
+3088 PEPHST
-3094 YAFDITVT
+3094 FDVTVT
-3102 LAHDHSLVQKQNLTG
+3102 LAQDHSLVQRQNLTG
-3117 TEHVIQG
+3117 TEHVIRG
-3124 LRSGQKYLVVIT
+3124 LRSGQKYAVVIT
-3136 GYQKSQPKVTYTGTF
+3136 GSQKSQHKVTYTGSF
-3151 STKTSAQPEVS
+3151 STKTQAQAQVS
-3162 LANMMLNAEPLE
+3162 LANMMLNTEPLE

-3200 WFFDYKNKICSQ
+3200 WFFDSKHKFCSQ

-3221 ANRFEA
+3221 ANRFET
-3227 EAECI
+3227 EAECYN
-3232 SKCLKPP
+3232 KCLKPS
-3239 AAEKAMQ
+3239 ADEKAMQ
-3246 QPPLEKRLSSVMD
+3246 QPPLEKRFSSVMD
-3259 TCQLQKDEGTCRDFV
+3259 VCRLQKDEGTCRNFV
-3274 LKWYYDPKTKSCAR
+3274 LKWYYDPETKSCAR
-3288 FWYGGCGGNEN
+3288 FWYGGCGGNDN

-3308 KVCVS
+3308 KLCT
-3313 GNISPGMVAAI
+3313 PGAI
-3324 GT
+3324 NPGAVTAMGT

>member
-1 MKMRKHQHL
+1 MRKHRRL
-10 PFVAIFC
+10 PLVAMFC
-17 LFISGFRLVHAQ
+17 LLLSGFGSVGAQ
-29 QQAAVKTVA
+29 QQAAVRTVA

-48 SWSIGKEH
+48 SWSVGKEH

-86 GNPRTEF
+86 GNPHTEF
-93 QLNTYP
+93 QLNSYP

-110 MSYMG
+110 MTYVG
-115 GDTKTGKGLEYLIEN
+115 GGAEPAKGLEYLIEK
-130 HLTEA
+130 HLTKA
-135 AGSRAGEGVPQ
+135 AGSRASEGVPQ

-154 QSQDDVS
+154 QPRDDVA
-161 LPSSVLKSAHVNMFA
+161 LPSSVLNSARVNLFA

-184 GELKEIASEPFKL
+184 GELQEVASEPL
-197 HLFNLENFTALHGIV
+197 DTHRFNLENFTALHGIV

-218 VHSSMPPEKAGA
+218 VRSSMTPEKAGA
-230 KGLVKDITAQESA
+230 KGLVKDLTAQESA

-258 NFQAI
+258 NFPAI
-263 RDFLVNLIESLRVGA
+263 RDFLVNLIEILRVGA
-278 QHIHI
+278 QQIHI

-290 EPRTEFALNSYP
+290 QPRTEFALNSYS
-302 TKAEVLDAVKALSFR
+302 TKAEVLDAVKALGFR

-368 LAVKQASIFSFSIGV
+368 LAVKQAGIFSFSIGV

-397 GSFAFTALDIRNLDA
+397 GSFAYTALDIRNLDA
-412 LRDLILPNIVGV
+412 LRELLLPNIVGV
-424 AQRLILLEAPTIVTE
+424 AQRLILLAAPTIVTE

-448 VFLIDGSTALGTAPF
+448 VFLIDGSTALGAAPF
-463 NSIRDFV
+463 NAIRDFV

-495 KPEFYFNTHQSR
+495 KPEFYFNTHQTR
-507 KDVMANVKRMKP
+507 KDVMANVRKMKL
-519 MGGTAL
+519 MGGTTL

-531 DFVRQNFFTSA
+531 DFVRSNFFTSA

-571 AEMKRNRIVILAIGS
+571 AEMKRNRIVTLAVGS
-586 KNADLAELQEIAHE
+586 RNADLAELQEIAHE

-622 LSPIRTLSGGLII
+622 LSPIRTLSGGIVP
-635 QEPPSV
+635 EPPSV

-662 FPYVRDFVATLVNYL
+662 FPFVRDFVATLVNYL

-704 QTKPDIIQRLGQLR
+704 QTKSDIIQRLGQLR
-718 PQGGSVLNTGSALN
+718 PKGGSVLNTGSALN

-745 RINDQVPQVLV
+745 RINEQVPQVLV

-761 RSADPF
+761 SSADPF

-802 MVYFMDDFSDLAALP
+802 MVYFVDDFSALTALP

-825 TYVSGGVEEVPLT
+825 TYVSGGVEEVPLA
-838 PTESKKDILFLI
+838 PTESKKDVLFLI

-877 SDATRVAVAQFS
+877 QDATRVAVAQFS

-895 FDFAELPSK
+895 FDFAEYTSK
-904 QDMLLKVKRMKI
+904 QDMLVKVKRMKI

-953 LLAAGRSTD
+953 LLVAGRSTD
-962 DVEQP
+962 DVEEP
-967 SDALKQAGVVTFAIR
+967 SDVLKHAGVVTFGIT
-982 AKNADLVE
+982 AKNADPVE
-990 LEKIVYA
+990 LERIVYA
-997 PQFILNVDSLP
+997 PQFLLNVESLP

-1013 QPNIVNLLK
+1013 QPNIVNLLR
-1022 TIQHQPTVDE
+1022 TVQLQPTVVE

-1083 VIQPEFLL
+1083 TVQPEFLL
-1091 DTHEDKADLINAI
+1091 DTHEDKADLISAI
-1104 QELKVMG
+1104 QQLKLLG

-1200 SQLDTV
+1200 SQLDSV

-1213 VVRLTKKEIESL
+1213 VIRLTKQEIESL
-1225 APDLFYTPPSPAG
+1225 APDLVFTSPSPAG
-1238 VKRDVVFMIDGSR
+1238 VKRDVVFLVDSSR
-1251 YAAQEFYLIRNLI
+1251 YAAQEFYLIRDLI
-1264 EQIVNNLDVGFDTTR
+1264 TRIVNNLDVGIDTTR
-1279 ISVVQFSDHPRVE
+1279 ISVVQFSEHPHVE
-1292 FLLNAYSTK
+1292 FLLNTHSTK
-1301 DEVQSAVRRL
+1301 HEVQSAVRQL
-1311 RPHGGQQV
+1311 RPKGGQLV

-1341 EEGVPQFLIVL
+1341 EEGVPQFLVIF

-1357 DDDLEYPSL
+1357 DDDFEYPSL

-1376 VVAKN
+1376 MIAKN
-1381 MEPEEMVQISLS
+1381 VDTEEMIQISLS
-1393 PDYVFQVSSFQELPS
+1393 PEYIFQVSSFQELPS

-1426 RLLGDVQPPVDVSG
+1426 RLLGDVQLPIDVSG
-1440 DEKDVVFLIDSSDNV
+1440 DEKDIVFLIDSSDSV
-1455 RPDGLAHIRDFISR
+1455 RSDGLAHIRDFISR

-1505 AVLQAIRRLRLRGGS
+1505 AILQAIRRLRLRGGS
-1520 PVNAGKALDYVVKNY
+1520 PLNAGKALDYVVKNY

-1551 LVVILGDQSQDDV
+1551 LVVILGDRSQDDV
-1564 NRPATMITS
+1564 NRPANVITS
-1573 TSIKPLGVGA
+1573 TNIKPLGVGA

-1597 PERVLVVQDFTG
+1597 PGRVLVVQDFTG
-1609 LQTLEKR
+1609 LSTLEQR
-1616 VQSILEEIPIFATE
+1616 VQNILDELPISPTD
-1630 SPGILGP
+1630 SPGPFPP

-1656 RDNFQEVL
+1656 RENFQEVL

-1684 LAQYNSDVTDEFF
+1684 LAQYNSDVSDEFF
-1697 LKDYSTKSQILD
+1697 LKDHSTKAQILD

-1723 TGAAIKHIQAN
+1723 TGAAIRHIQER

-1759 SSDDGPSASL
+1759 STDDAPRASS

-1786 DLKEIS
+1786 DLKEVS
-1792 RLASESATSFR
+1792 MLASESAMSFR

-1823 AMEEKLCLGAAD
+1823 VMEERLCPGPTD
-1835 ITRDCDLD
+1835 VTRDCDLD

-1849 VTDVGPGQNIF
+1849 VSDVGAGQSIF
-1860 NSQRGL
+1860 TSQRGL

-1901 QGGAVDGLDFSEYQ
+1901 QGGPVEGLDFSEYR
-1915 PELFERFQGM
+1915 PELLERFLDM
-1925 RTRGPYFLRAD
+1925 RTRGPYFLTAD
-1936 TLRSYLN
+1936 TLRSYLS

-1950 GSTKVIIHFTDGAD
+1950 GSTKVIIHFTDGV
-1964 DSIDQ
+1964 DQ
-1969 LEAASSTLHTEGVNA
+1969 PINELEAVSSTLHAEGVNA

-1989 LDRVSNFDKVMQL
+1989 LDRVTNFDRVMQL

-2050 RGVPGPIGPKGATGD
+2050 RGVPGPIGPKGVTGD

-2135 GEKGYTGRRGDKGA
+2135 GEKGYSGRRGDKGV

-2160 LRGDPGDSGVDN
+2160 LRGDPGDSGADN

-2186 MGETGPV
+2186 MGDPGPA
-2193 GLEGQDGGVGRKGMT
+2193 GLEGQDGGVGRRGMA

-2216 KGTKGA
+2216 KGTKGSP
-2222 LGQPGPAGEQ
+2222 GQAGPAGEQ
-2232 GMRGPQGPPGQLGTP
+2232 GMRGPQGPPGQVGTP

-2254 VPGPRAGGG
+2254 VPGPRAGTG
-2263 PPGTPGERGRIG
+2263 PPGPPGERGRIG

-2287 PKGPNGQQGPRG
+2287 PKGQNGQPGPRG
-2299 ELGDDGRDGI
+2299 EMGDDGRDGI
-2309 GGPGPK
+2309 GGPGPQ
-2315 GRKGDRGFIG
+2315 GRKGERGFIG
-2325 YPGPKGG
+2325 YAGPKGG
-2332 PGDRGGAGGP
+2332 PGDRGVAGGP

-2353 AGEPGIPGQKGEV
+2353 AGEPGTPGQKGEI

-2372 GLKGEKGESR
+2372 GLKGEQGESK

-2418 SGVVREVFNRMK
+2418 SGVGRDVFNRMK

-2465 IRFSDSRKKS
+2465 IRFADARKKS

-2483 FQATLTTKPHS
+2483 FQATLTTKPRS

-2545 VMPVFLTSRQ
+2545 VVPVFLTSRQ
-2555 DPVLSRALEINNT
+2555 DAVLVRALEINNT
-2568 AVGHAFILPTSSSQL
+2568 AVGHAIVLPTSGSQL
-2583 NDTIRRLLTCHIC
+2583 NETIQRFLTCHIC
-2596 LDVCDPDPVC
+2596 LDVCDPHPSCDAS
-2606 GFGSQ
+2606 GQ
-2611 RPVFRDRRA
+2611 RPAFRDRRA
-2620 APTDVDTDIAFIMD
+2620 APTDVDTDMAFILD
-2634 SSESTTPLQFN
+2634 SSESTTPLQFS
-2645 EMKKYISHLISNLE
+2645 EMRKYISHLVNNLE
-2659 ISSEPKL
+2659 ISSEPKV
-2666 SEHHARVAVLQQA
+2666 SQHHARVAVLQQA
-2679 PYEYVTNSSFPPVKI
+2679 PYEHETNASFPPVKT
-2694 ELSLTDYGSKEK
+2694 EFSLTDYASKEK
-2706 ISNYLHNQ
+2706 IINYLHNQ
-2714 MSQLHG
+2714 MTQLHG
-2720 TRAMGSAIEH
+2720 TRALGSAIEH
-2730 TMAHIFE
+2730 TIAHVFE
-2737 SAPNPRDLKVMV
+2737 SAPNPRDLKVIV

-2754 KVNKQELE
+2754 KVNKKELE
-2762 HLQKAIIDA
+2762 QLQRVVINA
-2771 KCKGYFFVVLSIG
+2771 KCKGYFFVVLGIG
-2784 SKVNA
+2784 RKVNA
-2789 KDIYSLASEPNDVFF
+2789 KNIYSLASEPNDVFF
-2804 KLISKPE
+2804 KLVDKPG
-2811 ELHEEPLLRFGR
+2811 ELHEEPLLRFGT

-2830 SKFAFQLSPELR
+2830 SEFAFYLSPEIR

-2847 LQSDQQAKSQSP
+2847 LQNGQQAQGQHPVLTGQKAVRVLANVFYVNSSSLPKFCSGTRLPTRPSAGPSPPAPRSAQPSNPWRAPVPEPPLPAPRPRAEPPRPPRPAPWSRATPLPREQPVPPPTPKPVAGPPPPTAQPPRPAAGGDTAVLASEIAKSQPGSHLP
-2859 RHTGHK
+2859 WKADSAALRHFFLEIFHSSFTAWSK
-2865 AVYVASNATIS
+2865 
-2876 HTLSA
+2876 TL
-2881 SATISESIKPVVS
+2881 
-2894 TNTHARTTTASTTT
+2894 
-2908 ASTKPVAST
+2908 
-2917 TARVRTTTASTT
+2917 
-2929 AQTRATE
+2929 
-2936 QTTGSTMI
+2936 
-2944 QVNTTAQSSAST
+2944 
-2956 GAHAKDATAQS
+2956 D
-2967 SASTGAHAKAATA
+2967 
-2980 QSSASTGA
+2980 
-2988 HAKAATAQSSAST
+2988 
-3001 GAHAKVTAAQS
+3001 
-3012 SASTGAHAKV
+3012 
-3022 TAAQSSAS
+3022 
-3030 TGAHAKDATAQSST
+3030 
-3044 SSGAHAKTT
+3044 
-3053 SHSTTTGGRRRQSA
+3053 
-3067 KAQEIQITDVTENSA
+3067 IQITDVTESSA

-3088 PEAQSS
+3088 PEPHNT
-3094 YAFDITVT
+3094 FDVTVT
-3102 LAHDHSLVQKQNLTG
+3102 LAHDHSLVQRQNLTG
-3117 TEHVIQG
+3117 TEHVIRG
-3124 LRSGQKYLVVIT
+3124 LRSGQKYIVVIT
-3136 GYQKSQPKVTYTGTF
+3136 GYQKSQSKVTYTGSF
-3151 STKTSAQPEVS
+3151 STKRPHPASCQCCGVS
-3162 LANMMLNAEPLE
+3162 LANMMLNTEPLE
-3174 GPESD
+3174 GPES
-3179 WPDPC
+3179 
-3184 LLDFDMGMQ
+3184 
-3193 CKDYQIV
+3193 
-3200 WFFDYKNKICSQ
+3200 
-3212 GWYGGCGGN
+3212 
-3221 ANRFEA
+3221 
-3227 EAECI
+3227 
-3232 SKCLKPP
+3232 
-3239 AAEKAMQ
+3239 
-3246 QPPLEKRLSSVMD
+3246 VMD
-3259 TCQLQKDEGTCRDFV
+3259 ICRLQKDEGTCRNFV
-3274 LKWYYDPKTKSCAR
+3274 LKWYYDPETKSCAR

-3308 KVCVS
+3308 KLC
-3313 GNISPGMVAAI
+3313 IPGTINPGVVTTI

>member
-1 MKMRKHQHL
+1 MRKHRHL
-10 PFVAIFC
+10 PFEAVFYVLLSGCC
-17 LFISGFRLVHAQ
+17 LLHAQ
-29 QQAAVKTVA
+29 QQA
-38 VADII
+38 
-43 FLVDS
+43 
-48 SWSIGKEH
+48 
-56 FQLVREFLYDVVKAL
+56 
-71 DVGGNDF
+71 
-78 RFALVQFS
+78 
-86 GNPRTEF
+86 
-93 QLNTYP
+93 
-99 STRDVLSHIAN
+99 
-110 MSYMG
+110 
-115 GDTKTGKGLEYLIEN
+115 
-130 HLTEA
+130 
-135 AGSRAGEGVPQ
+135 
-146 VIIVLTDG
+146 
-154 QSQDDVS
+154 
-161 LPSSVLKSAHVNMFA
+161 
-176 VGVQDAVE
+176 
-184 GELKEIASEPFKL
+184 
-197 HLFNLENFTALHGIV
+197 
-212 GDLVAS
+212 
-218 VHSSMPPEKAGA
+218 
-230 KGLVKDITAQESA
+230 
-243 DLIFLIDGSNNIGSV
+243 
-258 NFQAI
+258 
-263 RDFLVNLIESLRVGA
+263 
-278 QHIHI
+278 
-283 GVVQYSD
+283 
-290 EPRTEFALNSYP
+290 
-302 TKAEVLDAVKALSFR
+302 
-317 GGEEANTG
+317 
-325 AALEFVVENL
+325 
-335 FTQAGGSRIEEAVPQ
+335 
-350 ILVLISGGESSDD
+350 
-363 IREGL
+363 
-368 LAVKQASIFSFSIGV
+368 
-383 LNADSAELQQIATD
+383 
-397 GSFAFTALDIRNLDA
+397 
-412 LRDLILPNIVGV
+412 
-424 AQRLILLEAPTIVTE
+424 

-463 NSIRDFV
+463 NAIRDFV

-507 KDVMANVKRMKP
+507 KDVMANVKRMKL

-531 DFVRQNFFTSA
+531 DFVRNNFFTSP

-562 SRDAVDQAA
+562 SMDAVNQAA

-586 KNADLAELQEIAHE
+586 RNADLAELQEIARE
-600 RDFVFNPNDFRLQF
+600 RDFVFNPNDFRVQF

-635 QEPPSV
+635 QEPPS
-641 QVTKRDIIFLLDG
+641 
-654 SLNVGNAN
+654 
-662 FPYVRDFVATLVNYL
+662 
-677 DVGSDKIRVGLVQF
+677 
-691 SDTPKTEF
+691 
-699 SLYSY
+699 
-704 QTKPDIIQRLGQLR
+704 
-718 PQGGSVLNTGSALN
+718 
-732 FVLSN
+732 
-737 HFTEAGGS
+737 
-745 RINDQVPQVLV
+745 
-756 LVTAG
+756 
-761 RSADPF
+761 
-767 LQVSNELARAGVLT
+767 
-781 FAVGVRS
+781 
-788 ADKAELEQ
+788 
-796 IAFNPR
+796 
-802 MVYFMDDFSDLAALP
+802 
-817 QELNKPIT
+817 
-825 TYVSGGVEEVPLT
+825 
-838 PTESKKDILFLI
+838 ESKKDILFLI

-877 SDATRVAVAQFS
+877 PDATRVSVAQFS

-904 QDMLLKVKRMKI
+904 QDMLLKVKRMRI

-967 SDALKQAGVVTFAIR
+967 SDALKQAGVVTFVIK
-982 AKNADLVE
+982 AKNADPVE
-990 LEKIVYA
+990 LERIVYA

-1013 QPNIVNLLK
+1013 QPDIVNLLK
-1022 TIQHQPTVDE
+1022 TIQLQPTVVE

-1083 VIQPEFLL
+1083 AVQPEFLL
-1091 DTHEDKADLINAI
+1091 DTHEDKADLISAI
-1104 QELKVMG
+1104 QELKIMG

-1120 LDYLIKNVFTVSSG
+1120 LDYLIRNVFTVSSG

-1171 FGIGIGNADLTELQ
+1171 FGIGVGNADITELQ

-1206 QQVVSNR
+1206 HQVVSNR
-1213 VVRLTKKEIESL
+1213 VIRLTKKEIESL
-1225 APDLFYTPPSPAG
+1225 APDLVFTSPSPAG
-1238 VKRDVVFMIDGSR
+1238 VKRDVVFLVDGSR
-1251 YAAQEFYLIRNLI
+1251 YAAQEFYLIRDLI
-1264 EQIVNNLDVGFDTTR
+1264 ERIVNNLDVGFDTTR
-1279 ISVVQFSDHPRVE
+1279 ISVVQFSEHPHVE
-1292 FLLNAYSTK
+1292 FLLNAHSTK

-1311 RPHGGQQV
+1311 RPQGGQQV

-1341 EEGVPQFLIVL
+1341 EEGVPQFLVIL

-1381 MEPEEMVQISLS
+1381 VDPEEMVQISLS

-1413 LTPIETLTVDQIR
+1413 LTPIETLTGDQIR
-1426 RLLGDVQPPVDVSG
+1426 RLLGDVPPSVDISG
-1440 DEKDVVFLIDSSDNV
+1440 DEKDIVFLIDTSDSV

-1469 IVQQLEVGPN
+1469 IVQQLDVGPN

-1520 PVNAGKALDYVVKNY
+1520 PLNAGKALDYVVKNY

-1551 LVVILGDQSQDDV
+1551 LILILGDRSQDDV
-1564 NRPATMITS
+1564 NRPANVITS

-1588 DQLQIITND
+1588 NQLQVITND

-1609 LQTLEKR
+1609 LPTLEKK
-1616 VQSILEEIPIFATE
+1616 VQSILEELPIPTTE
-1630 SPGILGP
+1630 TPGFLGP
-1637 GGKKQA
+1637 EGKKQA

-1697 LKDYSTKSQILD
+1697 LKDYSTKPQILD
-1709 AINKVIYKGGLVAN
+1709 AINKVIYKGGRVAN
-1723 TGAAIKHIQAN
+1723 TGAAIRHIQAN

-1750 IAFIVTGGK
+1750 IAFLVTGGK

-1769 EIAQKGVKV
+1769 EITQKGVKV
-1778 FAVGVKNI
+1778 FAVGVRNI
-1786 DLKEIS
+1786 DLKEVS

-1823 AMEEKLCLGAAD
+1823 AMQEKLCPVTTD
-1835 ITRDCDLD
+1835 VTRDCNLD
-1843 VIIGFD
+1843 VILGFD
-1849 VTDVGPGQNIF
+1849 VSDVGPGQNIF

-1880 QKISCTG
+1880 QRISCTG
-1887 NQAPNV
+1887 NQEPNV

-1901 QGGAVDGLDFSEYQ
+1901 RGGPVEGLDFSEYQ

-1925 RTRGPYFLRAD
+1925 RTQGPYFLTAD
-1936 TLRSYLN
+1936 TLRSYLS
-1943 KFRSSPS
+1943 KFRSSPA
-1950 GSTKVIIHFTDGAD
+1950 GSTKVIIHFTDGVD
-1964 DSIDQ
+1964 DSIEE
-1969 LEAASSTLHTEGVNA
+1969 LEATSSTLHAEGVNA
-1984 LIFVG
+1984 LIFIG
-1989 LDRVSNFDKVMQL
+1989 LDRVSDFDRVMQL

-2135 GEKGYTGRRGDKGA
+2135 GEKGYSGRRGDKGV

-2172 TQRGSR
+2172 TQRGTR
-2178 GQKGEIGP
+2178 GQKGEIGQ
-2186 MGETGPV
+2186 MGEPGPV
-2193 GLEGQDGGVGRKGMT
+2193 GLDGQDGEVGRQGMA

-2216 KGTKGA
+2216 KGTKGSP
-2222 LGQPGPAGEQ
+2222 GQAGPAGEQ

-2263 PPGTPGERGRIG
+2263 PPGSPGERGRIG
-2275 PLGRKG
+2275 PLGLKG

-2287 PKGPNGQQGPRG
+2287 PKGANGQQGPRG
-2299 ELGDDGRDGI
+2299 EMGDDGRDGI

-2315 GRKGDRGFIG
+2315 GRKGERGFIG

-2332 PGDRGGAGGP
+2332 PGDRGVAGGP

-2353 AGEPGIPGQKGEV
+2353 SGEPGSPGQKGEI

-2372 GLKGEKGESR
+2372 GLKGDKGESR
-2382 DQCALVRNIKDKCPC
+2382 DQCALVRNIKDKCRE
-2397 CYGPKECPVFPT
+2397 YISPKECPVFPT

-2465 IRFSDSRKKS
+2465 IRFADARKKS

-2483 FQATLTTKPHS
+2483 FQATLTTKPRS

-2524 NGDTRASPQL
+2524 NGDTRASSQL

-2555 DPVLSRALEINNT
+2555 DPVLTRALEINNT
-2568 AVGHAFILPTSSSQL
+2568 AVGHAIVLPTSGSQL
-2583 NDTIRRLLTCHIC
+2583 NETIQRLLTCHIC
-2596 LDVCDPDPVC
+2596 LDVCDPDPIC
-2606 GFGSQ
+2606 GNQ

-2620 APTDVDTDIAFIMD
+2620 APTDIDTDIAFIMD

-2645 EMKKYISHLISNLE
+2645 EMKKYISHLVSNLE
-2659 ISSEPKL
+2659 ISSEPKI
-2666 SEHHARVAVLQQA
+2666 SQHHARVAVLQQA
-2679 PYEYVTNSSFPPVKI
+2679 PYEHETNSSFPPVKT
-2694 ELSLTDYGSKEK
+2694 EFSLTDYGSKEK
-2706 ISNYLHNQ
+2706 IINYLHNQ
-2714 MSQLHG
+2714 MTQLHG
-2720 TRAMGSAIEH
+2720 TRAIGSAIEH
-2730 TMAHIFE
+2730 TVAHVFE
-2737 SAPNPRDLKVMV
+2737 SAPNPRDMKVIV

-2754 KVNKQELE
+2754 KVNEQELE
-2762 HLQKAIIDA
+2762 YLQKVVTSA
-2771 KCKGYFFVVLSIG
+2771 KCKGYFFVVLGIG
-2784 SKVNA
+2784 RKVDVKNV
-2789 KDIYSLASEPNDVFF
+2789 YSLASEPNDVFF
-2804 KLISKPE
+2804 KLVDKPG

-2830 SKFAFQLSPELR
+2830 SNFAFYLSPELR

-2847 LQSDQQAKSQSP
+2847 LQNDQQAKSQSP
-2859 RHTGHK
+2859 GHTGQR
-2865 AVYVASNATIS
+2865 AVYVAPNVTMSRTP
-2876 HTLSA
+2876 SA
-2881 SATISESIKPVVS
+2881 SSTTVGVTIKPAAGTS
-2894 TNTHARTTTASTTT
+2894 TRT
-2908 ASTKPVAST
+2908 
-2917 TARVRTTTASTT
+2917 RTTTASTT
-2929 AQTRATE
+2929 AQSRATDM
-2936 QTTGSTMI
+2936 TPASTVV
-2944 QVNTTAQSSAST
+2944 QVNATTTVVQAST
-2956 GAHAKDATAQS
+2956 T
-2967 SASTGAHAKAATA
+2967 
-2980 QSSASTGA
+2980 
-2988 HAKAATAQSSAST
+2988 
-3001 GAHAKVTAAQS
+3001 AHAKVAGRAA
-3012 SASTGAHAKV
+3012 ANSTLGV
-3022 TAAQSSAS
+3022 S
-3030 TGAHAKDATAQSST
+3030 
-3044 SSGAHAKTT
+3044 
-3053 SHSTTTGGRRRQSA
+3053 GGRRRQA
-3067 KAQEIQITDVTENSA
+3067 KSHDIQITDVTETSA

-3088 PEAQSS
+3088 PEPHNAYTFEISIS
-3094 YAFDITVT
+3094 A
-3102 LAHDHSLVQKQNLTG
+3102 AHDHSLVQNQNLTG
-3117 TEHVIQG
+3117 TEHIIHG
-3124 LRSGQKYLVVIT
+3124 LKSGQKYVVVVI

-3151 STKTSAQPEVS
+3151 STKTPAQPKVS
-3162 LANMMLNAEPLE
+3162 VANMMLNTEPLE
-3174 GPESD
+3174 GPESFMD
-3179 WPDPC
+3179 
-3184 LLDFDMGMQ
+3184 
-3193 CKDYQIV
+3193 
-3200 WFFDYKNKICSQ
+3200 IC
-3212 GWYGGCGGN
+3212 
-3221 ANRFEA
+3221 R
-3227 EAECI
+3227 
-3232 SKCLKPP
+3232 
-3239 AAEKAMQ
+3239 
-3246 QPPLEKRLSSVMD
+3246 
-3259 TCQLQKDEGTCRDFV
+3259 LQKDEGTCRNFV
-3274 LKWYYDPKTKSCAR
+3274 LKWYYDPATKSCAR
-3288 FWYGGCGGNEN
+3288 FWYGGCGGNDN

-3308 KVCVS
+3308 KFCVP
-3313 GNISPGMVAAI
+3313 GNISPGVVTTI

>member
-1 MKMRKHQHL
+1 MRKHRHL
-10 PFVAIFC
+10 PLAAI
-17 LFISGFRLVHAQ
+17 LGLLLSGFCSVGAQ
-29 QQAAVKTVA
+29 QQAAVRNVA

-48 SWSIGKEH
+48 SWNIGKEH

-86 GNPRTEF
+86 GNPHTEF

-99 STRDVLSHIAN
+99 SNQDVLSHIAN
-110 MSYMG
+110 MPYMG
-115 GDTKTGKGLEYLIEN
+115 GGSKTGKGLEYLIEN
-130 HLTEA
+130 HLTKA
-135 AGSRAGEGVPQ
+135 AGSRASEGVPQ

-154 QSQDDVS
+154 QSQDDVA
-161 LPSSVLKSAHVNMFA
+161 LPSSVLKSAHVNMIA

-184 GELKEIASEPFKL
+184 GELKEIASRPFDT

-218 VHSSMPPEKAGA
+218 VRTSMTPEKAGA

-258 NFQAI
+258 NFPAI

-278 QHIHI
+278 QQIHI

-290 EPRTEFALNSYP
+290 QPRTEFALNSYS
-302 TKAEVLDAVKALSFR
+302 TKADVLDAVKALSFR
-317 GGEEANTG
+317 GGKEANTG
-325 AALEFVVENL
+325 AALEYVVENL

-397 GSFAFTALDIRNLDA
+397 GSFAFTALDIRNLAA
-412 LRDLILPNIVGV
+412 LRELLLPNIVGV

-448 VFLIDGSTALGTAPF
+448 VFLIDGSTALGTGPF

-495 KPEFYFNTHQSR
+495 RPEFYFNTHQNR
-507 KDVMANVKRMKP
+507 KDVMANVKKMKL

-531 DFVRQNFFTSA
+531 DFVRNNFFTSA

-562 SRDAVDQAA
+562 SMDAVEQAA
-571 AEMKRNRIVILAIGS
+571 AEMKRNRIVILAVGS
-586 KNADLAELQEIAHE
+586 RNADMAELQEIAHE

-622 LSPIRTLSGGLII
+622 LSPIRTLSGGMII
-635 QEPPSV
+635 HETPSV

-662 FPYVRDFVATLVNYL
+662 FPFVRDFVVTLVNYL
-677 DVGSDKIRVGLVQF
+677 DIGTDKIRVGLVQF

-704 QTKPDIIQRLGQLR
+704 QTKSDIIQRLGQLR
-718 PQGGSVLNTGSALN
+718 PKGGSVLNTGSALN
-732 FVLSN
+732 FVLAN

-745 RINDQVPQVLV
+745 RINEQVPQVLV

-767 LQVSNELARAGVLT
+767 LQISNDLARAGVLT
-781 FAVGVRS
+781 FAVGVRN

-802 MVYFMDDFSDLAALP
+802 MVYFMDDFSDLTALP

-825 TYVSGGVEEVPLT
+825 TYVSGGVEEVPLA

-863 RDFVHKV
+863 RDFIHKV
-870 ISDLNVG
+870 ISELNVG
-877 SDATRVAVAQFS
+877 PDATRVAVAQFS
-889 DTIQVE
+889 DNIQVE

-904 QDMLLKVKRMKI
+904 QDMLLKVKRMRL
-916 KTGKQLNIGAALDE
+916 KTGKQLNIGVALDE
-930 AIRRLFVKE
+930 AVRRLFVKD

-947 VPQFLV
+947 IPQFLV
-953 LLAAGRSTD
+953 LLAAGKSND
-962 DVEQP
+962 EVERP
-967 SDALKQAGVVTFAIR
+967 SGALKDAGVVTFAIK
-982 AKNADLVE
+982 AKNADLSE
-990 LEKIVYA
+990 LERIAYA
-997 PQFILNVDSLP
+997 PQFILNVESLP

-1013 QPNIVNLLK
+1013 QANIVNLLK
-1022 TIQHQPTVDE
+1022 TIQFQPTVVE

-1056 KTFVQRVVESLDI
+1056 KTFVERVVESLDI

-1075 VAVAQYSN
+1075 VAIVQYSN

-1091 DTHEDKADLINAI
+1091 DAYEDKADLVRAI
-1104 QELKVMG
+1104 QALTIMG

-1200 SQLDTV
+1200 SQLDSV
-1206 QQVVSNR
+1206 QQAVSNR
-1213 VVRLTKKEIESL
+1213 VIRLTKKEIESL
-1225 APDLFYTPPSPAG
+1225 APDLVFTSPTG
-1238 VKRDVVFMIDGSR
+1238 VKRDVVFLVDGSR
-1251 YAAQEFYLIRNLI
+1251 YAAQEFYLIRDLI
-1264 EQIVNNLDVGFDTTR
+1264 ERIVNNLDVGFDTTR
-1279 ISVVQFSDHPRVE
+1279 VSVVQFSEHPHVE
-1292 FLLNAYSTK
+1292 FLLNAHSTK
-1301 DEVQSAVRRL
+1301 DEVQGAVRRL
-1311 RPHGGQQV
+1311 RPRGGQQV

-1341 EEGVPQFLIVL
+1341 EEGVPQFLVIL

-1357 DDDLEYPSL
+1357 DDDLEFPSV
-1366 QVKQVGVAPM
+1366 QVKQVGVAPL
-1376 VVAKN
+1376 VIAKN
-1381 MEPEEMVQISLS
+1381 MDPEEMVQISLS

-1413 LTPIETLTVDQIR
+1413 LAPIETLTADQIR
-1426 RLLGDVQPPVDVSG
+1426 QLLGDVPTIPDVSG
-1440 DEKDVVFLIDSSDNV
+1440 EEKDVVFLIDSSDSV
-1455 RPDGLAHIRDFISR
+1455 RSDGLAHIRDFISR
-1469 IVQQLEVGPN
+1469 IVQQLDVGPN

-1505 AVLQAIRRLRLRGGS
+1505 AVLQAIRRLRLRGGY

-1564 NRPATMITS
+1564 NRPANVISS
-1573 TSIKPLGVGA
+1573 TSIQPLGVGA

-1588 DQLQIITND
+1588 NQLQVITND
-1597 PERVLVVQDFTG
+1597 PGRVLVVQDFTG
-1609 LQTLEKR
+1609 LPTLERK
-1616 VQSILEEIPIFATE
+1616 VQNILEELPVPTTE
-1630 SPGILGP
+1630 R
-1637 GGKKQA
+1637 GKKQA

-1669 VVDAIYRDGDSIQVG
+1669 IVDAIYEDGDSIQVG

-1697 LKDYSTKSQILD
+1697 LKDYSSKPQILD
-1709 AINKVIYKGGLVAN
+1709 AINKVIYKGGRVAN
-1723 TGAAIKHIQAN
+1723 TGAAIKHLQAK

-1750 IAFIVTGGK
+1750 IAFIITGGK
-1759 SSDDGPSASL
+1759 SLDDGQGASM
-1769 EIAQKGVKV
+1769 EVAQKGVKV
-1778 FAVGVKNI
+1778 FAVGVRNI
-1786 DLKEIS
+1786 DLEEVSK
-1792 RLASESATSFR
+1792 LASESATSFR
-1803 ASTAQELSE
+1803 VSTAQELSE
-1812 LNEQVLVTLEA
+1812 LNEQVLVTLAA
-1823 AMEEKLCLGAAD
+1823 AMEEKLCPGTTD
-1835 ITRDCDLD
+1835 VTRDCDLD
-1843 VIIGFD
+1843 VILGFD
-1849 VTDVGPGQNIF
+1849 VSDVGAGQNIF

-1866 ESRVESVLNRITQM
+1866 ESRVEAVLNRITQM

-1887 NQAPNV
+1887 SQAPNV
-1893 RVAIMAQA
+1893 RVAIMAQSR
-1901 QGGAVDGLDFSEYQ
+1901 GGPVEGLDFSEYQ

-1925 RTRGPYFLRAD
+1925 RTRGPYFLTAE
-1936 TLRSYLN
+1936 TLKSYQN
-1943 KFRSSPS
+1943 KFRSAPS
-1950 GSTKVIIHFTDGAD
+1950 GSTKVIIHFTDGTDDYLDQMKTASAD
-1964 DSIDQ
+1964 LRRQ
-1969 LEAASSTLHTEGVNA
+1969 GVHA
-1984 LIFVG
+1984 LLFVG
-1989 LDRVSNFDKVMQL
+1989 LDRVKNFEEVMQL

-2028 LDNIAERTCCK
+2028 LDNIAERTCCG
-2039 VPCKCSGQRGD
+2039 VHCKCSGQRGD
-2050 RGVPGPIGPKGATGD
+2050 RGLPGPIGPKGATGD
-2065 LGYGGYPGDEGGPG
+2065 IGYGGYPGDEGGPG

-2135 GEKGYTGRRGDKGA
+2135 GEKGFSGRRGNKGA

-2160 LRGDPGDSGVDN
+2160 LRGDPVSIAKAA
-2172 TQRGSR
+2172 S
-2178 GQKGEIGP
+2178 
-2186 MGETGPV
+2186 
-2193 GLEGQDGGVGRKGMT
+2193 LS
-2208 GRRGPIGV
+2208 
-2216 KGTKGA
+2216 
-2222 LGQPGPAGEQ
+2222 
-2232 GMRGPQGPPGQLGTP
+2232 PP
-2247 GIRGEQG
+2247 
-2254 VPGPRAGGG
+2254 
-2263 PPGTPGERGRIG
+2263 PP
-2275 PLGRKG
+2275 
-2281 EPGNPG
+2281 
-2287 PKGPNGQQGPRG
+2287 
-2299 ELGDDGRDGI
+2299 
-2309 GGPGPK
+2309 
-2315 GRKGDRGFIG
+2315 
-2325 YPGPKGG
+2325 
-2332 PGDRGGAGGP
+2332 
-2342 GPKGNRGRRGN
+2342 
-2353 AGEPGIPGQKGEV
+2353 
-2366 GYPGPS
+2366 S
-2372 GLKGEKGESR
+2372 
-2382 DQCALVRNIKDKCPC
+2382 
-2397 CYGPKECPVFPT
+2397 PKECPVFPT

-2418 SGVVREVFNRMK
+2418 SGVGRDVFNRMK

-2436 VNNLTIAESN
+2436 VSNLTIAESN

-2465 IRFSDSRKKS
+2465 IRFADARKKS

-2483 FQATLTTKPHS
+2483 FQATLTTKPRS

-2524 NGDTRASPQL
+2524 NGETRASPQL

-2545 VMPVFLTSRQ
+2545 VTPVFLTSRQ
-2555 DPVLSRALEINNT
+2555 DAVLERALEINNT
-2568 AVGHAFILPTSSSQL
+2568 AVGHAIVLPTGGSQL
-2583 NDTIRRLLTCHIC
+2583 NDTIRRLLTCHVC
-2596 LDVCDPDPVC
+2596 LDVCEPDPIC
-2606 GFGSQ
+2606 GYGSQ

-2620 APTDVDTDIAFIMD
+2620 APTDVDTDMAFIMD
-2634 SSESTTPLQFN
+2634 SSASTTPLQFN
-2645 EMKKYISHLISNLE
+2645 EMKKYISHLVSNME
-2659 ISSEPKL
+2659 ISSEPKK
-2666 SEHHARVAVLQQA
+2666 SQHHARVAVLQQA
-2679 PYEYVTNSSFPPVKI
+2679 PYEHETNSSFPPVKT
-2694 ELSLTDYGSKEK
+2694 EFSLTDYGSKQK
-2706 ISNYLHNQ
+2706 IINYLHNQ
-2714 MSQLHG
+2714 MTQLYG
-2720 TRAMGSAIEH
+2720 TMAMGSAVEH
-2730 TMAHIFE
+2730 TVAHIFE
-2737 SAPNPRDLKVMV
+2737 SAPNPRDLKVIV
-2749 LMMTG
+2749 LMITG
-2754 KVNKQELE
+2754 KMEKQELE
-2762 HLQKAIIDA
+2762 DLREAVIDA
-2771 KCKGYFFVVLSIG
+2771 KCKGYLFVILGIG
-2784 SKVNA
+2784 KNVDVKN
-2789 KDIYSLASEPNDVFF
+2789 IYSLASEPNDVFF
-2804 KLISKPE
+2804 KLVSKPG

-2830 SKFAFQLSPELR
+2830 SDFAFYLSPEIR
-2842 KQCEW
+2842 KQCKW
-2847 LQSDQQAKSQSP
+2847 LQGDQTPKSP
-2859 RHTGHK
+2859 GHTGQK
-2865 AVYVASNATIS
+2865 AVYVAPNATV
-2876 HTLSA
+2876 TQ
-2881 SATISESIKPVVS
+2881 TI
-2894 TNTHARTTTASTTT
+2894 STTT
-2908 ASTKPVAST
+2908 TLRTTIKPAAST
-2917 TARVRTTTASTT
+2917 TAHAKTTTASTT

-2936 QTTGSTMI
+2936 RPTESTTV
-2944 QVNTTAQSSAST
+2944 QVN
-2956 GAHAKDATAQS
+2956 ATAQS
-2967 SASTGAHAKAATA
+2967 QGS
-2980 QSSASTGA
+2980 
-2988 HAKAATAQSSAST
+2988 
-3001 GAHAKVTAAQS
+3001 TAANTKATS
-3012 SASTGAHAKV
+3012 RTTTST
-3022 TAAQSSAS
+3022 TAAA
-3030 TGAHAKDATAQSST
+3030 AVHMP
-3044 SSGAHAKTT
+3044 H
-3053 SHSTTTGGRRRQSA
+3053 
-3067 KAQEIQITDVTENSA
+3067 NSA

-3088 PEAQSS
+3088 PEPHSA
-3094 YAFDITVT
+3094 YVFDLTIT
-3102 LAHDHSLVQKQNLTG
+3102 LAHDHSLVLKQNVTG
-3117 TEHVIQG
+3117 TERVIGG
-3124 LRSGQKYLVVIT
+3124 LRSGQKYLVFIT
-3136 GYQKSQPKVTYTGTF
+3136 GYLKSQPKVSYTGTF
-3151 STKTSAQPEVS
+3151 STSEFLSPQVA
-3162 LANMMLNAEPLE
+3162 LANMMLNTEPLE
-3174 GPESD
+3174 GPEN
-3179 WPDPC
+3179 DPFMDIC
-3184 LLDFDMGMQ
+3184 L
-3193 CKDYQIV
+3193 
-3200 WFFDYKNKICSQ
+3200 
-3212 GWYGGCGGN
+3212 
-3221 ANRFEA
+3221 
-3227 EAECI
+3227 
-3232 SKCLKPP
+3232 
-3239 AAEKAMQ
+3239 
-3246 QPPLEKRLSSVMD
+3246 
-3259 TCQLQKDEGTCRDFV
+3259 LQKDEGTCRDFV
-3274 LKWYYDPKTKSCAR
+3274 LKWHYDLKTKSCAR

-3308 KVCVS
+3308 KACSPGKHSEVGKTCWASKWAEGGLGFVARSPSLPSLSIPCSNLIYLPFLHQTSS
-3313 GNISPGMVAAI
+3313 GNISPGVVTTI

>member
-1 MKMRKHQHL
+1 MRKHRHL
-10 PFVAIFC
+10 PFVAMFC
-17 LFISGFRLVHAQ
+17 LLLSGFCLVRAQ
-29 QQAAVKTVA
+29 QQA
-38 VADII
+38 
-43 FLVDS
+43 
-48 SWSIGKEH
+48 
-56 FQLVREFLYDVVKAL
+56 
-71 DVGGNDF
+71 
-78 RFALVQFS
+78 
-86 GNPRTEF
+86 
-93 QLNTYP
+93 
-99 STRDVLSHIAN
+99 
-110 MSYMG
+110 
-115 GDTKTGKGLEYLIEN
+115 
-130 HLTEA
+130 
-135 AGSRAGEGVPQ
+135 
-146 VIIVLTDG
+146 
-154 QSQDDVS
+154 
-161 LPSSVLKSAHVNMFA
+161 
-176 VGVQDAVE
+176 
-184 GELKEIASEPFKL
+184 
-197 HLFNLENFTALHGIV
+197 
-212 GDLVAS
+212 
-218 VHSSMPPEKAGA
+218 
-230 KGLVKDITAQESA
+230 AQESA

-258 NFQAI
+258 NFPAI

-278 QHIHI
+278 QQIHI

-290 EPRTEFALNSYP
+290 EPRTEFALNSYS
-302 TKAEVLDAVKALSFR
+302 TKADVLDAVKALSFR

-383 LNADSAELQQIATD
+383 QNADSAELQQIATD

-412 LRDLILPNIVGV
+412 LRELILPNIVGV

-448 VFLIDGSTALGTAPF
+448 VFLIDGSTALGTGPF

-507 KDVMANVKRMKP
+507 RDVMANVKRMKL

-531 DFVRQNFFTSA
+531 DFVRSNFFTSA

-586 KNADLAELQEIAHE
+586 RNADLAELQEIAHE
-600 RDFVFNPNDFRLQF
+600 RDFVFNPNDFRVQF

-622 LSPIRTLSGGLII
+622 LSPIRTLSGGLIV
-635 QEPPSV
+635 QEPPS
-641 QVTKRDIIFLLDG
+641 
-654 SLNVGNAN
+654 
-662 FPYVRDFVATLVNYL
+662 
-677 DVGSDKIRVGLVQF
+677 
-691 SDTPKTEF
+691 
-699 SLYSY
+699 
-704 QTKPDIIQRLGQLR
+704 
-718 PQGGSVLNTGSALN
+718 
-732 FVLSN
+732 
-737 HFTEAGGS
+737 
-745 RINDQVPQVLV
+745 
-756 LVTAG
+756 
-761 RSADPF
+761 
-767 LQVSNELARAGVLT
+767 
-781 FAVGVRS
+781 
-788 ADKAELEQ
+788 
-796 IAFNPR
+796 
-802 MVYFMDDFSDLAALP
+802 
-817 QELNKPIT
+817 
-825 TYVSGGVEEVPLT
+825 
-838 PTESKKDILFLI
+838 ESKKDILFLI

-877 SDATRVAVAQFS
+877 PDATRVAVAQFS

-953 LLAAGRSTD
+953 LLVAGRSTD
-962 DVEQP
+962 DAEQP
-967 SDALKQAGVVTFAIR
+967 SDALKQAGVVTFAIK
-982 AKNADLVE
+982 AKNADSAE
-990 LEKIVYA
+990 LERIVYA

-1022 TIQHQPTVDE
+1022 TIQLQPTVVE

-1091 DTHEDKADLINAI
+1091 DTHEDKADLISAI

-1213 VVRLTKKEIESL
+1213 VIRLTKKEIESL
-1225 APDLFYTPPSPAG
+1225 APDLVFTSPSPAG
-1238 VKRDVVFMIDGSR
+1238 VKRDVVFMVDGSR
-1251 YAAQEFYLIRNLI
+1251 YAAQEFYLIRDLI
-1264 EQIVNNLDVGFDTTR
+1264 ERIVNNLDVGFDTTR
-1279 ISVVQFSDHPRVE
+1279 ISVIQFSEHPHVE
-1292 FLLNAYSTK
+1292 FLLNAHSTK

-1311 RPHGGQQV
+1311 RPQGGQQV

-1341 EEGVPQFLIVL
+1341 EEGVPQFLVIL

-1381 MEPEEMVQISLS
+1381 VEPEEMVQIALS

-1413 LTPIETLTVDQIR
+1413 LTPIETLTGDQIR
-1426 RLLGDVQPPVDVSG
+1426 RLLGDVQPPIDTSG
-1440 DEKDVVFLIDSSDNV
+1440 DEKDVVFLIDSSDSV

-1469 IVQQLEVGPN
+1469 IVQQLDVGPN

-1551 LVVILGDQSQDDV
+1551 LVVILGDRSQDDV
-1564 NRPATMITS
+1564 NRPANVITS

-1588 DQLQIITND
+1588 DQLQVITND

-1609 LQTLEKR
+1609 LPTLEKK
-1616 VQSILEEIPIFATE
+1616 VQSILEELPIPTTE
-1630 SPGILGP
+1630 TPVYPGP

-1697 LKDYSTKSQILD
+1697 LKDYSTKPQILD
-1709 AINKVIYKGGLVAN
+1709 AINKVIYKGGRVAN
-1723 TGAAIKHIQAN
+1723 TGTAIRHIQAN

-1759 SSDDGPSASL
+1759 SSDDGPSASS

-1786 DLKEIS
+1786 DLKEVS

-1823 AMEEKLCLGAAD
+1823 AMEEKLCLGPTD
-1835 ITRDCDLD
+1835 VMRDCDLD
-1843 VIIGFD
+1843 VILGFD

-1860 NSQRGL
+1860 SSQRGL

-1901 QGGAVDGLDFSEYQ
+1901 RGGPVEGLDFSEYQ
-1915 PELFERFQGM
+1915 PELFEKFQGM
-1925 RTRGPYFLRAD
+1925 RSRGPYFLTAD
-1936 TLRSYLN
+1936 TLRSYLK
-1943 KFRSSPS
+1943 KFRSASPS
-1950 GSTKVIIHFTDGAD
+1950 STKVIIHFTDGAD

-1969 LEAASSTLHTEGVNA
+1969 LEAASSALHTEGVNA
-1984 LIFVG
+1984 LIFIG
-1989 LDRVSNFDKVMQL
+1989 LDRVSNFDRVMKL

-2135 GEKGYTGRRGDKGA
+2135 GEKGYSGRRGDKGI

-2160 LRGDPGDSGVDN
+2160 LRGDPGDSGADN

-2178 GQKGEIGP
+2178 GPKGEIGP
-2186 MGETGPV
+2186 MGEPGLV
-2193 GLEGQDGGVGRKGMT
+2193 GLDGQDGGVGRKGMT
-2208 GRRGPIGV
+2208 GRRGQIGI
-2216 KGTKGA
+2216 KGTKGSV
-2222 LGQPGPAGEQ
+2222 GQPGPAGEQ
-2232 GMRGPQGPPGQLGTP
+2232 GMRGPQGPPGQIGTP

-2254 VPGPRAGGG
+2254 IPGPRAGSGS
-2263 PPGTPGERGRIG
+2263 PGTPGERGRIG
-2275 PLGRKG
+2275 PMGRKG

-2287 PKGPNGQQGPRG
+2287 SKGPNGQQGPRG
-2299 ELGDDGRDGI
+2299 EMGDDGRDGI

-2315 GRKGDRGFIG
+2315 GRKGERGFIG

-2353 AGEPGIPGQKGEV
+2353 AGGPGTPGQKGEV

-2372 GLKGEKGESR
+2372 GLKGDKGESR

-2418 SGVVREVFNRMK
+2418 SGVVRDVFNRMK

-2465 IRFSDSRKKS
+2465 IRFADARKKS

-2483 FQATLTTKPHS
+2483 FQATLTTKPRS

-2524 NGDTRASPQL
+2524 NGDTRASSQL

-2545 VMPVFLTSRQ
+2545 VMPVFLTSRP
-2555 DPVLSRALEINNT
+2555 DPVLTRALEINNT
-2568 AVGHAFILPTSSSQL
+2568 AVGHAIVLPTSGSQL
-2583 NDTIRRLLTCHIC
+2583 NETIRRLLTCHIC
-2596 LDVCDPDPVC
+2596 LDVCDPDLTC
-2606 GFGSQ
+2606 GLGSQ

-2634 SSESTTPLQFN
+2634 SSESTTPLQFS
-2645 EMKKYISHLISNLE
+2645 EMKKYISYLVSNLE
-2659 ISSEPKL
+2659 ISSEPKV
-2666 SEHHARVAVLQQA
+2666 SQHHARVAVLQQA
-2679 PYEYVTNSSFPPVKI
+2679 PYEYETNSSFPPVKT
-2694 ELSLTDYGSKEK
+2694 EFSLTDYGSKQK
-2706 ISNYLHNQ
+2706 IINYLHNQ
-2714 MSQLHG
+2714 MTQLHG
-2720 TRAMGSAIEH
+2720 TRATGSAIEH
-2730 TMAHIFE
+2730 TIAHIFE
-2737 SAPNPRDLKVMV
+2737 SAPNPRDLKVIV
-2749 LMMTG
+2749 LMITG

-2762 HLQKAIIDA
+2762 NLQKVVTNA
-2771 KCKGYFFVVLSIG
+2771 KCKGYFFVVLGIG
-2784 SKVNA
+2784 RKVNA
-2789 KDIYSLASEPNDVFF
+2789 KNIYSLASEPNDVFF
-2804 KLISKPE
+2804 KLVDKPG

-2830 SKFAFQLSPELR
+2830 SDFAFHLSPEIK

-2847 LQSDQQAKSQSP
+2847 FQSNQQAKNQSP
-2859 RHTGHK
+2859 GHTGHK
-2865 AVYVASNATIS
+2865 AVYVAPNVTIS
-2876 HTLSA
+2876 QTLSA
-2881 SATISESIKPVVS
+2881 S
-2894 TNTHARTTTASTTT
+2894 TTVT

-2917 TARVRTTTASTT
+2917 SAQARTTTASTT
-2929 AQTRATE
+2929 AQTRATN
-2936 QTTGSTMI
+2936 QTTSSTVV
-2944 QVNTTAQSSAST
+2944 QLNTTTQSTASIT
-2956 GAHAKDATAQS
+2956 
-2967 SASTGAHAKAATA
+2967 AHAKATSRTTA
-2980 QSSASTGA
+2980 NT
-2988 HAKAATAQSSAST
+2988 TA
-3001 GAHAKVTAAQS
+3001 
-3012 SASTGAHAKV
+3012 
-3022 TAAQSSAS
+3022 
-3030 TGAHAKDATAQSST
+3030 
-3044 SSGAHAKTT
+3044 SGA
-3053 SHSTTTGGRRRQSA
+3053 GGRRRQA
-3067 KAQEIQITDVTENSA
+3067 KTHDIQITDVTENSA

-3088 PEAQSS
+3088 PEPHNA
-3094 YAFDITVT
+3094 YTFDITVT
-3102 LAHDHSLVQKQNLTG
+3102 LAHDQSLVQKQNMTG
-3117 TEHVIQG
+3117 TEHTIRG
-3124 LRSGQKYLVVIT
+3124 LRSGQKYVVVIT

-3151 STKTSAQPEVS
+3151 TTKTLAQPKVS
-3162 LANMMLNAEPLE
+3162 LANMMLNTEPLE
-3174 GPESD
+3174 GPNSD

-3232 SKCLKPP
+3232 SKCLKPF
-3239 AAEKAMQ
+3239 
-3246 QPPLEKRLSSVMD
+3246 MD
-3259 TCQLQKDEGTCRDFV
+3259 ICQLQKDEGTCRNFV
-3274 LKWYYDPKTKSCAR
+3274 LKWYYDPETKSCAR

-3313 GNISPGMVAAI
+3313 GNINPGVLTTI

>member
-1 MKMRKHQHL
+1 MSKHRHL
-10 PFVAIFC
+10 PLVAMFC
-17 LFISGFRLVHAQ
+17 LLLSGFGSVSAQ

-48 SWSIGKEH
+48 SWSVGKEH
-56 FQLVREFLYDVVKAL
+56 FQLIREFLYDVVKAL

-86 GNPRTEF
+86 GNPHTEF

-99 STRDVLSHIAN
+99 STQDVLSHIAN
-110 MSYMG
+110 MTYVG
-115 GDTKTGKGLEYLIEN
+115 GGVEPGKGLEYLIKK
-130 HLTEA
+130 HLTKA
-135 AGSRAGEGVPQ
+135 AGSRASEGVPQ
-146 VIIVLTDG
+146 VIVVLTDG
-154 QSQDDVS
+154 QPRDDVA
-161 LPSSVLKSAHVNMFA
+161 LPSSLLNSARVNLFA

-184 GELKEIASEPFKL
+184 GELREVASGPPDT
-197 HLFNLENFTALHGIV
+197 HRFNLENFTALHGIV

-218 VHSSMPPEKAGA
+218 VRSSTAPEKAGA

-243 DLIFLIDGSNNIGSV
+243 DLIFLIDGSNNIGGV
-258 NFQAI
+258 NFPAI

-278 QHIHI
+278 QQIHI

-290 EPRTEFALNSYP
+290 QPRTEFALNSYS
-302 TKAEVLDAVKALSFR
+302 TKADVLDAVKALGFR

-368 LAVKQASIFSFSIGV
+368 LAVKQAGIFSFSIGV

-397 GSFAFTALDIRNLDA
+397 GSFAYTALDIRNLDA
-412 LRDLILPNIVGV
+412 LQELLLPNIVGV
-424 AQRLILLEAPTIVTE
+424 AQRLILLAAPTIVTE

-448 VFLIDGSTALGTAPF
+448 VFLIDGSTALGAAPF
-463 NSIRDFV
+463 NAIRDFV

-495 KPEFYFNTHQSR
+495 KPEFYFNTHQTR
-507 KDVMANVKRMKP
+507 KDVMANVRKMKL
-519 MGGTAL
+519 MGGTTL

-531 DFVRQNFFTSA
+531 DFVRNNFFTSA
-542 AGCRMEEGVLPM
+542 AGCRIEEGVLPM

-571 AEMKRNRIVILAIGS
+571 AEMKRNRIVTLAVGS
-586 KNADLAELQEIAHE
+586 RNADLAELQEIAHE

-622 LSPIRTLSGGLII
+622 LSPIRTLSGGMII
-635 QEPPSV
+635 PEPPS
-641 QVTKRDIIFLLDG
+641 
-654 SLNVGNAN
+654 
-662 FPYVRDFVATLVNYL
+662 
-677 DVGSDKIRVGLVQF
+677 
-691 SDTPKTEF
+691 
-699 SLYSY
+699 
-704 QTKPDIIQRLGQLR
+704 
-718 PQGGSVLNTGSALN
+718 
-732 FVLSN
+732 
-737 HFTEAGGS
+737 
-745 RINDQVPQVLV
+745 
-756 LVTAG
+756 
-761 RSADPF
+761 
-767 LQVSNELARAGVLT
+767 
-781 FAVGVRS
+781 
-788 ADKAELEQ
+788 
-796 IAFNPR
+796 
-802 MVYFMDDFSDLAALP
+802 
-817 QELNKPIT
+817 
-825 TYVSGGVEEVPLT
+825 
-838 PTESKKDILFLI
+838 ESKKDVLFLI

-877 SDATRVAVAQFS
+877 PDATRVAVAQFS

-895 FDFAELPSK
+895 FDFDEHSSK
-904 QDMLLKVKRMKI
+904 QDMLVKVKKMKI

-947 VPQFLV
+947 VPQFLI
-953 LLAAGRSTD
+953 LLVAGRSTD
-962 DVEQP
+962 DVEEP
-967 SDALKQAGVVTFAIR
+967 SDVLKHAGVVTFGIK
-982 AKNADLVE
+982 AKNADPVE
-990 LEKIVYA
+990 LERIVYA
-997 PQFILNVDSLP
+997 PQFLLNVESLP

-1013 QPNIVNLLK
+1013 QPHIVNLLR
-1022 TIQHQPTVDE
+1022 TVQLQPTVE

-1056 KTFVQRVVESLDI
+1056 KTFVQRVVESLDV

-1083 VIQPEFLL
+1083 TIQPEFLL
-1091 DTHEDKADLINAI
+1091 DTYEDKADLVSAI
-1104 QELKVMG
+1104 QQLKLMG

-1200 SQLDTV
+1200 SQLDSV

-1213 VVRLTKKEIESL
+1213 VIRLTRQEIESL
-1225 APDLFYTPPSPAG
+1225 APDLVFTSPSPAG
-1238 VKRDVVFMIDGSR
+1238 VKRDVVFLVDGSR
-1251 YAAQEFYLIRNLI
+1251 YAAQEFYLIRDLI
-1264 EQIVNNLDVGFDTTR
+1264 GRIVNNLDVGIDTTR
-1279 ISVVQFSDHPRVE
+1279 ISVVQFSEHPHVE
-1292 FLLNAYSTK
+1292 FLLNTHSTK
-1301 DEVQSAVRRL
+1301 DEVQNAVRQL
-1311 RPHGGQQV
+1311 RSKGGQLV

-1341 EEGVPQFLIVL
+1341 EEGVPQFLVIL

-1357 DDDLEYPSL
+1357 DDDFEYPSL

-1376 VVAKN
+1376 MIAKN
-1381 MEPEEMVQISLS
+1381 VDTEEMIQISLS
-1393 PDYVFQVSSFQELPS
+1393 PEYIFQVSSFQELPS

-1426 RLLGDVQPPVDVSG
+1426 RLLGDVQPPIDVSG
-1440 DEKDVVFLIDSSDNV
+1440 DEKDIVFLIDSSDSV

-1490 NVFPEFYLKTHKSKN
+1490 GVFPEFYLKTHKSKN
-1505 AVLQAIRRLRLRGGS
+1505 AVLEAIRRLRLRGGS
-1520 PVNAGKALDYVVKNY
+1520 PLNAGKALDFVVKNY

-1551 LVVILGDQSQDDV
+1551 LVVILGDRSQDDV
-1564 NRPATMITS
+1564 DRPARVITS
-1573 TSIKPLGVGA
+1573 TNIKPLGVGA

-1588 DQLQIITND
+1588 DQLQVITND
-1597 PERVLVVQDFTG
+1597 PGRVLVVQDFTG
-1609 LQTLEKR
+1609 LSTLEKR
-1616 VQSILEEIPIFATE
+1616 VQNILDELPIPTTD
-1630 SPGILGP
+1630 SPGPLLP

-1697 LKDYSTKSQILD
+1697 LKDHSTKAQILD
-1709 AINKVIYKGGLVAN
+1709 AINKVIYKGGRVAN
-1723 TGAAIKHIQAN
+1723 TGAAIKHIQER

-1759 SSDDGPSASL
+1759 STDDGPRASL
-1769 EIAQKGVKV
+1769 EITQKGVKV
-1778 FAVGVKNI
+1778 FAVGVRNI
-1786 DLKEIS
+1786 DLKEVS
-1792 RLASESATSFR
+1792 LLASESAMSFR
-1803 ASTAQELSE
+1803 AATAQELSE

-1823 AMEEKLCLGAAD
+1823 AMEERLCPGTTD
-1835 ITRDCDLD
+1835 VTRDCDLE

-1849 VTDVGPGQNIF
+1849 VSDVGPGQNIF
-1860 NSQRGL
+1860 GSQRGL

-1901 QGGAVDGLDFSEYQ
+1901 QGGPVEGLDFSEYR
-1915 PELFERFQGM
+1915 PELLERFLDM
-1925 RTRGPYFLRAD
+1925 RTRGPYYLRAD
-1936 TLRSYLN
+1936 TLRSYLS
-1943 KFRSSPS
+1943 KFRSSPA
-1950 GSTKVIIHFTDGAD
+1950 GSTKVIIHFTDGVD
-1964 DSIDQ
+1964 EPINQ
-1969 LEAASSTLHTEGVNA
+1969 LEAASSTLHLEGVNA
-1984 LIFVG
+1984 LIFIG
-1989 LDRVSNFDKVMQL
+1989 LDRVTNFDRVMQL

-2050 RGVPGPIGPKGATGD
+2050 RGVPGPIGPKGVTGD

-2135 GEKGYTGRRGDKGA
+2135 GEKGYSGRRGDKGV

-2160 LRGDPGDSGVDN
+2160 LRGDPGDSGADN
-2172 TQRGSR
+2172 TQRGPR

-2186 MGETGPV
+2186 MGDPGPA
-2193 GLEGQDGGVGRKGMT
+2193 GLKGQDGEVGRQGMA

-2216 KGTKGA
+2216 KGTKGSP
-2222 LGQPGPAGEQ
+2222 GQPGPAGEQ
-2232 GMRGPQGPPGQLGTP
+2232 GMRGPQGPPGQVGTP

-2254 VPGPRAGGG
+2254 VPGPRAGSG
-2263 PPGTPGERGRIG
+2263 PRGPPGERGRIG

-2281 EPGNPG
+2281 EPGDPG
-2287 PKGPNGQQGPRG
+2287 IKGPNGQPGPRG
-2299 ELGDDGRDGI
+2299 EMGDDGRDGI

-2315 GRKGDRGFIG
+2315 GRKGERGFVG
-2325 YPGPKGG
+2325 YAGPKGG
-2332 PGDRGGAGGP
+2332 PGDRGVAGGP

-2353 AGEPGIPGQKGEV
+2353 AGVPGTPGQKGEI

-2465 IRFSDSRKKS
+2465 IRFADARKKS

-2483 FQATLTTKPHS
+2483 FQATLTTKPRS

-2545 VMPVFLTSRQ
+2545 VVPVFLTSRQ
-2555 DPVLSRALEINNT
+2555 DAVLTRALEINNT
-2568 AVGHAFILPTSSSQL
+2568 AVGHAIVLPTSGGQL
-2583 NDTIRRLLTCHIC
+2583 NQTIQRLLTCHIC
-2596 LDVCDPDPVC
+2596 LDVCDPHPSCV
-2606 GFGSQ
+2606 GSGQ
-2611 RPVFRDRRA
+2611 RPAFRDRRA
-2620 APTDVDTDIAFIMD
+2620 APTDVDTDIAFILD
-2634 SSESTTPLQFN
+2634 SSESTTPLQFS
-2645 EMKKYISHLISNLE
+2645 EMKKYISHIVTNLE
-2659 ISSEPKL
+2659 ISSEPKV
-2666 SEHHARVAVLQQA
+2666 SQHHARVAVLQQA
-2679 PYEYVTNSSFPPVKI
+2679 PYEHEINSSFPPVKT
-2694 ELSLTDYGSKEK
+2694 EFSLTDYASKEK
-2706 ISNYLHNQ
+2706 IINYLHNQ
-2714 MSQLHG
+2714 MTQLHG
-2720 TRAMGSAIEH
+2720 TRALGSAIEH
-2730 TMAHIFE
+2730 TIAHVFE
-2737 SAPNPRDLKVMV
+2737 STPSPRDLKVIV

-2754 KVNKQELE
+2754 KVNKKELE
-2762 HLQKAIIDA
+2762 HLQRAVTSA
-2771 KCKGYFFVVLSIG
+2771 KCKGYFFVVLGIG
-2784 SKVNA
+2784 RKVNA
-2789 KDIYSLASEPNDVFF
+2789 KNIYSLASEPNDVFF
-2804 KLISKPE
+2804 KLVDKPG
-2811 ELHEEPLLRFGR
+2811 ELHEEPLLRFGT

-2830 SKFAFQLSPELR
+2830 SEFAFYLSPEIR

-2847 LQSDQQAKSQSP
+2847 LQNGQQVQGQHP
-2859 RHTGHK
+2859 VLIGQK
-2865 AVYVASNATIS
+2865 AVFVAPNATAS
-2876 HTLSA
+2876 RTFAASTTV
-2881 SATISESIKPVVS
+2881 SATIKPAAS
-2894 TNTHARTTTASTTT
+2894 AHARTTPAS
-2908 ASTKPVAST
+2908 
-2917 TARVRTTTASTT
+2917 
-2929 AQTRATE
+2929 
-2936 QTTGSTMI
+2936 
-2944 QVNTTAQSSAST
+2944 
-2956 GAHAKDATAQS
+2956 ATAQARAPETTPAS
-2967 SASTGAHAKAATA
+2967 SVAQGNATA
-2980 QSSASTGA
+2980 QGAASATTHTKASSRATSN
-2988 HAKAATAQSSAST
+2988 ATA
-3001 GAHAKVTAAQS
+3001 TAA
-3012 SASTGAHAKV
+3012 
-3022 TAAQSSAS
+3022 
-3030 TGAHAKDATAQSST
+3030 
-3044 SSGAHAKTT
+3044 
-3053 SHSTTTGGRRRQSA
+3053 GGRRRHSA
-3067 KAQEIQITDVTENSA
+3067 KTHDIQITDVTESSA

-3088 PEAQSS
+3088 PEPHNT
-3094 YAFDITVT
+3094 FDVTVT
-3102 LAHDHSLVQKQNLTG
+3102 LAHDHSLVQRQNLTG
-3117 TEHVIQG
+3117 TEHVLQG
-3124 LRSGQKYLVVIT
+3124 LRGGQKYVVVIT
-3136 GYQKSQPKVTYTGTF
+3136 GYQKSQPKVTYTGSF
-3151 STKTSAQPEVS
+3151 STKTPAQSQVS
-3162 LANMMLNAEPLE
+3162 LANMMLNTEPLE

-3200 WFFDYKNKICSQ
+3200 WFFDSKHKFCSQ

-3221 ANRFEA
+3221 ANRFET
-3227 EAECI
+3227 EAECYN
-3232 SKCLKPP
+3232 KCLKPS
-3239 AAEKAMQ
+3239 ADEKAMQ
-3246 QPPLEKRLSSVMD
+3246 QPPLEKRLPSVMD
-3259 TCQLQKDEGTCRDFV
+3259 ICRLQKDEGTCRNFV
-3274 LKWYYDPKTKSCAR
+3274 LKWYYDPETKSCAR

-3308 KVCVS
+3308 KLC
-3313 GNISPGMVAAI
+3313 SPGAI
-3324 GT
+3324 NPGAVTMMGT

>member
-1 MKMRKHQHL
+1 MRKHRHL
-10 PFVAIFC
+10 PFVAMFC
-17 LFISGFRLVHAQ
+17 LLLSGFCSVRAQ
-29 QQAAVKTVA
+29 QQAAVKTIA

-86 GNPRTEF
+86 GNPHTEF

-110 MSYMG
+110 MPYMG
-115 GDTKTGKGLEYLIEN
+115 GGTETGKGLEYLIEN
-130 HLTEA
+130 HLTKA
-135 AGSRAGEGVPQ
+135 AGSRASEGIPQ

-154 QSQDDVS
+154 RSQDDVA
-161 LPSSVLKSAHVNMFA
+161 LPSSVLKSARVNMFA

-184 GELKEIASEPFKL
+184 GELKEIASEPFDM

-218 VHSSMPPEKAGA
+218 VRSSMTPEKAGA

-278 QHIHI
+278 QQIHI

-290 EPRTEFALNSYP
+290 QPRTEFALNSYS
-302 TKAEVLDAVKALSFR
+302 TKADVLDAVKALSFR

-335 FTQAGGSRIEEAVPQ
+335 LTQAGGSRIEEAVPQ

-397 GSFAFTALDIRNLDA
+397 GSFAFTALDIHNLDA
-412 LRDLILPNIVGV
+412 LQELILPNIVGV

-448 VFLIDGSTALGTAPF
+448 VFLIDGSTALGTGPF

-495 KPEFYFNTHQSR
+495 RPEFYFNTHQSR
-507 KDVMANVKRMKP
+507 KDVMANVKRMKL

-531 DFVRQNFFTSA
+531 DFVRNNFFTST

-586 KNADLAELQEIAHE
+586 RNADLAELQEIAHE
-600 RDFVFNPNDFRLQF
+600 RDFVFNPNDFRVQF

-635 QEPPSV
+635 QEPP
-641 QVTKRDIIFLLDG
+641 
-654 SLNVGNAN
+654 
-662 FPYVRDFVATLVNYL
+662 P
-677 DVGSDKIRVGLVQF
+677 
-691 SDTPKTEF
+691 
-699 SLYSY
+699 
-704 QTKPDIIQRLGQLR
+704 
-718 PQGGSVLNTGSALN
+718 
-732 FVLSN
+732 
-737 HFTEAGGS
+737 
-745 RINDQVPQVLV
+745 
-756 LVTAG
+756 
-761 RSADPF
+761 
-767 LQVSNELARAGVLT
+767 
-781 FAVGVRS
+781 
-788 ADKAELEQ
+788 
-796 IAFNPR
+796 
-802 MVYFMDDFSDLAALP
+802 
-817 QELNKPIT
+817 
-825 TYVSGGVEEVPLT
+825 
-838 PTESKKDILFLI
+838 ESKKDILFLI

-877 SDATRVAVAQFS
+877 PDATRVAVAQFS

-953 LLAAGRSTD
+953 VLVAGRSTD

-967 SDALKQAGVVTFAIR
+967 SDALKQAGVVTFAIK
-982 AKNADLVE
+982 AKNADPVE
-990 LEKIVYA
+990 LERIVYA
-997 PQFILNVDSLP
+997 PQFILNVESLP

-1022 TIQHQPTVDE
+1022 TIQLQPTVVE
-1032 RGEKKDVVFLID
+1032 RGDKKDVVFLLD

-1091 DTHEDKADLINAI
+1091 DAYEDKADLISAI
-1104 QELKVMG
+1104 QGLRVMG

-1206 QQVVSNR
+1206 QQAVSNR
-1213 VVRLTKKEIESL
+1213 VIRLTKKEIESL
-1225 APDLFYTPPSPAG
+1225 APDLVFTSPSPAG
-1238 VKRDVVFMIDGSR
+1238 VKRDVVFMVDGSR
-1251 YAAQEFYLIRNLI
+1251 YAAQEFYLVRDLI
-1264 EQIVNNLDVGFDTTR
+1264 ERIVNNLDVGFDTTR
-1279 ISVVQFSDHPRVE
+1279 ISVVQFSEHPHVE
-1292 FLLNAYSTK
+1292 FLLNAHSTK
-1301 DEVQSAVRRL
+1301 EEVQSAVRRL
-1311 RPHGGQQV
+1311 VPHGGQQV

-1341 EEGVPQFLIVL
+1341 EEGVPQFLVIL

-1381 MEPEEMVQISLS
+1381 MDPEEMVQISLS
-1393 PDYVFQVSSFQELPS
+1393 PDYVFQVPSFQELPS

-1413 LTPIETLTVDQIR
+1413 LTPIETLTGDQIR
-1426 RLLGDVQPPVDVSG
+1426 RLLGDVQLPVDISG
-1440 DEKDVVFLIDSSDNV
+1440 DEKDIVFLIDSSDSV

-1469 IVQQLEVGPN
+1469 IVQQLEVGAN

-1551 LVVILGDQSQDDV
+1551 LVVILGDRSQDDV
-1564 NRPATMITS
+1564 NRPANVITS

-1583 RNVDR
+1583 RNADR
-1588 DQLQIITND
+1588 DQLQVITND
-1597 PERVLVVQDFTG
+1597 PERVLVVQDFPG
-1609 LQTLEKR
+1609 LPTLEKKL
-1616 VQSILEEIPIFATE
+1616 QSILEELPIPTTE
-1630 SPGILGP
+1630 TPEFPVP

-1697 LKDYSTKSQILD
+1697 LKDYSTKPQILD
-1709 AINKVIYKGGLVAN
+1709 AINKVIYKGGRVAN
-1723 TGAAIKHIQAN
+1723 TGAAIKHIQAK

-1759 SSDDGPSASL
+1759 SLDDGPSASS
-1769 EIAQKGVKV
+1769 EITQKGVKV
-1778 FAVGVKNI
+1778 FAVGVRNI
-1786 DLKEIS
+1786 DLKEVS
-1792 RLASESATSFR
+1792 RLASESAMSFR

-1823 AMEEKLCLGAAD
+1823 AMQEKLCPGTTD
-1835 ITRDCDLD
+1835 VTRDCDLD
-1843 VIIGFD
+1843 VILGFD

-1901 QGGAVDGLDFSEYQ
+1901 QGAPMEGLDFSEYQ
-1915 PELFERFQGM
+1915 PELFEKFQGM
-1925 RTRGPYFLRAD
+1925 RTRGPYFLTAD
-1936 TLRSYLN
+1936 TLKSYLN
-1943 KFRSSPS
+1943 KFRSAPS

-1969 LEAASSTLHTEGVNA
+1969 LEAASSALHTEGVNA

-2129 GLPGSS
+2129 GFPGSS
-2135 GEKGYTGRRGDKGA
+2135 GEKGYSGRRGDKGV

-2160 LRGDPGDSGVDN
+2160 LRGDPGDSGADN

-2186 MGETGPV
+2186 MGEPGPA
-2193 GLEGQDGGVGRKGMT
+2193 GLDGQDGGVGRKGVT

-2216 KGTKGA
+2216 KGTKGS
-2222 LGQPGPAGEQ
+2222 LGQAGPAGEQ
-2232 GMRGPQGPPGQLGTP
+2232 GMRGPQGQPGQRGTP

-2254 VPGPRAGGG
+2254 LPGPRAGGG

-2281 EPGNPG
+2281 EPGNLG

-2299 ELGDDGRDGI
+2299 EMGDDGRDGI

-2315 GRKGDRGFIG
+2315 GRKGERGFIG

-2353 AGEPGIPGQKGEV
+2353 AGDPGTPGQKGEV

-2372 GLKGEKGESR
+2372 GLKGEKGETR

-2418 SGVVREVFNRMK
+2418 SGVVRDVFNRMK

-2465 IRFSDSRKKS
+2465 IRFADARKKS

-2483 FQATLTTKPHS
+2483 FQATLTTKPRS

-2555 DPVLSRALEINNT
+2555 DPVLTRALEINNT
-2568 AVGHAFILPTSSSQL
+2568 AVGHAIVLPTSGSQL
-2583 NDTIRRLLTCHIC
+2583 NETIRRLLTCHIC
-2596 LDVCDPDPVC
+2596 LDVCDPDPIC

-2620 APTDVDTDIAFIMD
+2620 APTDVDIDIAFIMD

-2659 ISSEPKL
+2659 ISSEPKV
-2666 SEHHARVAVLQQA
+2666 SQHHARVAVLQQA
-2679 PYEYVTNSSFPPVKI
+2679 PYEYKTNSSFPPVKT
-2694 ELSLTDYGSKEK
+2694 EFSLTDYGSKEK
-2706 ISNYLHNQ
+2706 IINYLHNQ
-2714 MSQLHG
+2714 MTQLHG
-2720 TRAMGSAIEH
+2720 TRAIGSAIEH

-2737 SAPNPRDLKVMV
+2737 SAPNPRDLKVIV

-2762 HLQKAIIDA
+2762 YLQKVVIDA
-2771 KCKGYFFVVLSIG
+2771 KCKGYFFVVLGIG
-2784 SKVNA
+2784 RKVNA
-2789 KDIYSLASEPNDVFF
+2789 KNIYSLASEPNDVFF
-2804 KLISKPE
+2804 KLVDKPG

-2830 SKFAFQLSPELR
+2830 SDFAFYLSPETR

-2847 LQSDQQAKSQSP
+2847 FQSDQQAKSQSP
-2859 RHTGHK
+2859 GHAGHK
-2865 AVYVASNATIS
+2865 EVYVAPNATIS
-2876 HTLSA
+2876 RTLSA
-2881 SATISESIKPVVS
+2881 STTVGASI
-2894 TNTHARTTTASTTT
+2894 
-2908 ASTKPVAST
+2908 KPVAST
-2917 TARVRTTTASTT
+2917 RARTTTASTT
-2929 AQTRATE
+2929 AQTRATD
-2936 QTTGSTMI
+2936 QTT
-2944 QVNTTAQSSAST
+2944 AST
-2956 GAHAKDATAQS
+2956 AAQLNATAQS
-2967 SASTGAHAKAATA
+2967 AASTAAHAKATGRTT
-2980 QSSASTGA
+2980 AST
-2988 HAKAATAQSSAST
+2988 
-3001 GAHAKVTAAQS
+3001 TAA
-3012 SASTGAHAKV
+3012 
-3022 TAAQSSAS
+3022 AA
-3030 TGAHAKDATAQSST
+3030 
-3044 SSGAHAKTT
+3044 
-3053 SHSTTTGGRRRQSA
+3053 GGRRRQGA
-3067 KAQEIQITDVTENSA
+3067 KTHDIQITDVTENSA

-3088 PEAQSS
+3088 PESHNA

-3117 TEHVIQG
+3117 TEHVIRG

-3151 STKTSAQPEVS
+3151 STKTPAQPKVS
-3162 LANMMLNAEPLE
+3162 LANMMLNTEPLE
-3174 GPESD
+3174 GPESN

-3227 EAECI
+3227 EAECV
-3232 SKCLKPP
+3232 SKCLKPS

-3246 QPPLEKRLSSVMD
+3246 QPPLEKRFSSVTD
-3259 TCQLQKDEGTCRDFV
+3259 ICRLQKDEGTCRNFV
-3274 LKWYYDPKTKSCAR
+3274 LKWYYDPETKSCAR

-3308 KVCVS
+3308 KVCT
-3313 GNISPGMVAAI
+3313 PGSINPGVVTTI

>member
-1 MKMRKHQHL
+1 MRKHRHL
-10 PFVAIFC
+10 PFAAMLC
-17 LFISGFRLVHAQ
+17 MLLSGFCSVRAQ

-86 GNPRTEF
+86 GNPHTEF

-110 MSYMG
+110 MPYMG
-115 GDTKTGKGLEYLIEN
+115 GGTKTGKGLEYLIEN
-130 HLTEA
+130 HLTKA
-135 AGSRAGEGVPQ
+135 AGSRASEGVPQ

-154 QSQDDVS
+154 RSQDDVA
-161 LPSSVLKSAHVNMFA
+161 LPSSVLKSARVNMFA

-184 GELKEIASEPFKL
+184 GELKEIVSEPFDM

-218 VHSSMPPEKAGA
+218 VRSSMTPEKAGA

-278 QHIHI
+278 QQIHI

-290 EPRTEFALNSYP
+290 QPRTEFALNSYS
-302 TKAEVLDAVKALSFR
+302 TKADVLDAVKALSFR

-412 LRDLILPNIVGV
+412 LRELLLPNIVGV

-448 VFLIDGSTALGTAPF
+448 VFLIDGSTALGTGPF

-531 DFVRQNFFTSA
+531 DFVRNNFFTSA

-562 SRDAVDQAA
+562 SRDAVDRAA

-586 KNADLAELQEIAHE
+586 RNADLAELQEIAHE
-600 RDFVFNPNDFRLQF
+600 RDFVFNPNDFRVQF

-654 SLNVGNAN
+654 SFNVGNAN
-662 FPYVRDFVATLVNYL
+662 FPFVRDFVATLVNYL

-699 SLYSY
+699 FLYSY
-704 QTKPDIIQRLGQLR
+704 ETKSDIIQRMGQLR
-718 PQGGSVLNTGSALN
+718 PKGGSVLNTGSALN

-745 RINDQVPQVLV
+745 RINEQVPQVLV

-802 MVYFMDDFSDLAALP
+802 MVYFMDDFSALAALP

-825 TYVSGGVEEVPLT
+825 TYVSGGVEEVPLA

-877 SDATRVAVAQFS
+877 PDATRVAVAQFS

-947 VPQFLV
+947 VSQFLV

-967 SDALKQAGVVTFAIR
+967 SDALKQAGVVTFAIK
-982 AKNADLVE
+982 AKNADPVE
-990 LEKIVYA
+990 LERIVYA

-1022 TIQHQPTVDE
+1022 TVQFQPTVVE

-1091 DTHEDKADLINAI
+1091 DTHEDKADLISAI

-1213 VVRLTKKEIESL
+1213 VIRLTKKEIESL
-1225 APDLFYTPPSPAG
+1225 APDLVFTSPSPAG
-1238 VKRDVVFMIDGSR
+1238 VKRDVVFMVDGSR
-1251 YAAQEFYLIRNLI
+1251 YAAQEFYLVRDLI
-1264 EQIVNNLDVGFDTTR
+1264 ERIVNNLDVGFDTTR
-1279 ISVVQFSDHPRVE
+1279 ISVVQFSEHPHVE
-1292 FLLNAYSTK
+1292 FLLNAHSTK

-1311 RPHGGQQV
+1311 RPQGGQQV

-1341 EEGVPQFLIVL
+1341 EEGVPQFLIIL

-1366 QVKQVGVAPM
+1366 QVKQAGVAPM

-1381 MEPEEMVQISLS
+1381 VDPEEMVQISLS

-1413 LTPIETLTVDQIR
+1413 LTPIETLTGDQIR
-1426 RLLGDVQPPVDVSG
+1426 QLLGDVQPPVDISG
-1440 DEKDVVFLIDSSDNV
+1440 DEKDIVFLIDSSDSV

-1551 LVVILGDQSQDDV
+1551 LVVILGDRSQDDV
-1564 NRPATMITS
+1564 NRPANVITS

-1588 DQLQIITND
+1588 DQLQVITND

-1609 LQTLEKR
+1609 LPTLEKN
-1616 VQSILEEIPIFATE
+1616 VQSILEELPIPTTE
-1630 SPGILGP
+1630 TPGPLGP
-1637 GGKKQA
+1637 GGEKQA

-1697 LKDYSTKSQILD
+1697 LKDYSTKPQILD
-1709 AINKVIYKGGLVAN
+1709 AINKVVYKGGRVAN
-1723 TGAAIKHIQAN
+1723 TGAAIKHIQAK

-1769 EIAQKGVKV
+1769 EITQKGVKV
-1778 FAVGVKNI
+1778 FAVGVRNI
-1786 DLKEIS
+1786 DLKEVS
-1792 RLASESATSFR
+1792 RLASESAMSFR

-1823 AMEEKLCLGAAD
+1823 AMGEKLCPGTTD
-1835 ITRDCDLD
+1835 VTRDCDLD
-1843 VIIGFD
+1843 VILGFD

-1901 QGGAVDGLDFSEYQ
+1901 RGGPVEGLDFSEYE

-1925 RTRGPYFLRAD
+1925 RTRGPYFLTAD

-1943 KFRSSPS
+1943 KFRSAPS
-1950 GSTKVIIHFTDGAD
+1950 SSTKVIIHFTDGAD

-1969 LEAASSTLHTEGVNA
+1969 LEAASSALHTEGVSA

-2028 LDNIAERTCCK
+2028 LDNIAERMCCK

-2050 RGVPGPIGPKGATGD
+2050 RGVPGPIGPKGTTGD

-2129 GLPGSS
+2129 GFPGSS
-2135 GEKGYTGRRGDKGA
+2135 GEKGYSGRRGDKGI

-2160 LRGDPGDSGVDN
+2160 LRGDPGDSGADN

-2186 MGETGPV
+2186 MGEPGPA
-2193 GLEGQDGGVGRKGMT
+2193 GLDGQDGGVGRKGMT

-2216 KGTKGA
+2216 KGTKGS
-2222 LGQPGPAGEQ
+2222 LGQAGPAGEQ
-2232 GMRGPQGPPGQLGTP
+2232 GMRGPQGPSGQLGTP

-2299 ELGDDGRDGI
+2299 EMGDDGRDGI

-2315 GRKGDRGFIG
+2315 GRKGERGFIG

-2353 AGEPGIPGQKGEV
+2353 AGDPGIPGQKGEV

-2372 GLKGEKGESR
+2372 GLKGDKGESR

-2418 SGVVREVFNRMK
+2418 SGVVRDVFNRMK

-2465 IRFSDSRKKS
+2465 IRFADARKKS

-2483 FQATLTTKPHS
+2483 FQATLTTKPRS

-2524 NGDTRASPQL
+2524 NGDTRTSPQL

-2555 DPVLSRALEINNT
+2555 DPVLTRALEINNT
-2568 AVGHAFILPTSSSQL
+2568 AVGHAIVLPTSGSQL
-2583 NDTIRRLLTCHIC
+2583 NETIQRLLTCHIC

-2620 APTDVDTDIAFIMD
+2620 APTDVDIDIAFIMD

-2659 ISSEPKL
+2659 ISSEPEV
-2666 SEHHARVAVLQQA
+2666 SQHHARVAVLQQA
-2679 PYEYVTNSSFPPVKI
+2679 PYEYETNSSFPPVKT
-2694 ELSLTDYGSKEK
+2694 EFSLTDYGSKEK
-2706 ISNYLHNQ
+2706 IINYLHNQ
-2714 MSQLHG
+2714 MTQLHG
-2720 TRAMGSAIEH
+2720 TRAIGSAIEH

-2737 SAPNPRDLKVMV
+2737 SAPNPRDLKVIV

-2762 HLQKAIIDA
+2762 YLQKVVTDA
-2771 KCKGYFFVVLSIG
+2771 KCKGYFFVVLGIG

-2789 KDIYSLASEPNDVFF
+2789 KNIYSLASEPNDVFF
-2804 KLISKPE
+2804 KLVYKPG

-2830 SKFAFQLSPELR
+2830 SEFAIYLSPEVT
-2842 KQCEW
+2842 KQCKRF
-2847 LQSDQQAKSQSP
+2847 QSDQQAKSQSP
-2859 RHTGHK
+2859 GHAGHK
-2865 AVYVASNATIS
+2865 AVYMAPNATVS
-2876 HTLSA
+2876 RTLSA
-2881 SATISESIKPVVS
+2881 STTISANIKPIAS
-2894 TNTHARTTTASTTT
+2894 ANARA
-2908 ASTKPVAST
+2908 
-2917 TARVRTTTASTT
+2917 RTTTASTT
-2929 AQTRATE
+2929 AQTKATD
-2936 QTTGSTMI
+2936 QTTASTVV
-2944 QVNTTAQSSAST
+2944 QVNTTAQSTAST
-2956 GAHAKDATAQS
+2956 A
-2967 SASTGAHAKAATA
+2967 AHAKATGRTT
-2980 QSSASTGA
+2980 AST
-2988 HAKAATAQSSAST
+2988 
-3001 GAHAKVTAAQS
+3001 TAA
-3012 SASTGAHAKV
+3012 
-3022 TAAQSSAS
+3022 AA
-3030 TGAHAKDATAQSST
+3030 
-3044 SSGAHAKTT
+3044 
-3053 SHSTTTGGRRRQSA
+3053 GGRRRQSA
-3067 KAQEIQITDVTENSA
+3067 KTHDIQITDVTENSA

-3088 PEAQSS
+3088 PEPHNA
-3094 YAFDITVT
+3094 YAFDITIT

-3117 TEHVIQG
+3117 TEHVIRG

-3151 STKTSAQPEVS
+3151 STKTPAQPKVS
-3162 LANMMLNAEPLE
+3162 LANMMLNTEPLE
-3174 GPESD
+3174 GPES
-3179 WPDPC
+3179 
-3184 LLDFDMGMQ
+3184 
-3193 CKDYQIV
+3193 
-3200 WFFDYKNKICSQ
+3200 
-3212 GWYGGCGGN
+3212 
-3221 ANRFEA
+3221 A
-3227 EAECI
+3227 
-3232 SKCLKPP
+3232 

-3246 QPPLEKRLSSVMD
+3246 QPPLEKRLLSVTD
-3259 TCQLQKDEGTCRDFV
+3259 ICRLQKDEGTCRNFV
-3274 LKWYYDPKTKSCAR
+3274 LKWYYDPETKSCAR

-3313 GNISPGMVAAI
+3313 GNISPGAVTMI

>member
-1 MKMRKHQHL
+1 MRKHRHL
-10 PFVAIFC
+10 PLAAILGLLLLGLC
-17 LFISGFRLVHAQ
+17 SVGAQ
-29 QQAAVKTVA
+29 QQAAVRTVA

-86 GNPRTEF
+86 GNPHTEF

-99 STRDVLSHIAN
+99 SNQDVLSHIAN
-110 MSYMG
+110 MPYMG
-115 GDTKTGKGLEYLIEN
+115 GGTKTGKGLEYLIEN
-130 HLTEA
+130 HLTKA
-135 AGSRAGEGVPQ
+135 AGSRASEGVPQ

-154 QSQDDVS
+154 RSQDDVA

-184 GELKEIASEPFKL
+184 GELKEIASEPFDT

-218 VHSSMPPEKAGA
+218 VRTSMTPEKAGA

-258 NFQAI
+258 NFPAI

-278 QHIHI
+278 QQIHI

-290 EPRTEFALNSYP
+290 EPRTEFALNSYS
-302 TKAEVLDAVKALSFR
+302 TKADVLDAVKALSFR
-317 GGEEANTG
+317 GGEEANIG

-383 LNADSAELQQIATD
+383 QNADSAELQQIATD

-412 LRDLILPNIVGV
+412 LQELLLPNIVGV

-448 VFLIDGSTALGTAPF
+448 VFLIDGSTALGTGPF
-463 NSIRDFV
+463 NAIRDFV

-495 KPEFYFNTHQSR
+495 KPEFYFNTHQNR
-507 KDVMANVKRMKP
+507 KDVMANVRKMKL

-531 DFVRQNFFTSA
+531 DFVRNNFFTSA

-562 SRDAVDQAA
+562 SRDAVDQPA
-571 AEMKRNRIVILAIGS
+571 AEMKRNRIVTLAVGS
-586 KNADLAELQEIAHE
+586 RNADTAELQEIAHE
-600 RDFVFNPNDFRLQF
+600 RDFVFQPNDFRLQF

-622 LSPIRTLSGGLII
+622 LSPIRTLSGGMIV

-662 FPYVRDFVATLVNYL
+662 FPFVRDFVVTLVNYL

-699 SLYSY
+699 FLYSY
-704 QTKPDIIQRLGQLR
+704 QTKSDIIQRMGQLR
-718 PQGGSVLNTGSALN
+718 PKGGSVLNTGSALN

-745 RINDQVPQVLV
+745 RINEQVPQVLV

-761 RSADPF
+761 KSADPF

-781 FAVGVRS
+781 FAVGVRN

-802 MVYFMDDFSDLAALP
+802 MVYFMDDFSDLTALP

-825 TYVSGGVEEVPLT
+825 TYVSGGVEEVPLA
-838 PTESKKDILFLI
+838 PT
-850 DGSANLL
+850 
-857 GSFPAV
+857 
-863 RDFVHKV
+863 
-870 ISDLNVG
+870 
-877 SDATRVAVAQFS
+877 
-889 DTIQVE
+889 
-895 FDFAELPSK
+895 
-904 QDMLLKVKRMKI
+904 
-916 KTGKQLNIGAALDE
+916 
-930 AIRRLFVKE
+930 
-939 AGSRIEEG
+939 
-947 VPQFLV
+947 
-953 LLAAGRSTD
+953 
-962 DVEQP
+962 
-967 SDALKQAGVVTFAIR
+967 
-982 AKNADLVE
+982 
-990 LEKIVYA
+990 
-997 PQFILNVDSLP
+997 
-1008 RISEL
+1008 
-1013 QPNIVNLLK
+1013 
-1022 TIQHQPTVDE
+1022 
-1032 RGEKKDVVFLID
+1032 
-1044 GSDGVRRGFPLL
+1044 
-1056 KTFVQRVVESLDI
+1056 
-1069 GRDKVR
+1069 
-1075 VAVAQYSN
+1075 
-1083 VIQPEFLL
+1083 
-1091 DTHEDKADLINAI
+1091 
-1104 QELKVMG
+1104 
-1111 GSPLNTGAA
+1111 
-1120 LDYLIKNVFTVSSG
+1120 
-1134 SRIAEGVPQFLILLT
+1134 
-1149 ADRSQDDVRR
+1149 
-1159 PSVVLKTSGTVP
+1159 
-1171 FGIGIGNADLTELQ
+1171 
-1185 TISFLPD
+1185 
-1192 FAISVPDF
+1192 
-1200 SQLDTV
+1200 
-1206 QQVVSNR
+1206 
-1213 VVRLTKKEIESL
+1213 
-1225 APDLFYTPPSPAG
+1225 AG
-1238 VKRDVVFMIDGSR
+1238 VKRDVVFMVDGSR
-1251 YAAQEFYLIRNLI
+1251 YAAQEFYLVRDLI
-1264 EQIVNNLDVGFDTTR
+1264 ERIVTNLDVGFDTTR
-1279 ISVVQFSDHPRVE
+1279 ISVVQFSEHPHVE
-1292 FLLNAYSTK
+1292 FLLNAHSTK

-1311 RPHGGQQV
+1311 RPQGGQQV

-1341 EEGVPQFLIVL
+1341 EEGVPQFLVIL

-1357 DDDLEYPSL
+1357 DDDLEFPSL
-1366 QVKQVGVAPM
+1366 QVKQVGVAPL

-1381 MEPEEMVQISLS
+1381 MDPEEMVQISLS
-1393 PDYVFQVSSFQELPS
+1393 PDYVYQVSSFQELPS

-1426 RLLGDVQPPVDVSG
+1426 QLLGDVTTTVEVSG
-1440 DEKDVVFLIDSSDNV
+1440 EEKDIVFLIDSSDSV
-1455 RPDGLAHIRDFISR
+1455 RSDGLAHIRDFISR

-1551 LVVILGDQSQDDV
+1551 LVVILGDRSQDDV
-1564 NRPATMITS
+1564 NRPANVIAS
-1573 TSIKPLGVGA
+1573 TIIKPLGVGA

-1588 DQLQIITND
+1588 NQLQVITND
-1597 PERVLVVQDFTG
+1597 PDRVLVVQDFTG
-1609 LQTLEKR
+1609 LPTLEKR
-1616 VQSILEEIPIFATE
+1616 VQNILEELPILTTE
-1630 SPGILGP
+1630 PPGPVGTV
-1637 GGKKQA
+1637 GKKQA

-1669 VVDAIYRDGDSIQVG
+1669 VVDAIYEDGDSIQVG

-1697 LKDYSTKSQILD
+1697 LKDYSSKPQILD
-1709 AINKVIYKGGLVAN
+1709 AINKVIYKGGRVAN
-1723 TGAAIKHIQAN
+1723 TGAAIKHLQAK

-1759 SSDDGPSASL
+1759 SSDDGQSASL
-1769 EIAQKGVKV
+1769 AIAQKGVKV
-1778 FAVGVKNI
+1778 FAVGVRNI
-1786 DLKEIS
+1786 DLEEVSK
-1792 RLASESATSFR
+1792 LASESATSFR
-1803 ASTAQELSE
+1803 VSTAQELSE
-1812 LNEQVLVTLEA
+1812 LNEQVLVTLAA
-1823 AMEEKLCLGAAD
+1823 AMEEKLCPGTPD
-1835 ITRDCDLD
+1835 VTRECDLD
-1843 VIIGFD
+1843 VILGFD
-1849 VTDVGPGQNIF
+1849 VTDVRNGQNIF
-1860 NSQRGL
+1860 DSQRSL
-1866 ESRVESVLNRITQM
+1866 ELAVKSVLDRITRM

-1887 NQAPNV
+1887 SQGPNV

-1901 QGGAVDGLDFSEYQ
+1901 QGGPVEGLDFSEYQ
-1915 PELFERFQGM
+1915 PELFKRFQAM
-1925 RTRGPYFLRAD
+1925 STRGPYFLTAD
-1936 TLRSYLN
+1936 TLKSYQS
-1943 KFRSSPS
+1943 KFRSAPS
-1950 GSTKVIIHFTDGAD
+1950 GSTKVVIHFTDGAD
-1964 DSIDQ
+1964 DSMDQ
-1969 LEAASSTLHTEGVNA
+1969 LSAASADLHEQGVNA

-1989 LDRVSNFDKVMQL
+1989 LEQVKNLEEVMQL

-2010 NRPLRVNLLDL
+2010 NRPLRANLLDL
-2021 DFELAEQ
+2021 EFELAEQ
-2028 LDNIAERTCCK
+2028 LDNIAERTCCG
-2039 VPCKCSGQRGD
+2039 VHCKCSGQEGERGP
-2050 RGVPGPIGPKGATGD
+2050 PGPIGQKGATGD
-2065 LGYGGYPGDEGGPG
+2065 IGYRGYPGDEGGPG
-2079 ERGPPGVNGTQ
+2079 ERGPPGMNGTQ

-2135 GEKGYTGRRGDKGA
+2135 GEKGSSGRRGEKGA

-2160 LRGDPGDSGVDN
+2160 LRGDPGDSGADN
-2172 TQRGSR
+2172 TQRGIR
-2178 GQKGEIGP
+2178 GQKGEIGL
-2186 MGETGPV
+2186 MGEPGPV
-2193 GLEGQDGGVGRKGMT
+2193 GPSGQDGGVGRKGMA

-2216 KGTKGA
+2216 KGTKGS
-2222 LGQPGPAGEQ
+2222 LGQDGPPGEQ

-2254 VPGPRAGGG
+2254 VPGPRAGSG

-2281 EPGNPG
+2281 EPGDPG

-2299 ELGDDGRDGI
+2299 EMGDDGRDGI

-2315 GRKGDRGFIG
+2315 GRKGERGFIG

-2332 PGDRGGAGGP
+2332 PGDRGSAGGP

-2353 AGEPGIPGQKGEV
+2353 AGDPGTPGQKGEI

-2372 GLKGEKGESR
+2372 GFKGEKGRSLS
-2382 DQCALVRNIKDKCPC
+2382 QCDLVQNIKDKCPC

-2418 SGVVREVFNRMK
+2418 SGVGREVFNRMK

-2465 IRFSDSRKKS
+2465 IRFADARKKS
-2475 SLLQQIQN
+2475 ALLQQIQN
-2483 FQATLTTKPHS
+2483 FQATLTTKPRS

-2524 NGDTRASPQL
+2524 NGETRASPQL

-2545 VMPVFLTSRQ
+2545 VIPVFLTSRQ
-2555 DPVLSRALEINNT
+2555 DAALERALEINNT
-2568 AVGHAFILPTSSSQL
+2568 AVGHAIVLPASGSQL
-2583 NDTIRRLLTCHIC
+2583 NETIRRLLTCHVC
-2596 LDVCDPDPVC
+2596 LDVCEPDPIC
-2606 GFGSQ
+2606 GYGSQ

-2620 APTDVDTDIAFIMD
+2620 APTDVDIDIAFIID

-2645 EMKKYISHLISNLE
+2645 EMRKYISHLISNME
-2659 ISSEPKL
+2659 ISSEPKI
-2666 SEHHARVAVLQQA
+2666 SHHHARVAVLQQA
-2679 PYEYVTNSSFPPVKI
+2679 PYEHETNSSFPPVKT
-2694 ELSLTDYGSKEK
+2694 EFSLTDYGSKEK
-2706 ISNYLHNQ
+2706 IINYLNNR
-2714 MSQLHG
+2714 MTQLYG
-2720 TRAMGSAIEH
+2720 TMAMGNAIEH

-2737 SAPNPRDLKVMV
+2737 SAPNPRDLKVIV
-2749 LMMTG
+2749 LMVTGQMT
-2754 KVNKQELE
+2754 KEELDY
-2762 HLQKAIIDA
+2762 LQKTVISA
-2771 KCKGYFFVVLSIG
+2771 KCKGYFFVVLGIG
-2784 SKVNA
+2784 RKVDVKN
-2789 KDIYSLASEPNDVFF
+2789 IYSLASEPQDVFF
-2804 KLISKPE
+2804 KLVYKPG
-2811 ELHEEPLLRFGR
+2811 ELHEENLLRFGR

-2830 SKFAFQLSPELR
+2830 SDFAFYLSPEIR

-2847 LQSDQQAKSQSP
+2847 LQNDQLAKSSG
-2859 RHTGHK
+2859 HAGHK
-2865 AVYVASNATIS
+2865 AVYAAPNVTIS
-2876 HTLSA
+2876 RT
-2881 SATISESIKPVVS
+2881 VS
-2894 TNTHARTTTASTTT
+2894 TSTTQST
-2908 ASTKPVAST
+2908 STKPAAST
-2917 TARVRTTTASTT
+2917 SARARTTTASTT
-2929 AQTRATE
+2929 AQTKATAR
-2936 QTTGSTMI
+2936 TTTVQM
-2944 QVNTTAQSSAST
+2944 NTTTQSAAST
-2956 GAHAKDATAQS
+2956 AANTKATS
-2967 SASTGAHAKAATA
+2967 RTTAST
-2980 QSSASTGA
+2980 
-2988 HAKAATAQSSAST
+2988 
-3001 GAHAKVTAAQS
+3001 TAAA
-3012 SASTGAHAKV
+3012 AS
-3022 TAAQSSAS
+3022 
-3030 TGAHAKDATAQSST
+3030 
-3044 SSGAHAKTT
+3044 
-3053 SHSTTTGGRRRQSA
+3053 GRRRQGA
-3067 KAQEIQITDVTENSA
+3067 KMSDIQITDITENSA

-3088 PEAQSS
+3088 PEPHNA
-3094 YAFDITVT
+3094 YVFDLSIT
-3102 LAHDHSLVQKQNLTG
+3102 LAHDHSLVLKQNLTG
-3117 TEHVIQG
+3117 TERVIGG
-3124 LRSGQKYLVVIT
+3124 LRGGQKYLVVIT
-3136 GYQKSQPKVTYTGTF
+3136 GYLKSQPKVTYTGTF
-3151 STKTSAQPEVS
+3151 STKTPAQPKVS
-3162 LANMMLNAEPLE
+3162 LANMMMNTEPLE

-3179 WPDPC
+3179 LADPC

-3193 CKDYQIV
+3193 CKDYQVV
-3200 WFFDYKNKICSQ
+3200 WFFDYKHKICSQ
-3212 GWYGGCGGN
+3212 GWYGGCAGN
-3221 ANRFEA
+3221 TNRFET

-3232 SKCLKPP
+3232 SKCLKSS
-3239 AAEKAMQ
+3239 AAEKAK
-3246 QPPLEKRLSSVMD
+3246 QPPLEKRLSSATD
-3259 TCQLQKDEGTCRDFV
+3259 ICRLQKEEGTCRDFV

-3308 KVCVS
+3308 KVCVP
-3313 GNISPGMVAAI
+3313 GNINPGVVTTI

>member
-1 MKMRKHQHL
+1 MRKHRHL
-10 PFVAIFC
+10 PLAAI
-17 LFISGFRLVHAQ
+17 LGLLLSGFCSVGAQ
-29 QQAAVKTVA
+29 QQAAVRNVA

-86 GNPRTEF
+86 GNPHTEF

-99 STRDVLSHIAN
+99 SNQDVLSHIAN
-110 MSYMG
+110 MPYMG
-115 GDTKTGKGLEYLIEN
+115 GGSKTGKGLEYLIEN
-130 HLTEA
+130 HLTKA
-135 AGSRAGEGVPQ
+135 AGSRASEGVPQ

-154 QSQDDVS
+154 QSQDDVA
-161 LPSSVLKSAHVNMFA
+161 LPSSVLKSAHVNMIA

-184 GELKEIASEPFKL
+184 GELKEIASRPFDT

-218 VHSSMPPEKAGA
+218 VRTSMTPEQAGA

-243 DLIFLIDGSNNIGSV
+243 DLIFLIDGSDNIGSV

-278 QHIHI
+278 QQIHI

-290 EPRTEFALNSYP
+290 QPRTEFALNSYS
-302 TKAEVLDAVKALSFR
+302 TKADVLDAVKALSFR
-317 GGEEANTG
+317 GGKEANTG
-325 AALEFVVENL
+325 AALEYVVENL

-397 GSFAFTALDIRNLDA
+397 GSFAFTALDIRNLAA
-412 LRDLILPNIVGV
+412 LRELLLPNIVGV

-448 VFLIDGSTALGTAPF
+448 VFLIDGSTALGTGPF

-495 KPEFYFNTHQSR
+495 RPEFYFNTHQNR
-507 KDVMANVKRMKP
+507 KDVMANVKKMKL

-531 DFVRQNFFTSA
+531 DFVRNNFFTSA

-562 SRDAVDQAA
+562 SMDAVEQAA
-571 AEMKRNRIVILAIGS
+571 AEMKRNRIVILAVGS
-586 KNADLAELQEIAHE
+586 RNADVAELQEIAHE
-600 RDFVFNPNDFRLQF
+600 RDFVFQPNDFRLQF

-622 LSPIRTLSGGLII
+622 LSPIRTLSGGMVIH
-635 QEPPSV
+635 ETPSV

-662 FPYVRDFVATLVNYL
+662 FPFVRDFVVTLVNYL
-677 DVGSDKIRVGLVQF
+677 DVGTDKIRVGLVQF

-704 QTKPDIIQRLGQLR
+704 QTKSDIIQRLGQLR
-718 PQGGSVLNTGSALN
+718 PKGGSVLNTGSALN

-745 RINDQVPQVLV
+745 RINEQVPQVLV

-767 LQVSNELARAGVLT
+767 LQVSNDLARAGVLT
-781 FAVGVRS
+781 FAVGVRN

-796 IAFNPR
+796 IAFNPK
-802 MVYFMDDFSDLAALP
+802 MVYFMDDFSDLTTLP
-817 QELNKPIT
+817 QELKKPIT
-825 TYVSGGVEEVPLT
+825 TYVSGGVEEVPLA

-863 RDFVHKV
+863 RDFIHKV

-877 SDATRVAVAQFS
+877 PDATRVAVAQFS
-889 DTIQVE
+889 DNIQIE

-904 QDMLLKVKRMKI
+904 QDMLLKVKRMRL
-916 KTGKQLNIGAALDE
+916 KTGKQLNIGVALDE
-930 AIRRLFVKE
+930 VMRRLFVKE

-947 VPQFLV
+947 IPQFLV

-962 DVEQP
+962 EVERP
-967 SDALKQAGVVTFAIR
+967 SGALKEAGVVTFAIK
-982 AKNADLVE
+982 AKNADLSE
-990 LEKIVYA
+990 LERIAYA
-997 PQFILNVDSLP
+997 PQFILNVESLP

-1013 QPNIVNLLK
+1013 QANIVNLLK
-1022 TIQHQPTVDE
+1022 TIQFQPTV
-1032 RGEKKDVVFLID
+1032 
-1044 GSDGVRRGFPLL
+1044 
-1056 KTFVQRVVESLDI
+1056 
-1069 GRDKVR
+1069 
-1075 VAVAQYSN
+1075 
-1083 VIQPEFLL
+1083 
-1091 DTHEDKADLINAI
+1091 
-1104 QELKVMG
+1104 
-1111 GSPLNTGAA
+1111 
-1120 LDYLIKNVFTVSSG
+1120 
-1134 SRIAEGVPQFLILLT
+1134 
-1149 ADRSQDDVRR
+1149 
-1159 PSVVLKTSGTVP
+1159 
-1171 FGIGIGNADLTELQ
+1171 
-1185 TISFLPD
+1185 
-1192 FAISVPDF
+1192 
-1200 SQLDTV
+1200 
-1206 QQVVSNR
+1206 
-1213 VVRLTKKEIESL
+1213 
-1225 APDLFYTPPSPAG
+1225 G
-1238 VKRDVVFMIDGSR
+1238 VKRDVVFLVDGSR
-1251 YAAQEFYLIRNLI
+1251 YAAQEFYLIRDLI
-1264 EQIVNNLDVGFDTTR
+1264 ERIVNNLDVGFDTTR
-1279 ISVVQFSDHPRVE
+1279 ISVVQFSEHPHVE
-1292 FLLNAYSTK
+1292 FLLNAHSTK
-1301 DEVQSAVRRL
+1301 DEVQGAVRRL
-1311 RPHGGQQV
+1311 RPRGGQQV

-1341 EEGVPQFLIVL
+1341 EEGVPQFLVIL

-1357 DDDLEYPSL
+1357 DDDLEFPSV

-1376 VVAKN
+1376 VIAKN
-1381 MEPEEMVQISLS
+1381 MDPEEMVQISLS

-1413 LTPIETLTVDQIR
+1413 LAPIETLTADQIR
-1426 RLLGDVQPPVDVSG
+1426 QLLGDVTTIPDVSG
-1440 DEKDVVFLIDSSDNV
+1440 EEKDVVFLIDSSDSV
-1455 RPDGLAHIRDFISR
+1455 RSDGLAHIRDFISR
-1469 IVQQLEVGPN
+1469 IVQQLDVGPN

-1490 NVFPEFYLKTHKSKN
+1490 NVFPEFYLRTHKSKN
-1505 AVLQAIRRLRLRGGS
+1505 AVLQAIRRLRLRGGY

-1564 NRPATMITS
+1564 NRPANVISS
-1573 TSIKPLGVGA
+1573 TSIQPLGVGA

-1588 DQLQIITND
+1588 NQLQVITND
-1597 PERVLVVQDFTG
+1597 PGRVLVVQDFTG
-1609 LQTLEKR
+1609 LPTLERK
-1616 VQSILEEIPIFATE
+1616 VQNILEELTVPTTE
-1630 SPGILGP
+1630 GPVYPGP
-1637 GGKKQA
+1637 EGKKQA

-1669 VVDAIYRDGDSIQVG
+1669 IVDAIYEDGDSIQVG

-1697 LKDYSTKSQILD
+1697 LKDYSSKPEILD
-1709 AINKVIYKGGLVAN
+1709 AINKVIYKGGRVAN
-1723 TGAAIKHIQAN
+1723 TGAAIKHLQAK

-1750 IAFIVTGGK
+1750 IAFIITGGK
-1759 SSDDGPSASL
+1759 SSDDGQGASM
-1769 EIAQKGVKV
+1769 EVAQKGVKV
-1778 FAVGVKNI
+1778 FAVGVRNI
-1786 DLKEIS
+1786 DLEEVSK
-1792 RLASESATSFR
+1792 LASESATSFR
-1803 ASTAQELSE
+1803 VSTAQELSE
-1812 LNEQVLVTLEA
+1812 LNEQVLVTLAA
-1823 AMEEKLCLGAAD
+1823 AMKEKLCPGTTD
-1835 ITRDCDLD
+1835 VTRDCDLD
-1843 VIIGFD
+1843 VILGFD
-1849 VTDVGPGQNIF
+1849 VSDVGAGQNIF

-1866 ESRVESVLNRITQM
+1866 ESRVEAVLNRITQM

-1887 NQAPNV
+1887 SRAPSV
-1893 RVAIMAQA
+1893 RVAIMAQSR
-1901 QGGAVDGLDFSEYQ
+1901 GGPVEGLDFSEYQ

-1925 RTRGPYFLRAD
+1925 RTRGPYFLTAE
-1936 TLRSYLN
+1936 TLKSYQN
-1943 KFRSSPS
+1943 KFRSAPS
-1950 GSTKVIIHFTDGAD
+1950 GSTKVVIHFTDGTDDYLDQMKTASAD
-1964 DSIDQ
+1964 LRRQ
-1969 LEAASSTLHTEGVNA
+1969 GVHA
-1984 LIFVG
+1984 LLFVG
-1989 LDRVSNFDKVMQL
+1989 LDRVKNFEEVMQL

-2028 LDNIAERTCCK
+2028 LDNIAERTCCG

-2050 RGVPGPIGPKGATGD
+2050 RGLPGPIGPKGATGEI
-2065 LGYGGYPGDEGGPG
+2065 GYGGYPGDEGGPG

-2135 GEKGYTGRRGDKGA
+2135 GEKGFSGRRGSKGA

-2160 LRGDPGDSGVDN
+2160 LRGDPGESGADN
-2172 TQRGSR
+2172 TQRGTR
-2178 GQKGEIGP
+2178 GQKGEIGQ
-2186 MGETGPV
+2186 MGEPGPA
-2193 GLEGQDGGVGRKGMT
+2193 GQRGQDGGVGRKGMA

-2232 GMRGPQGPPGQLGTP
+2232 GMRGPQGPPGQIGTP

-2254 VPGPRAGGG
+2254 IPGPRAGGG
-2263 PPGTPGERGRIG
+2263 QPGAPGERGRIG

-2287 PKGPNGQQGPRG
+2287 PRGPNGQQGPRG
-2299 ELGDDGRDGI
+2299 EMGDDGRDGI

-2315 GRKGDRGFIG
+2315 GRKGERGFVG

-2353 AGEPGIPGQKGEV
+2353 AGNPGTPGQKGEI

-2372 GLKGEKGESR
+2372 GLKGDKGPSIS
-2382 DQCALVRNIKDKCPC
+2382 QCALVQNIKDKCPC

-2418 SGVVREVFNRMK
+2418 SGVGRDVFNRMK

-2436 VNNLTIAESN
+2436 VSNLTIAESN

-2465 IRFSDSRKKS
+2465 IRFADARKKS

-2483 FQATLTTKPHS
+2483 FQATLTTKPRS

-2524 NGDTRASPQL
+2524 NGETRASPQL

-2545 VMPVFLTSRQ
+2545 VTPVFLTSRQ
-2555 DPVLSRALEINNT
+2555 DAVLERALEINNT
-2568 AVGHAFILPTSSSQL
+2568 AVGHAIILPTSGSQL
-2583 NDTIRRLLTCHIC
+2583 NDTIRRLLTCHVC
-2596 LDVCDPDPVC
+2596 LDVCEPDPIC
-2606 GFGSQ
+2606 GYGSQ

-2634 SSESTTPLQFN
+2634 SSASTTPLQFN
-2645 EMKKYISHLISNLE
+2645 EMKKYISHLVSNME
-2659 ISSEPKL
+2659 ISSEPKI
-2666 SEHHARVAVLQQA
+2666 SQHHARVAVLQQA
-2679 PYEYVTNSSFPPVKI
+2679 PYDHETNSSFPPVKT
-2694 ELSLTDYGSKEK
+2694 EFSLTDYGSKEK
-2706 ISNYLHNQ
+2706 IINYLHNQ
-2714 MSQLHG
+2714 MTQLYG
-2720 TRAMGSAIEH
+2720 TMAMGSAVEH
-2730 TMAHIFE
+2730 TVAHVFE
-2737 SAPNPRDLKVMV
+2737 SAPNPRDLKVIV
-2749 LMMTG
+2749 LMITG
-2754 KVNKQELE
+2754 KMEKQELE
-2762 HLQKAIIDA
+2762 YLREAVIDA
-2771 KCKGYFFVVLSIG
+2771 KCKGYLFVILGIG
-2784 SKVNA
+2784 KNVDVKN
-2789 KDIYSLASEPNDVFF
+2789 IYSLASEPNDVFF
-2804 KLISKPE
+2804 KLVSKPG

-2830 SKFAFQLSPELR
+2830 SDFAFYLSPEIR
-2842 KQCEW
+2842 KQCKW
-2847 LQSDQQAKSQSP
+2847 LQADQTPKSP
-2859 RHTGHK
+2859 GHTGQK
-2865 AVYVASNATIS
+2865 AVYIAPNGTVTQTI
-2876 HTLSA
+2876 
-2881 SATISESIKPVVS
+2881 
-2894 TNTHARTTTASTTT
+2894 STTT
-2908 ASTKPVAST
+2908 TLSTTFKPAASTSAHAK
-2917 TARVRTTTASTT
+2917 TTTASTT

-2936 QTTGSTMI
+2936 RPTESTTVQVNATVQSQGSTAA
-2944 QVNTTAQSSAST
+2944 NTKATSRTTTSTTAAAAS
-2956 GAHAKDATAQS
+2956 
-2967 SASTGAHAKAATA
+2967 
-2980 QSSASTGA
+2980 
-2988 HAKAATAQSSAST
+2988 
-3001 GAHAKVTAAQS
+3001 
-3012 SASTGAHAKV
+3012 
-3022 TAAQSSAS
+3022 
-3030 TGAHAKDATAQSST
+3030 
-3044 SSGAHAKTT
+3044 
-3053 SHSTTTGGRRRQSA
+3053 GRRRQGA
-3067 KAQEIQITDVTENSA
+3067 KMNDIQITDVTENSA

-3088 PEAQSS
+3088 PEPHNA
-3094 YAFDITVT
+3094 YVFDLAIT
-3102 LAHDHSLVQKQNLTG
+3102 LAHDHSLVLKQNVTG
-3117 TEHVIQG
+3117 TERVIGG
-3124 LRSGQKYLVVIT
+3124 LRSGQKYLVFIT
-3136 GYQKSQPKVTYTGTF
+3136 GYLKSQPKVTYTGTF
-3151 STKTSAQPEVS
+3151 STKTPAQPKVA

-3174 GPESD
+3174 GPEND
-3179 WPDPC
+3179 LADPC

-3193 CKDYQIV
+3193 CKDYQVV
-3200 WFFDYKNKICSQ
+3200 WFFDYKHKICSQ

-3221 ANRFEA
+3221 ANRFET
-3227 EAECI
+3227 EAECN
-3232 SKCLKPP
+3232 SKCLKPS

-3246 QPPLEKRLSSVMD
+3246 QPPLEKRLSPVMD
-3259 TCQLQKDEGTCRDFV
+3259 ICLLQKEEGTCRDFV
-3274 LKWYYDPKTKSCAR
+3274 LKWHYDLKTKSCAR

-3308 KVCVS
+3308 KACS
-3313 GNISPGMVAAI
+3313 PGNISPGVVTTI

>member
-1 MKMRKHQHL
+1 MRKNRHL
-10 PFVAIFC
+10 PFAAI
-17 LFISGFRLVHAQ
+17 LGLLLSGLCSVGAQ
-29 QQAAVKTVA
+29 QQAAVRTVA

-86 GNPRTEF
+86 GNPHTEF

-99 STRDVLSHIAN
+99 SNQDVLSHIAN
-110 MSYMG
+110 MPYMG
-115 GDTKTGKGLEYLIEN
+115 GGTKTGKGLEYLIEN
-130 HLTEA
+130 HLTKA
-135 AGSRAGEGVPQ
+135 AGSRASEGIPQ

-154 QSQDDVS
+154 RSQDDVA

-184 GELKEIASEPFKL
+184 GELKEIASEPFDT

-218 VHSSMPPEKAGA
+218 VRTSMTPEKAGA

-258 NFQAI
+258 NFPAI

-278 QHIHI
+278 QQIHI

-290 EPRTEFALNSYP
+290 EPRTEFALNSYS
-302 TKAEVLDAVKALSFR
+302 TKADVLDAVKALSFR

-383 LNADSAELQQIATD
+383 QNADSAELQQIATD
-397 GSFAFTALDIRNLDA
+397 GSFAFTALDIHNLDA
-412 LRDLILPNIVGV
+412 LQELLLPNIVGV

-448 VFLIDGSTALGTAPF
+448 VFLIDGSTALGAGPF
-463 NSIRDFV
+463 NVIRDFV

-495 KPEFYFNTHQSR
+495 KPEFYFNTHQNR
-507 KDVMANVKRMKP
+507 KDVMANVRKMKL

-531 DFVRQNFFTSA
+531 DFVRNNFFTSA

-562 SRDAVDQAA
+562 SRDAVDQPV
-571 AEMKRNRIVILAIGS
+571 AEMKRNRIVTLAVGS
-586 KNADLAELQEIAHE
+586 RNADPAELQEIAHE
-600 RDFVFNPNDFRLQF
+600 RDFVFQPNDFRLQF

-622 LSPIRTLSGGLII
+622 LSPIRTLSGGMIV

-662 FPYVRDFVATLVNYL
+662 FPFVRDFVVTLVNYL

-704 QTKPDIIQRLGQLR
+704 QTKSDIIQRMGQLR
-718 PQGGSVLNTGSALN
+718 PKGGSVLNTGSALN

-745 RINDQVPQVLV
+745 RINEQVPQVLV

-761 RSADPF
+761 KSADPF

-781 FAVGVRS
+781 FAVGVRN

-802 MVYFMDDFSDLAALP
+802 MVYFMDDFSDLTALP

-825 TYVSGGVEEVPLT
+825 TYVSGGVEEVPLA
-838 PTESKKDILFLI
+838 PT
-850 DGSANLL
+850 
-857 GSFPAV
+857 
-863 RDFVHKV
+863 
-870 ISDLNVG
+870 
-877 SDATRVAVAQFS
+877 
-889 DTIQVE
+889 
-895 FDFAELPSK
+895 
-904 QDMLLKVKRMKI
+904 
-916 KTGKQLNIGAALDE
+916 
-930 AIRRLFVKE
+930 
-939 AGSRIEEG
+939 
-947 VPQFLV
+947 
-953 LLAAGRSTD
+953 
-962 DVEQP
+962 
-967 SDALKQAGVVTFAIR
+967 
-982 AKNADLVE
+982 
-990 LEKIVYA
+990 
-997 PQFILNVDSLP
+997 
-1008 RISEL
+1008 
-1013 QPNIVNLLK
+1013 
-1022 TIQHQPTVDE
+1022 
-1032 RGEKKDVVFLID
+1032 
-1044 GSDGVRRGFPLL
+1044 
-1056 KTFVQRVVESLDI
+1056 
-1069 GRDKVR
+1069 
-1075 VAVAQYSN
+1075 
-1083 VIQPEFLL
+1083 
-1091 DTHEDKADLINAI
+1091 
-1104 QELKVMG
+1104 
-1111 GSPLNTGAA
+1111 
-1120 LDYLIKNVFTVSSG
+1120 
-1134 SRIAEGVPQFLILLT
+1134 
-1149 ADRSQDDVRR
+1149 
-1159 PSVVLKTSGTVP
+1159 
-1171 FGIGIGNADLTELQ
+1171 
-1185 TISFLPD
+1185 
-1192 FAISVPDF
+1192 
-1200 SQLDTV
+1200 
-1206 QQVVSNR
+1206 
-1213 VVRLTKKEIESL
+1213 
-1225 APDLFYTPPSPAG
+1225 AG
-1238 VKRDVVFMIDGSR
+1238 VKRDVVFMVDGSR
-1251 YAAQEFYLIRNLI
+1251 YAAQEFYLVRDLI
-1264 EQIVNNLDVGFDTTR
+1264 ERIVTNLDVGFDTTR
-1279 ISVVQFSDHPRVE
+1279 ISVIQFSEHPHVE
-1292 FLLNAYSTK
+1292 FLLNAHSTK

-1311 RPHGGQQV
+1311 RPQGGQQV
-1319 NVGEALEF
+1319 NIGEALEF

-1341 EEGVPQFLIVL
+1341 EEGVPQFLVIL

-1357 DDDLEYPSL
+1357 DDDLEFPSL
-1366 QVKQVGVAPM
+1366 QVKQVGVAPL

-1381 MEPEEMVQISLS
+1381 MDPEEMVQISLS
-1393 PDYVFQVSSFQELPS
+1393 PDYVYQVSSFQELPS

-1413 LTPIETLTVDQIR
+1413 LAPIETLTVDQIR
-1426 RLLGDVQPPVDVSG
+1426 QLLGDVTTTVEVSG
-1440 DEKDVVFLIDSSDNV
+1440 DEKDIVFLIDSSDSV
-1455 RPDGLAHIRDFISR
+1455 RSDGLAHIRDFISR

-1551 LVVILGDQSQDDV
+1551 LVVILGDRSQDDV
-1564 NRPATMITS
+1564 NRPANVIAS
-1573 TSIKPLGVGA
+1573 TIIKPLGVGA

-1588 DQLQIITND
+1588 NQLQVITND
-1597 PERVLVVQDFTG
+1597 PDRVLVVQDFTG
-1609 LQTLEKR
+1609 LPTLEKK
-1616 VQSILEEIPIFATE
+1616 VQNILEELPIPTTE
-1630 SPGILGP
+1630 TPGPLGP

-1669 VVDAIYRDGDSIQVG
+1669 VVDAIYEDGDSIQVG

-1697 LKDYSTKSQILD
+1697 LKDYSSKPQILD
-1709 AINKVIYKGGLVAN
+1709 AINKVIYKGGRVAN
-1723 TGAAIKHIQAN
+1723 TGAAIKHLQAK

-1759 SSDDGPSASL
+1759 SSDDGQSASL
-1769 EIAQKGVKV
+1769 AIAQKGVKV
-1778 FAVGVKNI
+1778 FAVGVRNI
-1786 DLKEIS
+1786 DLEEVSK
-1792 RLASESATSFR
+1792 LASESATSFR
-1803 ASTAQELSE
+1803 VSTAQELSE
-1812 LNEQVLVTLEA
+1812 LNEQVLVTLAA
-1823 AMEEKLCLGAAD
+1823 AMEEKLCPGTTD
-1835 ITRDCDLD
+1835 VTRECDLD
-1843 VIIGFD
+1843 VILGFD
-1849 VTDVGPGQNIF
+1849 VTDVRDGQNIF
-1860 NSQRGL
+1860 NSQRRL
-1866 ESRVESVLNRITQM
+1866 ELTVESVLNRITRM

-1887 NQAPNV
+1887 SQGPNV

-1901 QGGAVDGLDFSEYQ
+1901 QGGPVEGLDFSEYQ
-1915 PELFERFQGM
+1915 PELFKRFQAM
-1925 RTRGPYFLRAD
+1925 STRGPYFLTAD
-1936 TLRSYLN
+1936 TLKSYQS
-1943 KFRSSPS
+1943 KFRSAPS
-1950 GSTKVIIHFTDGAD
+1950 GSTKVVIHFTDGAD
-1964 DSIDQ
+1964 DSMDQ
-1969 LEAASSTLHTEGVNA
+1969 LSAASVDLHKQGVNA

-1989 LDRVSNFDKVMQL
+1989 LEQVKNLEDVMQL

-2010 NRPLRVNLLDL
+2010 NRPLRANLLDL
-2021 DFELAEQ
+2021 EFELAEQ
-2028 LDNIAERTCCK
+2028 LDNIAERTCCG
-2039 VPCKCSGQRGD
+2039 VHCKCSGQEGD
-2050 RGVPGPIGPKGATGD
+2050 RGLPGPVGQKGATGD
-2065 LGYGGYPGDEGGPG
+2065 IGYRGYPGDEGGPG
-2079 ERGPPGVNGTQ
+2079 ERGPPGMNGTQ

-2103 SRGFPGEKGELGEMG
+2103 SRGFPGEKGELGEIG

-2135 GEKGYTGRRGDKGA
+2135 GEKGFSGRRGDKGA

-2160 LRGDPGDSGVDN
+2160 LRGDPGDSGADN
-2172 TQRGSR
+2172 TQRGIR
-2178 GQKGEIGP
+2178 GQKGEIGL
-2186 MGETGPV
+2186 MGEPGPV
-2193 GLEGQDGGVGRKGMT
+2193 GLSGQDGGVGRKGMA

-2216 KGTKGA
+2216 KGTKGS
-2222 LGQPGPAGEQ
+2222 LGQDGPAGEQ

-2299 ELGDDGRDGI
+2299 EMGDDGRDGI
-2309 GGPGPK
+2309 GGPGPQ
-2315 GRKGDRGFIG
+2315 GRKGERGFIG

-2353 AGEPGIPGQKGEV
+2353 AGDPGTPGQKGEI

-2372 GLKGEKGESR
+2372 GLKGDKGRTLS
-2382 DQCALVRNIKDKCPC
+2382 QCDLVQNIKDKCPC

-2418 SGVVREVFNRMK
+2418 SGVGRDVFNRMK

-2465 IRFSDSRKKS
+2465 IRFADARKKS
-2475 SLLQQIQN
+2475 TLLQQIQN
-2483 FQATLTTKPHS
+2483 FQATLTTKPRS

-2524 NGDTRASPQL
+2524 NGETRASPQL

-2545 VMPVFLTSRQ
+2545 VIPVFLTSRQ
-2555 DPVLSRALEINNT
+2555 DAALERALEINNT
-2568 AVGHAFILPTSSSQL
+2568 AVGHAIVLPASGSQL
-2583 NDTIRRLLTCHIC
+2583 NETIRRLLTCHVC
-2596 LDVCDPDPVC
+2596 LDVCEPDPIC
-2606 GFGSQ
+2606 GYGSQ

-2620 APTDVDTDIAFIMD
+2620 APTDVDIDVAFIID

-2645 EMKKYISHLISNLE
+2645 EMRKYISHLISNME
-2659 ISSEPKL
+2659 ISSEPKI
-2666 SEHHARVAVLQQA
+2666 SHHHARVAVLQQA
-2679 PYEYVTNSSFPPVKI
+2679 PYEHETNSSFPPVRT
-2694 ELSLTDYGSKEK
+2694 EFSLTDYGSKEK
-2706 ISNYLHNQ
+2706 IINYLNNQ
-2714 MSQLHG
+2714 MTQLYG
-2720 TRAMGSAIEH
+2720 TMAMGNAIEH

-2737 SAPNPRDLKVMV
+2737 SAPNPRDLKVIV
-2749 LMMTG
+2749 LMITG
-2754 KVNKQELE
+2754 KMKKAELDY
-2762 HLQKAIIDA
+2762 LQKAVISA
-2771 KCKGYFFVVLSIG
+2771 KCKGYFFVVLG
-2784 SKVNA
+2784 VGRKVDVKN
-2789 KDIYSLASEPNDVFF
+2789 IYSLASEPHDVFF
-2804 KLISKPE
+2804 KLVDKPG
-2811 ELHEEPLLRFGR
+2811 ELHEETLLRFGR

-2830 SKFAFQLSPELR
+2830 SDFAFYLSPEIR

-2847 LQSDQQAKSQSP
+2847 LQNDQLAKSP
-2859 RHTGHK
+2859 GHAGHK
-2865 AVYVASNATIS
+2865 AVYAAPNVTIS
-2876 HTLSA
+2876 QTVSTSTTLST
-2881 SATISESIKPVVS
+2881 STKPAAS
-2894 TNTHARTTTASTTT
+2894 TNTRA
-2908 ASTKPVAST
+2908 
-2917 TARVRTTTASTT
+2917 RTTTASTT
-2929 AQTRATE
+2929 AQTRATAR
-2936 QTTGSTMI
+2936 TTTSTTVQM
-2944 QVNTTAQSSAST
+2944 NTTAQSAAST
-2956 GAHAKDATAQS
+2956 AANTKATS
-2967 SASTGAHAKAATA
+2967 RTTAST
-2980 QSSASTGA
+2980 
-2988 HAKAATAQSSAST
+2988 
-3001 GAHAKVTAAQS
+3001 TAAA
-3012 SASTGAHAKV
+3012 AS
-3022 TAAQSSAS
+3022 
-3030 TGAHAKDATAQSST
+3030 
-3044 SSGAHAKTT
+3044 
-3053 SHSTTTGGRRRQSA
+3053 GRRRQGA
-3067 KAQEIQITDVTENSA
+3067 KTSDIQITDVTENSA

-3088 PEAQSS
+3088 PEPHNA
-3094 YAFDITVT
+3094 YVFDLSIT
-3102 LAHDHSLVQKQNLTG
+3102 LAHDHSLVLKQNLTG
-3117 TEHVIQG
+3117 TERVIGG
-3124 LRSGQKYLVVIT
+3124 LRGGQKYLVVIT
-3136 GYQKSQPKVTYTGTF
+3136 GYLKSQPKVTYTGTF
-3151 STKTSAQPEVS
+3151 STKTPAQTKVS
-3162 LANMMLNAEPLE
+3162 LANMMMNAEPLE

-3179 WPDPC
+3179 LADPC

-3193 CKDYQIV
+3193 CKDYQVV
-3200 WFFDYKNKICSQ
+3200 WFFDYKHKICSQ
-3212 GWYGGCGGN
+3212 GWYGGCAGN
-3221 ANRFEA
+3221 ANRFET

-3232 SKCLKPP
+3232 SKCLKPS
-3239 AAEKAMQ
+3239 AAEKAK
-3246 QPPLEKRLSSVMD
+3246 QPPLEKRLSSATD
-3259 TCQLQKDEGTCRDFV
+3259 ICRLQKEEGTCRDFV

-3308 KVCVS
+3308 KVCVP
-3313 GNISPGMVAAI
+3313 GNINPGVVTTI

>member
-1 MKMRKHQHL
+1 MRKHRHL
-10 PFVAIFC
+10 PFVAMFC
-17 LFISGFRLVHAQ
+17 LLFPGFCSVRAQ
-29 QQAAVKTVA
+29 QQA
-38 VADII
+38 
-43 FLVDS
+43 
-48 SWSIGKEH
+48 
-56 FQLVREFLYDVVKAL
+56 
-71 DVGGNDF
+71 
-78 RFALVQFS
+78 
-86 GNPRTEF
+86 
-93 QLNTYP
+93 
-99 STRDVLSHIAN
+99 
-110 MSYMG
+110 
-115 GDTKTGKGLEYLIEN
+115 
-130 HLTEA
+130 
-135 AGSRAGEGVPQ
+135 
-146 VIIVLTDG
+146 
-154 QSQDDVS
+154 
-161 LPSSVLKSAHVNMFA
+161 
-176 VGVQDAVE
+176 
-184 GELKEIASEPFKL
+184 
-197 HLFNLENFTALHGIV
+197 
-212 GDLVAS
+212 
-218 VHSSMPPEKAGA
+218 
-230 KGLVKDITAQESA
+230 AQESA

-278 QHIHI
+278 QQIHI

-290 EPRTEFALNSYP
+290 QPRTEFALNSYS
-302 TKAEVLDAVKALSFR
+302 TKADVLDAVKALGFR

-368 LAVKQASIFSFSIGV
+368 LAVKQAGVFSFSIGV

-397 GSFAFTALDIRNLDA
+397 GSFAYSALDIRNLDA
-412 LRDLILPNIVGV
+412 LRELLLPNIVGV
-424 AQRLILLEAPTIVTE
+424 AQRLILLAAPTIVTE

-448 VFLIDGSTALGTAPF
+448 VFLIDGSTALGAAPF
-463 NSIRDFV
+463 NAIRDFV

-495 KPEFYFNTHQSR
+495 KPEFYFNTHQTR
-507 KDVMANVKRMKP
+507 KDVMTNVRRMKL
-519 MGGTAL
+519 MGGTTL

-531 DFVRQNFFTSA
+531 DFVRSNFFTSA
-542 AGCRMEEGVLPM
+542 AGCRVEEGVLPM

-571 AEMKRNRIVILAIGS
+571 AEMKRNRIVTLAVGS
-586 KNADLAELQEIAHE
+586 RNADLAELQEIAHE
-600 RDFVFNPNDFRLQF
+600 RDFVFNPEDFRLQF
-614 MQAILPEV
+614 MQAILPQV
-622 LSPIRTLSGGLII
+622 LSPIRTLSGGLIV
-635 QEPPSV
+635 QEPPS
-641 QVTKRDIIFLLDG
+641 
-654 SLNVGNAN
+654 
-662 FPYVRDFVATLVNYL
+662 
-677 DVGSDKIRVGLVQF
+677 
-691 SDTPKTEF
+691 
-699 SLYSY
+699 
-704 QTKPDIIQRLGQLR
+704 
-718 PQGGSVLNTGSALN
+718 
-732 FVLSN
+732 
-737 HFTEAGGS
+737 
-745 RINDQVPQVLV
+745 
-756 LVTAG
+756 
-761 RSADPF
+761 
-767 LQVSNELARAGVLT
+767 
-781 FAVGVRS
+781 
-788 ADKAELEQ
+788 
-796 IAFNPR
+796 
-802 MVYFMDDFSDLAALP
+802 
-817 QELNKPIT
+817 
-825 TYVSGGVEEVPLT
+825 
-838 PTESKKDILFLI
+838 ESKKDILFLI

-857 GSFPAV
+857 GSFPVV

-877 SDATRVAVAQFS
+877 ADATRVAVAQFS

-895 FDFAELPSK
+895 FDFAEHTSK

-953 LLAAGRSTD
+953 LLAAGRSAD
-962 DVEQP
+962 DVEEP
-967 SDALKQAGVVTFAIR
+967 SDVLKQAGVVTFAIK

-990 LEKIVYA
+990 LERIVSA
-997 PQFILNVDSLP
+997 PQFIVNVESLS
-1008 RISEL
+1008 RIAEF
-1013 QPNIVNLLK
+1013 QPNVVNLLK
-1022 TIQHQPTVDE
+1022 TVQLQPTVVE

-1056 KTFVQRVVESLDI
+1056 KTFVQRVIESLDV

-1075 VAVAQYSN
+1075 VAVVQYSN
-1083 VIQPEFLL
+1083 IIQPEFLL
-1091 DTHEDKADLINAI
+1091 DTHEDKADLISAI

-1120 LDYLIKNVFTVSSG
+1120 LDYLIRNVFTVSSG

-1200 SQLDTV
+1200 SQLDSV

-1213 VVRLTKKEIESL
+1213 VIRLTKKEIESL
-1225 APDLFYTPPSPAG
+1225 APDLVFTSPSPAG
-1238 VKRDVVFMIDGSR
+1238 VKRDVVFMVDGSR
-1251 YAAQEFYLIRNLI
+1251 YAAQEFYLIRDLI
-1264 EQIVNNLDVGFDTTR
+1264 GRIVNNLDVGIDTTR
-1279 ISVVQFSDHPRVE
+1279 ISVVQFSEHPHVE
-1292 FLLNAYSTK
+1292 FLLNTHSTK
-1301 DEVQSAVRRL
+1301 DEVQSAVRQL
-1311 RPHGGQQV
+1311 RSKGGQQV

-1341 EEGVPQFLIVL
+1341 EEGVPQFLVIL

-1357 DDDLEYPSL
+1357 DDEFENPSL

-1376 VVAKN
+1376 MIAKN
-1381 MEPEEMVQISLS
+1381 VDTEEMVQISLS

-1426 RLLGDVQPPVDVSG
+1426 QLLGDVQPPIDISG
-1440 DEKDVVFLIDSSDNV
+1440 EEKDIVFLIDSSDSV
-1455 RPDGLAHIRDFISR
+1455 RPEGLAHIRDFISR

-1490 NVFPEFYLKTHKSKN
+1490 NVFPEFYLKAQKSKN
-1505 AVLQAIRRLRLRGGS
+1505 DVLQAIRRLRLRGGS
-1520 PVNAGKALDYVVKNY
+1520 PLNAGKALDYVVKNY

-1551 LVVILGDQSQDDV
+1551 LVVILGDRSQDDV
-1564 NRPATMITS
+1564 NRPANVITS
-1573 TSIKPLGVGA
+1573 TNIKPLGVGA

-1609 LQTLEKR
+1609 LSTLEQR
-1616 VQSILEEIPIFATE
+1616 IQRILEELPIPTTE
-1630 SPGILGP
+1630 TPGPFFP

-1697 LKDYSTKSQILD
+1697 LKDYSTKPQILD
-1709 AINKVIYKGGLVAN
+1709 AINKVVYKGGRVAN
-1723 TGAAIKHIQAN
+1723 TGAAIRHIQER

-1750 IAFIVTGGK
+1750 IAFIVTGGT
-1759 SSDDGPSASL
+1759 STDDGPRASQ
-1769 EIAQKGVKV
+1769 EITQKGVKV
-1778 FAVGVKNI
+1778 FAVGVRNI
-1786 DLKEIS
+1786 DLKEVS
-1792 RLASESATSFR
+1792 MLASESAMSFR

-1823 AMEEKLCLGAAD
+1823 AMEETLCPGVTEA
-1835 ITRDCDLD
+1835 TRDCDLD
-1843 VIIGFD
+1843 VILGFD

-1860 NSQRGL
+1860 NSQRAL

-1880 QKISCTG
+1880 QRISCTG
-1887 NQAPNV
+1887 NQAPNI

-1901 QGGAVDGLDFSEYQ
+1901 QGGPVEGLDFSEYQ
-1915 PELFERFQGM
+1915 PELFERFRDM
-1925 RTRGPYFLRAD
+1925 RSRGPYVLTGD
-1936 TLRSYLN
+1936 TLRSYLS

-1950 GSTKVIIHFTDGAD
+1950 GSAKVIIHFTDGAD
-1964 DSIDQ
+1964 DPINQ
-1969 LEAASSTLHTEGVNA
+1969 LEAASSTLHAEGVSA

-1989 LDRVSNFDKVMQL
+1989 LDRVSNFDRVMQL

-2050 RGVPGPIGPKGATGD
+2050 RGLPGRIGPKGVTGD

-2135 GEKGYTGRRGDKGA
+2135 GEKGYSGRRGDKGV

-2160 LRGDPGDSGVDN
+2160 VRGDPGDSGADN

-2186 MGETGPV
+2186 MGEPGPP
-2193 GLEGQDGGVGRKGMT
+2193 GLKGQDGGVGRKGMT
-2208 GRRGPIGV
+2208 GRRGQIGV
-2216 KGTKGA
+2216 KGTAGA
-2222 LGQPGPAGEQ
+2222 PGQAGPAGEQ

-2254 VPGPRAGGG
+2254 IPGPRAGGG

-2275 PLGRKG
+2275 PLGQKG

-2287 PKGPNGQQGPRG
+2287 LKGPNGQPGPRG
-2299 ELGDDGRDGI
+2299 EMGDDGRDGI

-2315 GRKGDRGFIG
+2315 GRKGERGFVG

-2332 PGDRGGAGGP
+2332 PGDRGVAGGP
-2342 GPKGNRGRRGN
+2342 GPKGNRGRRGD
-2353 AGEPGIPGQKGEV
+2353 AGEPGAPGQKGEI

-2372 GLKGEKGESR
+2372 GLKGDKGESR
-2382 DQCALVRNIKDKCPC
+2382 DRCALVRNIKDKCPC

-2418 SGVVREVFNRMK
+2418 SGVGREVFNRMK

-2454 LVTYNNEVTTE
+2454 LVTYNSEVTTE
-2465 IRFSDSRKKS
+2465 IRFADARKKS

-2483 FQATLTTKPHS
+2483 FQATLTTKPRS

-2545 VMPVFLTSRQ
+2545 VIPVFLTSRQ
-2555 DPVLSRALEINNT
+2555 DAVLSRALEINNT
-2568 AVGHAFILPTSSSQL
+2568 AVGHAIVLPASGGQL
-2583 NDTIRRLLTCHIC
+2583 NETIQRLLTCHIC
-2596 LDVCDPDPVC
+2596 LDVCDPNPIC
-2606 GFGSQ
+2606 GAVSQ
-2611 RPVFRDRRA
+2611 RLGFRDRRA

-2634 SSESTTPLQFN
+2634 SSESTTPLQFS
-2645 EMKKYISHLISNLE
+2645 EMKKYISHLVSNLE
-2659 ISSEPKL
+2659 ISSEPKV
-2666 SEHHARVAVLQQA
+2666 SQHHARVAVLQQA
-2679 PYEYVTNSSFPPVKI
+2679 PYEHETNSSFPPVKT
-2694 ELSLTDYGSKEK
+2694 EFSLTDYGSKEK
-2706 ISNYLHNQ
+2706 IINYLHNQ
-2714 MSQLHG
+2714 MTQLHG
-2720 TRAMGSAIEH
+2720 TRALGSAIEH
-2730 TMAHIFE
+2730 TIAHVFE
-2737 SAPNPRDLKVMV
+2737 SAPNRRDLRVIV

-2762 HLQKAIIDA
+2762 YLQRVVTNA
-2771 KCKGYFFVVLSIG
+2771 KCNGYFFVVLGIG
-2784 SKVNA
+2784 RKVNA
-2789 KDIYSLASEPNDVFF
+2789 KNIYSLASEPSDVFF
-2804 KLISKPE
+2804 KLVDKPG

-2830 SKFAFQLSPELR
+2830 SDFAFYLSPEIR

-2847 LQSDQQAKSQSP
+2847 FQNDQQARSQHP
-2859 RHTGHK
+2859 VHTGQK
-2865 AVYVASNATIS
+2865 AVYAAPNATLS
-2876 HTLSA
+2876 RTLG
-2881 SATISESIKPVVS
+2881 
-2894 TNTHARTTTASTTT
+2894 ASTTLT
-2908 ASTKPVAST
+2908 ATIKPAAS
-2917 TARVRTTTASTT
+2917 ARARTTTASTT
-2929 AQTRATE
+2929 AQSRAS
-2936 QTTGSTMI
+2936 QQG
-2944 QVNTTAQSSAST
+2944 TASAMLP
-2956 GAHAKDATAQS
+2956 ANATAA
-2967 SASTGAHAKAATA
+2967 SAPSTAVHPKAAA
-2980 QSSASTGA
+2980 RAN
-2988 HAKAATAQSSAST
+2988 ATA
-3001 GAHAKVTAAQS
+3001 
-3012 SASTGAHAKV
+3012 
-3022 TAAQSSAS
+3022 
-3030 TGAHAKDATAQSST
+3030 
-3044 SSGAHAKTT
+3044 
-3053 SHSTTTGGRRRQSA
+3053 GGRRRQGA
-3067 KAQEIQITDVTENSA
+3067 KTHDLQITDVTESSA
-3082 RLRWAS
+3082 RLRWGT
-3088 PEAQSS
+3088 PEPHQ
-3094 YAFDITVT
+3094 AFDITVT
-3102 LAHDHSLVQKQNLTG
+3102 LAHDHSLVQRQNLTG
-3117 TEHVIQG
+3117 TEHVVRG
-3124 LRSGQKYLVVIT
+3124 LRSGQKYIVVVT

-3151 STKTSAQPEVS
+3151 STKASAQTKVS
-3162 LANMMLNAEPLE
+3162 LANMMLNTEPLE
-3174 GPESD
+3174 GPDND

-3200 WFFDYKNKICSQ
+3200 WFFDYKHKFCSQ

-3239 AAEKAMQ
+3239 AEKAMQ
-3246 QPPLEKRLSSVMD
+3246 QLENRLSPAVD
-3259 TCQLQKDEGTCRDFV
+3259 VCWLPKDVGTCREFV
-3274 LKWYYDPKTKSCAR
+3274 LVWYHDPSTRSCAR

-3308 KVCVS
+3308 NFCIS
-3313 GNISPGMVAAI
+3313 GNINSGVVTTI
-3324 GT
+3324 KT

>member
-1 MKMRKHQHL
+1 MRKHRHL
-10 PFVAIFC
+10 PLAAI
-17 LFISGFRLVHAQ
+17 LGLLLSGFCSVGAQ
-29 QQAAVKTVA
+29 QQAAVRNVA

-86 GNPRTEF
+86 GNPHTEF

-99 STRDVLSHIAN
+99 SNQDVLSHIAN
-110 MSYMG
+110 MPYMG
-115 GDTKTGKGLEYLIEN
+115 GGSKTGKGLEYLIEN
-130 HLTEA
+130 HLTKA
-135 AGSRAGEGVPQ
+135 AGSRASEGVPQ

-154 QSQDDVS
+154 QSQDDVA
-161 LPSSVLKSAHVNMFA
+161 LPSSVLKSAHVNMIA

-184 GELKEIASEPFKL
+184 GELKEIASRPFDT

-218 VHSSMPPEKAGA
+218 VRTSMTPEQAGA

-243 DLIFLIDGSNNIGSV
+243 DLIFLIDGSDNIGSV

-278 QHIHI
+278 QQIHI

-290 EPRTEFALNSYP
+290 QPRTEFALNSYS
-302 TKAEVLDAVKALSFR
+302 TKADVLDAVKALSFR
-317 GGEEANTG
+317 GGKEANTG
-325 AALEFVVENL
+325 AALEYVVENL

-397 GSFAFTALDIRNLDA
+397 GSFAFTALDIRNLAA
-412 LRDLILPNIVGV
+412 LRELLLPNIVGV

-448 VFLIDGSTALGTAPF
+448 VFLIDGSTALGTGPF

-495 KPEFYFNTHQSR
+495 RPEFYFNTHQNR
-507 KDVMANVKRMKP
+507 KDVMANVKKMKL

-531 DFVRQNFFTSA
+531 DFVRNNFFTSA

-562 SRDAVDQAA
+562 SMDAVEQAA
-571 AEMKRNRIVILAIGS
+571 AEMKRNRIVILAVGS
-586 KNADLAELQEIAHE
+586 RNADVAELQEIAHE
-600 RDFVFNPNDFRLQF
+600 RDFVFQPNDFRLQF

-622 LSPIRTLSGGLII
+622 LSPIRTLSGGMVIH
-635 QEPPSV
+635 ETPSV

-662 FPYVRDFVATLVNYL
+662 FPFVRDFVVTLVNYL
-677 DVGSDKIRVGLVQF
+677 DVGTDKIRVGLVQF

-704 QTKPDIIQRLGQLR
+704 QTKSDIIQRLGQLR
-718 PQGGSVLNTGSALN
+718 PKGGSVLNTGSALN

-745 RINDQVPQVLV
+745 RINEQVPQVLV

-767 LQVSNELARAGVLT
+767 LQVSNDLARAGVLT
-781 FAVGVRS
+781 FAVGVRN

-796 IAFNPR
+796 IAFNPK
-802 MVYFMDDFSDLAALP
+802 MVYFMDDFSDLTTLP
-817 QELNKPIT
+817 QELKKPIT
-825 TYVSGGVEEVPLT
+825 TYVSGGVEEVPL
-838 PTESKKDILFLI
+838 
-850 DGSANLL
+850 A
-857 GSFPAV
+857 
-863 RDFVHKV
+863 
-870 ISDLNVG
+870 
-877 SDATRVAVAQFS
+877 
-889 DTIQVE
+889 
-895 FDFAELPSK
+895 
-904 QDMLLKVKRMKI
+904 
-916 KTGKQLNIGAALDE
+916 
-930 AIRRLFVKE
+930 
-939 AGSRIEEG
+939 
-947 VPQFLV
+947 
-953 LLAAGRSTD
+953 
-962 DVEQP
+962 
-967 SDALKQAGVVTFAIR
+967 
-982 AKNADLVE
+982 
-990 LEKIVYA
+990 
-997 PQFILNVDSLP
+997 
-1008 RISEL
+1008 
-1013 QPNIVNLLK
+1013 
-1022 TIQHQPTVDE
+1022 PTV
-1032 RGEKKDVVFLID
+1032 
-1044 GSDGVRRGFPLL
+1044 
-1056 KTFVQRVVESLDI
+1056 
-1069 GRDKVR
+1069 
-1075 VAVAQYSN
+1075 
-1083 VIQPEFLL
+1083 
-1091 DTHEDKADLINAI
+1091 
-1104 QELKVMG
+1104 
-1111 GSPLNTGAA
+1111 
-1120 LDYLIKNVFTVSSG
+1120 
-1134 SRIAEGVPQFLILLT
+1134 
-1149 ADRSQDDVRR
+1149 
-1159 PSVVLKTSGTVP
+1159 
-1171 FGIGIGNADLTELQ
+1171 
-1185 TISFLPD
+1185 
-1192 FAISVPDF
+1192 
-1200 SQLDTV
+1200 
-1206 QQVVSNR
+1206 
-1213 VVRLTKKEIESL
+1213 
-1225 APDLFYTPPSPAG
+1225 G
-1238 VKRDVVFMIDGSR
+1238 VKRDVVFLVDGSR
-1251 YAAQEFYLIRNLI
+1251 YAAQEFYLIRDLI
-1264 EQIVNNLDVGFDTTR
+1264 ERIVNNLDVGFDTTR
-1279 ISVVQFSDHPRVE
+1279 ISVVQFSEHPHVE
-1292 FLLNAYSTK
+1292 FLLNAHSTK
-1301 DEVQSAVRRL
+1301 DEVQGAVRRL
-1311 RPHGGQQV
+1311 RPRGGQQV

-1341 EEGVPQFLIVL
+1341 EEGVPQFLVIL

-1357 DDDLEYPSL
+1357 DDDLEFPSV

-1376 VVAKN
+1376 VIAKN
-1381 MEPEEMVQISLS
+1381 MDPEEMVQISLS

-1413 LTPIETLTVDQIR
+1413 LAPIETLTADQIR
-1426 RLLGDVQPPVDVSG
+1426 QLLGDVTTIPDVSG
-1440 DEKDVVFLIDSSDNV
+1440 EEKDVVFLIDSSDSV
-1455 RPDGLAHIRDFISR
+1455 RSDGLAHIRDFISR
-1469 IVQQLEVGPN
+1469 IVQQLDVGPN

-1490 NVFPEFYLKTHKSKN
+1490 NVFPEFYLRTHKSKN
-1505 AVLQAIRRLRLRGGS
+1505 AVLQAIRRLRLRGGY

-1564 NRPATMITS
+1564 NRPANVISS
-1573 TSIKPLGVGA
+1573 TSIQPLGVGA

-1588 DQLQIITND
+1588 NQLQVITND
-1597 PERVLVVQDFTG
+1597 PGRVLVVQDFTG
-1609 LQTLEKR
+1609 LPTLERK
-1616 VQSILEEIPIFATE
+1616 VQNILEELTVPTTE
-1630 SPGILGP
+1630 GPVYPGP
-1637 GGKKQA
+1637 EGKKQA

-1669 VVDAIYRDGDSIQVG
+1669 IVDAIYEDGDSIQVG

-1697 LKDYSTKSQILD
+1697 LKDYSSKPEILD
-1709 AINKVIYKGGLVAN
+1709 AINKVIYKGGRVAN
-1723 TGAAIKHIQAN
+1723 TGAAIKHLQAK

-1750 IAFIVTGGK
+1750 IAFIITGGK
-1759 SSDDGPSASL
+1759 SSDDGQGASM
-1769 EIAQKGVKV
+1769 EVAQKGVKV
-1778 FAVGVKNI
+1778 FAVGVRNI
-1786 DLKEIS
+1786 DLEEVSK
-1792 RLASESATSFR
+1792 LASESATSFR
-1803 ASTAQELSE
+1803 VSTAQELSE
-1812 LNEQVLVTLEA
+1812 LNEQVLVTLAA
-1823 AMEEKLCLGAAD
+1823 AMKEKLCPGTTD
-1835 ITRDCDLD
+1835 VTRDCDLD
-1843 VIIGFD
+1843 VILGFD
-1849 VTDVGPGQNIF
+1849 VSDVGAGQNIF

-1866 ESRVESVLNRITQM
+1866 ESRVEAVLNRITQM

-1887 NQAPNV
+1887 SRAPSV
-1893 RVAIMAQA
+1893 RVAIMAQSR
-1901 QGGAVDGLDFSEYQ
+1901 GGPVEGLDFSEYQ

-1925 RTRGPYFLRAD
+1925 RTRGPYFLTAE
-1936 TLRSYLN
+1936 TLKSYQN
-1943 KFRSSPS
+1943 KFRSAPS
-1950 GSTKVIIHFTDGAD
+1950 GSTKVVIHFTDGTDDYLDQMKTASAD
-1964 DSIDQ
+1964 LRRQ
-1969 LEAASSTLHTEGVNA
+1969 GVHA
-1984 LIFVG
+1984 LLFVG
-1989 LDRVSNFDKVMQL
+1989 LDRVKNFEEVMQL

-2028 LDNIAERTCCK
+2028 LDNIAERTCCG

-2050 RGVPGPIGPKGATGD
+2050 RGLPGPIGPKGATGEI
-2065 LGYGGYPGDEGGPG
+2065 GYGGYPGDEGGPG

-2135 GEKGYTGRRGDKGA
+2135 GEKGFSGRRGSKGA

-2160 LRGDPGDSGVDN
+2160 LRGDPGESGADN
-2172 TQRGSR
+2172 TQRGTR
-2178 GQKGEIGP
+2178 GQKGEIGQ
-2186 MGETGPV
+2186 MGEPGPA
-2193 GLEGQDGGVGRKGMT
+2193 GQRGQDGGVGRKGMA

-2232 GMRGPQGPPGQLGTP
+2232 GMRGPQGPPGQIGTP

-2254 VPGPRAGGG
+2254 IPGPRAGGG
-2263 PPGTPGERGRIG
+2263 QPGAPGERGRIG

-2287 PKGPNGQQGPRG
+2287 PRGPNGQQGPRG
-2299 ELGDDGRDGI
+2299 EMGDDGRDGI

-2315 GRKGDRGFIG
+2315 GRKGERGFVG

-2353 AGEPGIPGQKGEV
+2353 AGNPGTPGQKGEI

-2372 GLKGEKGESR
+2372 GLKGDKGPSIS
-2382 DQCALVRNIKDKCPC
+2382 QCALVQNIKDKCPC

-2418 SGVVREVFNRMK
+2418 SGVGRDVFNRMK

-2436 VNNLTIAESN
+2436 VSNLTIAESN

-2465 IRFSDSRKKS
+2465 IRFADARKKS

-2483 FQATLTTKPHS
+2483 FQATLTTKPRS

-2524 NGDTRASPQL
+2524 NGETRASPQL

-2545 VMPVFLTSRQ
+2545 VTPVFLTSRQ
-2555 DPVLSRALEINNT
+2555 DAVLERALEINNT
-2568 AVGHAFILPTSSSQL
+2568 AVGHAIVLPTSGSQL
-2583 NDTIRRLLTCHIC
+2583 NDTIRRLLTCHVC
-2596 LDVCDPDPVC
+2596 LDVCEPDPIC
-2606 GFGSQ
+2606 GYGSQ

-2634 SSESTTPLQFN
+2634 SSASTTPLQFN
-2645 EMKKYISHLISNLE
+2645 EMKKYISHLVSNME
-2659 ISSEPKL
+2659 ISSEPKI
-2666 SEHHARVAVLQQA
+2666 SQHHARVAVLQQA
-2679 PYEYVTNSSFPPVKI
+2679 PYDHETNSSFPPVKT
-2694 ELSLTDYGSKEK
+2694 EFSLTDYGSKEK
-2706 ISNYLHNQ
+2706 IINYLHNQ
-2714 MSQLHG
+2714 MTQLYG
-2720 TRAMGSAIEH
+2720 TMAMGSAVEH
-2730 TMAHIFE
+2730 TVAHVFE
-2737 SAPNPRDLKVMV
+2737 SAPNPRDLKVIV
-2749 LMMTG
+2749 LMITG
-2754 KVNKQELE
+2754 KMEKQELE
-2762 HLQKAIIDA
+2762 YLQEAVIDA
-2771 KCKGYFFVVLSIG
+2771 KCKGYLFVILGIG
-2784 SKVNA
+2784 KNVDVKN
-2789 KDIYSLASEPNDVFF
+2789 IYSLASEPNDVFF
-2804 KLISKPE
+2804 KLVSKPG

-2830 SKFAFQLSPELR
+2830 SDFAFYLSPEIR
-2842 KQCEW
+2842 KQCKW
-2847 LQSDQQAKSQSP
+2847 LQADQTPKSP
-2859 RHTGHK
+2859 GHTGQK
-2865 AVYVASNATIS
+2865 AVYIAPNGTVTQTI
-2876 HTLSA
+2876 
-2881 SATISESIKPVVS
+2881 
-2894 TNTHARTTTASTTT
+2894 STTT
-2908 ASTKPVAST
+2908 TLSTTFKPAASTSAHAK
-2917 TARVRTTTASTT
+2917 TTTASTT

-2936 QTTGSTMI
+2936 RPTESTTVQVNATVQSQGSTAA
-2944 QVNTTAQSSAST
+2944 NTKATSRTTTSTTAAAAS
-2956 GAHAKDATAQS
+2956 
-2967 SASTGAHAKAATA
+2967 
-2980 QSSASTGA
+2980 
-2988 HAKAATAQSSAST
+2988 
-3001 GAHAKVTAAQS
+3001 
-3012 SASTGAHAKV
+3012 
-3022 TAAQSSAS
+3022 
-3030 TGAHAKDATAQSST
+3030 
-3044 SSGAHAKTT
+3044 
-3053 SHSTTTGGRRRQSA
+3053 GRRRQGA
-3067 KAQEIQITDVTENSA
+3067 KMNDIQITDVTENSA

-3088 PEAQSS
+3088 PEPHNA
-3094 YAFDITVT
+3094 YVFDLAIT
-3102 LAHDHSLVQKQNLTG
+3102 LAHDHSLVLKQNVTG
-3117 TEHVIQG
+3117 TERVIGG
-3124 LRSGQKYLVVIT
+3124 LRSGQKYLVFIT
-3136 GYQKSQPKVTYTGTF
+3136 GYLKSQPKVTYTGTF
-3151 STKTSAQPEVS
+3151 STKTPAQPKVA

-3174 GPESD
+3174 GPEND
-3179 WPDPC
+3179 LADPC

-3193 CKDYQIV
+3193 CKDYQVV
-3200 WFFDYKNKICSQ
+3200 WFFDYKHKICSQ

-3221 ANRFEA
+3221 ANRFET
-3227 EAECI
+3227 EAECN
-3232 SKCLKPP
+3232 SKCLKPS

-3246 QPPLEKRLSSVMD
+3246 QPPLEKRLSPVMD
-3259 TCQLQKDEGTCRDFV
+3259 ICLLQKEEGTCRDFV
-3274 LKWYYDPKTKSCAR
+3274 LKWHYDLKTKSCAR

-3308 KVCVS
+3308 KACS
-3313 GNISPGMVAAI
+3313 PGNISPGVVTTI

>member
-1 MKMRKHQHL
+1 MRKHRHL
-10 PFVAIFC
+10 PFVAMFC
-17 LFISGFRLVHAQ
+17 LLLSGFCSVRAQ
-29 QQAAVKTVA
+29 QQAAVKTIA

-86 GNPRTEF
+86 GNPHTEF

-110 MSYMG
+110 MPYMG
-115 GDTKTGKGLEYLIEN
+115 GGTETGKGLEYLIEN
-130 HLTEA
+130 HLTKA
-135 AGSRAGEGVPQ
+135 AGSRASEGIPQ

-154 QSQDDVS
+154 RSQDDVA
-161 LPSSVLKSAHVNMFA
+161 LPSSVLKSARVNMFA

-184 GELKEIASEPFKL
+184 GELKEIASEPFDM

-218 VHSSMPPEKAGA
+218 VRSSMTPEKAGA

-278 QHIHI
+278 QQIHI

-290 EPRTEFALNSYP
+290 QPRTEFALNSYS
-302 TKAEVLDAVKALSFR
+302 TKADVLDAVKALSFR

-335 FTQAGGSRIEEAVPQ
+335 LTQAGGSRIEEAVPQ

-397 GSFAFTALDIRNLDA
+397 GSFAFTALDIHNLDA
-412 LRDLILPNIVGV
+412 LQELILPNIVGV

-448 VFLIDGSTALGTAPF
+448 VFLIDGSTALGTGPF

-495 KPEFYFNTHQSR
+495 RPEFYFNTHQSR
-507 KDVMANVKRMKP
+507 KDVMANVKRMKL

-531 DFVRQNFFTSA
+531 DFVRNNFFTST

-586 KNADLAELQEIAHE
+586 RNADLAELQEIAHE
-600 RDFVFNPNDFRLQF
+600 RDFVFNPNDFRVQF

-635 QEPPSV
+635 QEPPPV

-662 FPYVRDFVATLVNYL
+662 FPFVRDFVATLVNYL

-699 SLYSY
+699 FLYSY
-704 QTKPDIIQRLGQLR
+704 QTKSDIIQRMGQLR
-718 PQGGSVLNTGSALN
+718 PKGGSVLNTGSALN
-732 FVLSN
+732 FVLLN

-745 RINDQVPQVLV
+745 RINEQVPQVLV

-802 MVYFMDDFSDLAALP
+802 MVYFMDDFSALAALP

-825 TYVSGGVEEVPLT
+825 TYVSGGVEEV
-838 PTESKKDILFLI
+838 
-850 DGSANLL
+850 A
-857 GSFPAV
+857 
-863 RDFVHKV
+863 
-870 ISDLNVG
+870 
-877 SDATRVAVAQFS
+877 
-889 DTIQVE
+889 
-895 FDFAELPSK
+895 
-904 QDMLLKVKRMKI
+904 
-916 KTGKQLNIGAALDE
+916 
-930 AIRRLFVKE
+930 
-939 AGSRIEEG
+939 
-947 VPQFLV
+947 
-953 LLAAGRSTD
+953 
-962 DVEQP
+962 
-967 SDALKQAGVVTFAIR
+967 
-982 AKNADLVE
+982 
-990 LEKIVYA
+990 
-997 PQFILNVDSLP
+997 
-1008 RISEL
+1008 
-1013 QPNIVNLLK
+1013 
-1022 TIQHQPTVDE
+1022 
-1032 RGEKKDVVFLID
+1032 
-1044 GSDGVRRGFPLL
+1044 
-1056 KTFVQRVVESLDI
+1056 
-1069 GRDKVR
+1069 
-1075 VAVAQYSN
+1075 
-1083 VIQPEFLL
+1083 
-1091 DTHEDKADLINAI
+1091 
-1104 QELKVMG
+1104 
-1111 GSPLNTGAA
+1111 
-1120 LDYLIKNVFTVSSG
+1120 
-1134 SRIAEGVPQFLILLT
+1134 
-1149 ADRSQDDVRR
+1149 
-1159 PSVVLKTSGTVP
+1159 
-1171 FGIGIGNADLTELQ
+1171 
-1185 TISFLPD
+1185 
-1192 FAISVPDF
+1192 
-1200 SQLDTV
+1200 
-1206 QQVVSNR
+1206 
-1213 VVRLTKKEIESL
+1213 L
-1225 APDLFYTPPSPAG
+1225 APTAG
-1238 VKRDVVFMIDGSR
+1238 VKRDVVFMVDGSR
-1251 YAAQEFYLIRNLI
+1251 YAAQEFYLVRDLI
-1264 EQIVNNLDVGFDTTR
+1264 ERIVNNLDVGFDTTR
-1279 ISVVQFSDHPRVE
+1279 ISVVQFSEHPHVE
-1292 FLLNAYSTK
+1292 FLLNAHSTK
-1301 DEVQSAVRRL
+1301 EEVQSAVRRL
-1311 RPHGGQQV
+1311 VPHGGQQV

-1341 EEGVPQFLIVL
+1341 EEGVPQFLVIL

-1381 MEPEEMVQISLS
+1381 MDPEEMVQISLS
-1393 PDYVFQVSSFQELPS
+1393 PDYVFQVPSFQELPS

-1413 LTPIETLTVDQIR
+1413 LTPIETLTGDQIR
-1426 RLLGDVQPPVDVSG
+1426 RLLGDVQLPVDISG
-1440 DEKDVVFLIDSSDNV
+1440 DEKDIVFLIDSSDSV

-1469 IVQQLEVGPN
+1469 IVQQLEVGAN

-1551 LVVILGDQSQDDV
+1551 LVVILGDRSQDDV
-1564 NRPATMITS
+1564 NRPANVITS

-1583 RNVDR
+1583 RNADR
-1588 DQLQIITND
+1588 DQLQVITND
-1597 PERVLVVQDFTG
+1597 PERVLVVQDFPG
-1609 LQTLEKR
+1609 LPTLEKKL
-1616 VQSILEEIPIFATE
+1616 QSILEELPIPTTE
-1630 SPGILGP
+1630 TPEFPVP

-1697 LKDYSTKSQILD
+1697 LKDYSTKPQILD
-1709 AINKVIYKGGLVAN
+1709 AINKVIYKGGRVAN
-1723 TGAAIKHIQAN
+1723 TGAAIKHIQAK

-1759 SSDDGPSASL
+1759 SLDDGPSASS
-1769 EIAQKGVKV
+1769 EITQKGVKV
-1778 FAVGVKNI
+1778 FAVGVRNI
-1786 DLKEIS
+1786 DLKEVS
-1792 RLASESATSFR
+1792 RLASESAMSFR

-1823 AMEEKLCLGAAD
+1823 AMQEKLCPGTTD
-1835 ITRDCDLD
+1835 VTRDCDLD
-1843 VIIGFD
+1843 VILGFD

-1901 QGGAVDGLDFSEYQ
+1901 QGAPMEGLDFSEYQ
-1915 PELFERFQGM
+1915 PELFEKFQGM
-1925 RTRGPYFLRAD
+1925 RTRGPYFLTAD
-1936 TLRSYLN
+1936 TLKSYLN
-1943 KFRSSPS
+1943 KFRSAPS

-1969 LEAASSTLHTEGVNA
+1969 LEAASSALHTEGVNA

-2129 GLPGSS
+2129 GFPGSS
-2135 GEKGYTGRRGDKGA
+2135 GEKGYSGRRGDKGV

-2160 LRGDPGDSGVDN
+2160 LRGDPGDSGADN

-2186 MGETGPV
+2186 MGEPGPA
-2193 GLEGQDGGVGRKGMT
+2193 GLDGQDGGVGRKGVT

-2216 KGTKGA
+2216 KGTKGS
-2222 LGQPGPAGEQ
+2222 LGQAGPAGEQ
-2232 GMRGPQGPPGQLGTP
+2232 GMRGPQGQPGQRGTP

-2254 VPGPRAGGG
+2254 LPGPRAGGG

-2281 EPGNPG
+2281 EPGNLG

-2299 ELGDDGRDGI
+2299 EMGDDGRDGI

-2315 GRKGDRGFIG
+2315 GRKGERGFIG

-2353 AGEPGIPGQKGEV
+2353 AGDPGTPGQKGEV

-2372 GLKGEKGESR
+2372 GLKGEKGETR

-2418 SGVVREVFNRMK
+2418 SGVVRDVFNRMK

-2465 IRFSDSRKKS
+2465 IRFADARKKS

-2483 FQATLTTKPHS
+2483 FQATLTTKPRS

-2555 DPVLSRALEINNT
+2555 DPVLTRALEINNT
-2568 AVGHAFILPTSSSQL
+2568 AVGHAIVLPTSGSQL
-2583 NDTIRRLLTCHIC
+2583 NETIRRLLTCHIC
-2596 LDVCDPDPVC
+2596 LDVCDPDPIC

-2620 APTDVDTDIAFIMD
+2620 APTDVDIDIAFIMD

-2659 ISSEPKL
+2659 ISSEPKV
-2666 SEHHARVAVLQQA
+2666 SQHHARVAVLQQA
-2679 PYEYVTNSSFPPVKI
+2679 PYEYKTNSSFPPVKT
-2694 ELSLTDYGSKEK
+2694 EFSLTDYGSKEK
-2706 ISNYLHNQ
+2706 IINYLHNQ
-2714 MSQLHG
+2714 MTQLHG
-2720 TRAMGSAIEH
+2720 TRAIGSAIEH

-2737 SAPNPRDLKVMV
+2737 SAPNPRDLKVIV

-2762 HLQKAIIDA
+2762 YLQKVVIDA
-2771 KCKGYFFVVLSIG
+2771 KCKGYFFVVLGIG
-2784 SKVNA
+2784 RKVNA
-2789 KDIYSLASEPNDVFF
+2789 KNIYSLASEPNDVFF
-2804 KLISKPE
+2804 KLVDKPG

-2830 SKFAFQLSPELR
+2830 SDFAFYLSPETR

-2847 LQSDQQAKSQSP
+2847 FQSDQQAKSQSP
-2859 RHTGHK
+2859 GHAGHK
-2865 AVYVASNATIS
+2865 EVYVAPNATIS
-2876 HTLSA
+2876 RTLSA
-2881 SATISESIKPVVS
+2881 STTVGASI
-2894 TNTHARTTTASTTT
+2894 
-2908 ASTKPVAST
+2908 KPVAST
-2917 TARVRTTTASTT
+2917 RARTTTASTT
-2929 AQTRATE
+2929 AQTRATD
-2936 QTTGSTMI
+2936 QTT
-2944 QVNTTAQSSAST
+2944 AST
-2956 GAHAKDATAQS
+2956 AAQLNATAQS
-2967 SASTGAHAKAATA
+2967 AASTAAHAKATGRTT
-2980 QSSASTGA
+2980 AST
-2988 HAKAATAQSSAST
+2988 
-3001 GAHAKVTAAQS
+3001 TAA
-3012 SASTGAHAKV
+3012 
-3022 TAAQSSAS
+3022 AA
-3030 TGAHAKDATAQSST
+3030 
-3044 SSGAHAKTT
+3044 
-3053 SHSTTTGGRRRQSA
+3053 GGRRRQGA
-3067 KAQEIQITDVTENSA
+3067 KTHDIQITDVTENSA

-3088 PEAQSS
+3088 PESHNA

-3117 TEHVIQG
+3117 TEHVIRG

-3151 STKTSAQPEVS
+3151 STKTPAQPKVS
-3162 LANMMLNAEPLE
+3162 LANMMLNTEPLE
-3174 GPESD
+3174 GPESN

-3227 EAECI
+3227 EAECV
-3232 SKCLKPP
+3232 SKCLKPS

-3246 QPPLEKRLSSVMD
+3246 QPPLEKRFSSVTD
-3259 TCQLQKDEGTCRDFV
+3259 ICRLQKDEGTCRNFV
-3274 LKWYYDPKTKSCAR
+3274 LKWYYDPETKSCAR

-3308 KVCVS
+3308 KVCT
-3313 GNISPGMVAAI
+3313 PGSINPGVVTTI